1 MSDNN
6 FIVNLTAK
14 LHSKSKQQIESDAK
28 NLGDIK
34 VPLVGTLDQAKTSAQ
49 LKQDVASLKTTVDIN
64 GKVNT
69 KNITSTVQQSAK
81 QAQKTADAN
90 TIQFRTSLK
99 KDKLINDI
107 RVFGQQNSKLFKD
120 AEMSS
125 KFSSLLDNAKLAT
138 SNKEI
143 KNLRMQLSAM
153 RSEAKATNLSG
164 LTLGDSVKK
173 TFRRATELFTGTAGV
188 MMLSRQL
195 KNAWNEALD
204 LDKAFTDLIK
214 VNDELSRGDYDKY
227 LERCNE
233 KAQDLAATQKSL
245 MEGATEF
252 SKSGYNLSESNALAE
267 KSTILA
273 NVGDM
278 STSDSAKA
286 IISGVQA
293 YKDVDGFTDAV
304 NKAGALIDKY
314 NEIGNT
320 ASITSAEIAQGVQTV
335 GSVFA
340 DANTSVD
347 EFIALLSAGNRQ
359 FQNADTLA
367 LSLRTAALRIRGC
380 KSELESLGESTEN
393 VYTSSSKLA
402 DKIESLTN
410 IDGNG
415 GVKILEV
422 DNKTFRSIYDIF
434 VDLSKVYQQ
443 MSDVDQSALL
453 DLIAGKNRASGIS
466 ATLNNMSEAQDI
478 YERSL
483 HSTGSAQREYDK
495 YLESSEA
502 SLNRFKASMTETYQS
517 VINGQT
523 VTGLLNCGNAALQFA
538 NSIGLVESSLKG
550 LLTIGIIKVLTTVT
564 TAFRA
569 SAIQASNFG
578 TALSAVKSMST
589 LQSGT
594 TEYTNAL
601 NTLKAVSASLTETQL
616 KHILSNDALNE
627 SERVRILRSTGLS
640 KTQAKA
646 KLAEM
651 ELTQATQKQAVA
663 NQKASLSTFSL
674 SSAVKGLGQNI
685 KMAVMNNPVAVAV
698 MTVSA
703 IAGVVKAIKK
713 HKQAQEEAFE
723 SAKKNAQDAQS
734 KIKSLQSEIKQNADT
749 VDQAG
754 KKYAELAQGVNQL
767 TGKNISLSDDEYKEF
782 LDVSNQLAEVFPQ
795 LTKGYDD
802 NGNAILDLQGNV
814 DGITGKLKDLLE
826 IEQQLAQQEINKN
839 IDTYFENQSKVFGKE
854 AKGQNDTID
863 TQTEKIDKYKKALDN
878 FNESISNNKPA
889 SNFES
894 ELDRQTYYADFLAD
908 MEKAN
913 IDIADAIIS
922 QDGTSATEYNF
933 AKLSK
938 ETQEQIRQYYA
949 GIISTANTEMRSA
962 ESQLSTSN
970 AEFASYVNMWMQNSS
985 GSYLAMTGNDEM
997 QSALS
1002 SIVSGLNWGDILQ
1015 GDDFSGLS
1023 GEELESAI
1031 ETNILVPLQSAM
1043 ANADTGDQFKQVITD
1058 ALTISDDDIS
1068 LEESKNRIEAYVQEI
1083 NDVLGDALG
1092 KPLTASD
1099 LGMQKYLD
1107 NYEMLMDGVSANA
1120 SKFVST
1126 TDKEFSDAKRN
1137 LEGEYQKIS
1146 DWGLDEY
1153 ANKIKEKTIQTKFGN
1168 VDMDKRTIIYWS
1180 NELKKTYAD
1189 ALASWDYDPEIGS
1202 IDTVYGMSDRFGE
1215 NLNGTGWEVAFT
1227 PILPDGT
1234 FLSKDTVYQ
1243 YINSIIDKAY
1253 DNDHQITH
1261 SELKDLDKQGMKIG
1275 DTFVHGIYA
1284 AFDKNTNY
1292 DNNNNWADVVGRLMH
1307 FSGQDGAIQLAENAM
1322 ASMTTL
1328 DKSKESLMNF
1338 ANKNSINTEAEIQ
1351 TWNRIMS
1358 ESETREEAMQRYL
1371 NQSAITSYDS
1381 SFDPST
1387 AYEAMN
1393 NALSEQSS
1401 QGYLTEETLNGLK
1414 TAYGDLSKII
1424 TYTSSGIQLNTEY
1437 MANYTEQTAKAALI
1451 ANQLKEANAVDQYN
1465 KEISA
1470 LKKVISTQ
1478 VKDTNVRTK
1487 LNKAYAKGV
1496 DALKDEIKNLG
1507 KDNDSLSTHLDNISA
1522 IQDEINGY
1530 DALEQSIMATLSSLN
1545 QYKKALETPD
1555 QNDNFLYA
1563 QSQIESM
1570 QDAYDKGWTQ
1580 TDQFKEW
1587 MNYIGTFNEQLEY
1600 SDEEIQQYMARTKRY
1615 MTDDISG
1622 LYNYL
1627 DDASKLSDQII
1638 KNVDGSY
1645 DIQVQNIGKLAEQ
1658 MNMSVS
1664 QTMDILMSMSNADG
1678 FNITFDNL
1686 SDSIEK
1692 NLNEISGVNAEAR
1705 QQIEESREEIEALKK
1720 AGYDTSELEDLYNSV
1735 IQEHAGDVPEISLYA
1750 HLSSLSLDDLEKE
1763 AQDAADAISKDTSIN
1778 LDVDLNPKSAKDAQN
1793 QIDQLVAKRDNFDV
1807 GSEQWNNIQTVL
1819 TDLLVKKQEL
1829 EQPTIMKLDL
1839 TDVQDSYQQTVAI
1852 LQQYIEAKNAL
1863 ESAQTLGIDT
1873 TDAESKLS
1881 SITEKLQS
1889 LESDGKLKTIG
1900 IDAEINTDEFYKQIE
1915 ALNTDKLKKD
1925 NAKISVDANTTPYE
1939 QTKNKLIQDTNKETA
1954 SIKIKANTTNFYTNL
1969 QQQLQTHVFTVNVKG
1984 QITGVS
1990 GGTVTSHGNS
2000 RSKAIKNGVIMG
2012 NPRKKTSKSKA
2023 SAAGTTAYVDGIR
2036 NGQIAYDQQALVG
2049 EVAPELLVRNGEAQ
2063 LIGQRGAEF
2072 KNLKKGD
2079 VIFNHIDTAK
2089 LLSGD
2094 DGVRGKLI
2102 GGSFANGTTISNAYA
2117 TSTQRATGSAKANTR
2132 FHGSSGSGSSSNSS
2146 GSNDSSAQDKA
2157 DEFLETIDWIEVKIN
2172 RCEEAI
2178 ARLNKTEEN
2187 TFSGWTFRTTAL
2199 NDEIA
2204 KTADEIEWATQGYK
2218 RYLQQADSV
2227 ALSEDYKRKVRN
2239 GEINIED
2246 ITDEDLYNKI
2256 QDYQNWYEKA
2266 VELQDKIQEL
2276 NISLS
2281 ELAQKKF
2288 DNIVTQFE
2296 DMESEFTSL
2305 NDIIDKLVDYAETK
2319 GRIISKSYYEAM
2331 LQNENENNK
2340 LLVQQRDQM
2349 VAELNELVNT
2359 GKVTEYSE
2367 AWYDLQQQIDEVN
2380 GSIVESNKSIQEFYN
2395 NMRQAD
2401 WDLFDLVQDKIT
2413 GIADEIEFVQSLLD
2427 DRDNLTDGHLNR
2439 GLTNEGIAQLGNY
2452 ASKYNIYMS
2461 QAEKYASEI
2470 KKIEADIAKDPAN
2483 QDLINRKE
2491 ELVKAQRDVI
2501 LSANDERKS
2510 MIDLARDGYDAVLEV
2525 LQDLIDKK
2533 KEALSSTK
2541 DLYEYQKDIASKT
2554 KDLATLEKEAS
2565 VYENDNSEE
2574 ALKKVQQ
2581 IKVDI
2586 ESKKQEL
2593 SDAEYDKY
2601 IEDQEKMLDDLYQEY
2616 SDKIDEKFEQ
2626 TEILI
2631 QELIGVV
2638 NENQSSISDTIT
2650 TVTSDVGYTISD
2662 QMKTI
2667 WNDAGTVIS
2676 GFTGKFDTYA
2686 TTVQSAINS
2695 IQVTIDKMLQIAQ
2708 AEANK
2713 NIATANNPNGV
2724 ANGSTSNGSTAS
2736 KPQATPK
2743 ANANNNSSA
2752 TQAPKAS
2759 PNVGTRVNATGNWYY
2774 DSYGTAPTGNVNRF
2788 KPDYFEID
2796 KIANG
2801 RAYPYHIQAII
2812 KGKRAGG
2819 NGWVK
2824 GNQIGYKN
2832 GLKEATYD
2840 HLAWTQEEGAEIIR
2854 RSDGSILTPITR
2866 GTTVFTR
2873 EMTDN
2878 LWNIAKQN
2886 PEKFY
2891 QNAMPTMNTFA
2902 TTNRGGDVTVSIGD
2916 IKLDGIQNPDQF
2928 AQALIGVV
2936 KDYSKVQKVLQA
2948 ATVDLVAGKSI
2959 KDINRF

>member
-415 GVKILEV
+415 GVKILEA

-782 LDVSNQLAEVFPQ
+782 LDVSNQLADVFPQ

-863 TQTEKIDKYKKALDN
+863 TQTEKIEKYQKALDN
-878 FNESISNNKPA
+878 FNESVSNNKPA

-894 ELDRQTYYADFLAD
+894 ELEKQTYYADFLAD

-1043 ANADTGDQFKQVITD
+1043 ANADTGDQFKQIITD

-1107 NYEMLMDGVSANA
+1107 NYEMLMDGVSKYAQTL
-1120 SKFVST
+1120 K
-1126 TDKEFSDAKRN
+1126 SD
-1137 LEGEYQKIS
+1137 
-1146 DWGLDEY
+1146 
-1153 ANKIKEKTIQTKFGN
+1153 
-1168 VDMDKRTIIYWS
+1168 
-1180 NELKKTYAD
+1180 
-1189 ALASWDYDPEIGS
+1189 GS
-1202 IDTVYGMSDRFGE
+1202 IPMTMDVMKE
-1215 NLNGTGWEVAFT
+1215 
-1227 PILPDGT
+1227 
-1234 FLSKDTVYQ
+1234 SKDKLLQ
-1243 YINSIIDKAY
+1243 
-1253 DNDHQITH
+1253 
-1261 SELKDLDKQGMKIG
+1261 
-1275 DTFVHGIYA
+1275 F
-1284 AFDKNTNY
+1284 
-1292 DNNNNWADVVGRLMH
+1292 
-1307 FSGQDGAIQLAENAM
+1307 AE
-1322 ASMTTL
+1322 
-1328 DKSKESLMNF
+1328 E
-1338 ANKNSINTEAEIQ
+1338 NSINTEAEIQ

-1358 ESETREEAMQRYL
+1358 ESETREEAMKKYL
-1371 NQSAITSYDS
+1371 TQKSVYDTTYE
-1381 SFDPST
+1381 FDPAT
-1387 AYEAMN
+1387 AFDA
-1393 NALSEQSS
+1393 AKSAQSEQS
-1401 QGYLTEETLNGLK
+1401 QNGYLSTETIESLK
-1414 TAYGDLSKII
+1414 TAYGDLSKVIQ
-1424 TYTSSGIQLNTEY
+1424 YTDSGVVLNNEH
-1437 MANYTEQTAKAALI
+1437 MAEYTENVGKAALV
-1451 ANQLKEANAVDQYN
+1451 NTQLKEAFAVQEYQ
-1465 KEISA
+1465 KEAKAINDII
-1470 LKKVISTQ
+1470 KTEI
-1478 VKDTNVRTK
+1478 KDTNVRKK
-1487 LNKAYAKGV
+1487 LTSAKNKGI
-1496 DALKDEIKNLG
+1496 DALRKEISNLK
-1507 KDNDSLSTHLDNISA
+1507 KDNDGWSESLSTHLDNISA
-1522 IQDEINGY
+1522 LGEEINQY
-1530 DALEQSIMATLSSLN
+1530 DALEQSIMASLSALSN
-1545 QYKKALETPD
+1545 YKRALETPD
-1555 QNDNFLYA
+1555 NNDNFEYVQGQLDSA
-1563 QSQIESM
+1563 RKAWEN
-1570 QDAYDKGWTQ
+1570 GWTG
-1580 TDQFKEW
+1580 TDDFKTFME
-1587 MNYIGTFNEQLEY
+1587 YIGSANDELEY
-1600 SDEEIQQYMARTKRY
+1600 SDALWDKYLTRAEKYFTE
-1615 MTDDISG
+1615 DISG
-1622 LYNYL
+1622 LYTFL
-1627 DDASKLSDQII
+1627 DDASQLSDQIT
-1638 KNVDGSY
+1638 KNSDGTFKIDVQNLEQFCEDVDMSRSAVVDLFLAMTEAEGIDINFDNMSESIVDGLNAIDQKSV
-1645 DIQVQNIGKLAEQ
+1645 DARTDLADYKK
-1658 MNMSVS
+1658 
-1664 QTMDILMSMSNADG
+1664 T
-1678 FNITFDNL
+1678 
-1686 SDSIEK
+1686 
-1692 NLNEISGVNAEAR
+1692 
-1705 QQIEESREEIEALKK
+1705 IEELDKAGFDTTELWKQYDSVAGEIQPEIEF
-1720 AGYDTSELEDLYNSV
+1720 
-1735 IQEHAGDVPEISLYA
+1735 YA
-1750 HLSSLSLDDLEKE
+1750 HLADTTDLQSEAEEAAKRISEKD
-1763 AQDAADAISKDTSIN
+1763 QSVKIDFSAD
-1778 LDVDLNPKSAKDAQN
+1778 LDVDSLNKQISSLQTYRDGLEIGSDSWKDAQTV
-1793 QIDQLVAKRDNFDV
+1793 IAQLLK
-1807 GSEQWNNIQTVL
+1807 Q
-1819 TDLLVKKQEL
+1819 KQEL
-1829 EQPTIMKLDL
+1829 EQPAIMGIDASQ
-1839 TDVQDSYQQTVAI
+1839 VEEGSQTVLAV
-1852 LQQYIEAKNAL
+1852 LQSYISAKQQL
-1863 ESAQTLGIDT
+1863 EQAETLGIDT
-1873 TDAESKLS
+1873 TDAETHLANV
-1881 SITEKLQS
+1881 TTQLQN
-1889 LESDGKLKTIG
+1889 LQDQGELTKIG
-1900 IDAEINTDEFYKQIE
+1900 IDAEIDTDKFKEQLANLNPDSFLKDSDTSIKVDADMSAYDK
-1915 ALNTDKLKKD
+1915 ALNNAVSKASKQT
-1925 NAKISVDANTTPYE
+1925 AKIKVQA
-1939 QTKNKLIQDTNKETA
+1939 KLSE
-1954 SIKIKANTTNFYTNL
+1954 NFHANL
-1969 QQQLQTHVFTVNVKG
+1969 QSILNSQSFNVK
-1984 QITGVS
+1984 VNASAS
-1990 GGTVTSHGNS
+1990 GTTTTSHGNTKT
-2000 RSKAIKNGVIMG
+2000 RKTVMFGKASGTNAYNNGV
-2012 NPRKKTSKSKA
+2012 
-2023 SAAGTTAYVDGIR
+2023 R

-2049 EVAPELLVRNGEAQ
+2049 EVAPELLVRNGQAQ
-2063 LIGQRGAEF
+2063 LIGKRGAEF
-2072 KNLKKGD
+2072 MNLKKGD
-2079 VIFNHIDTAK
+2079 VIFNHIDTEK
-2089 LLSGD
+2089 LLNGI
-2094 DGVRGKLI
+2094 GGIRGKLI
-2102 GGSFANGTTISNAYA
+2102 GGGFVNGTLLSHAYGK
-2117 TSTQRATGSAKANTR
+2117 STGSKTTIIGGTNNDWTNR
-2132 FHGSSGSGSSSNSS
+2132 HNSSGSGSNSS
-2146 GSNDSSAQDKA
+2146 GSNSSSAQDKA

-2187 TFSGWTFRTTAL
+2187 TFSGWTLRTTAL

-2246 ITDEDLYNKI
+2246 ITDENLYNKI

-2296 DMESEFTSL
+2296 DMEKVFTDT
-2305 NDIIDKLVDYAETK
+2305 NDILDKLVDYAETK

>member
-1 MSDNN
+1 MGIATNDLNKNDILNIGKIPESQLNAYIQEIQSIKQANYGNFESLQIQEYANALSD
-6 FIVNLTAK
+6 LDSTQTA
-14 LHSKSKQQIESDAK
+14 L
-28 NLGDIK
+28 L
-34 VPLVGTLDQAKTSAQ
+34 
-49 LKQDVASLKTTVDIN
+49 LKTQGLTNAQIQQTLAAQGASTAAQYQAMVEA
-64 GKVNT
+64 GLLESSTKLTNT
-69 KNITSTVQQSAK
+69 KLQS
-81 QAQKTADAN
+81 
-90 TIQFRTSLK
+90 
-99 KDKLINDI
+99 
-107 RVFGQQNSKLFKD
+107 V
-120 AEMSS
+120 
-125 KFSSLLDNAKLAT
+125 LAT
-138 SNKEI
+138 
-143 KNLRMQLSAM
+143 QLE
-153 RSEAKATNLSG
+153 SEAKAEEVMTSMG
-164 LTLGDSVKK
+164 LTVAK
-173 TFRRATELFTGTAGV
+173 
-188 MMLSRQL
+188 
-195 KNAWNEALD
+195 
-204 LDKAFTDLIK
+204 
-214 VNDELSRGDYDKY
+214 
-227 LERCNE
+227 
-233 KAQDLAATQKSL
+233 
-245 MEGATEF
+245 EGE
-252 SKSGYNLSESNALAE
+252 E
-267 KSTILA
+267 
-273 NVGDM
+273 
-278 STSDSAKA
+278 
-286 IISGVQA
+286 
-293 YKDVDGFTDAV
+293 
-304 NKAGALIDKY
+304 
-314 NEIGNT
+314 
-320 ASITSAEIAQGVQTV
+320 VQTV
-335 GSVFA
+335 K
-340 DANTSVD
+340 
-347 EFIALLSAGNRQ
+347 L
-359 FQNADTLA
+359 
-367 LSLRTAALRIRGC
+367 TA
-380 KSELESLGESTEN
+380 KKLE
-393 VYTSSSKLA
+393 
-402 DKIESLTN
+402 
-410 IDGNG
+410 
-415 GVKILEV
+415 
-422 DNKTFRSIYDIF
+422 
-434 VDLSKVYQQ
+434 
-443 MSDVDQSALL
+443 
-453 DLIAGKNRASGIS
+453 
-466 ATLNNMSEAQDI
+466 
-478 YERSL
+478 
-483 HSTGSAQREYDK
+483 
-495 YLESSEA
+495 
-502 SLNRFKASMTETYQS
+502 
-517 VINGQT
+517 
-523 VTGLLNCGNAALQFA
+523 
-538 NSIGLVESSLKG
+538 
-550 LLTIGIIKVLTTVT
+550 
-564 TAFRA
+564 
-569 SAIQASNFG
+569 
-578 TALSAVKSMST
+578 
-589 LQSGT
+589 
-594 TEYTNAL
+594 
-601 NTLKAVSASLTETQL
+601 
-616 KHILSNDALNE
+616 
-627 SERVRILRSTGLS
+627 
-640 KTQAKA
+640 
-646 KLAEM
+646 
-651 ELTQATQKQAVA
+651 QAVA
-663 NQKASLSTFSL
+663 SGVLTEAQAQELAMTLGVTAAQTSQA
-674 SSAVKGLGQNI
+674 SSAMPKWIAQMKAMAAATWTQVKATGAWLITNPAGWFI
-685 KMAVMNNPVAVAV
+685 MAASA
-698 MTVSA
+698 TA
-703 IAGVVKAIKK
+703 IAVHAIKK

-723 SAKKNAQDAQS
+723 SAKKNAEDAQS

-749 VDQAG
+749 VDHAG

-863 TQTEKIDKYKKALDN
+863 TQTEKIEKYKKALDN
-878 FNESISNNKPA
+878 FNESVSNNKPA

-894 ELDRQTYYADFLAD
+894 ELERQTYYADFLAD

-970 AEFASYVNMWMQNSS
+970 AEFSSYVNMWMQNSS

-1043 ANADTGDQFKQVITD
+1043 ANTDTGDQFKQIITD

-1153 ANKIKEKTIQTKFGN
+1153 ANNIKDKTIQTKFGN
-1168 VDMDKRTIIYWS
+1168 VDMDKRTIIHWS

-1189 ALASWDYDPEIGS
+1189 ALASWDYNPEIGS

-1215 NLNGTGWEVAFT
+1215 DLNGTGWEVAFT

-1414 TAYGDLSKII
+1414 TAYGDLSKVI

-1496 DALKDEIKNLG
+1496 DALKDEIKNLD
-1507 KDNDSLSTHLDNISA
+1507 KDNDGWSDSLSTHLDNISA
-1522 IQDEINGY
+1522 LQDEINGY

-1686 SDSIEK
+1686 SDSIVK

-1720 AGYDTSELEDLYNSV
+1720 AGYDTSDLEDLYNSV

-2000 RSKAIKNGVIMG
+2000 KSKAIKNGVIMG
-2012 NPRKKTSKSKA
+2012 KPSKKSKSKA

-2157 DEFLETIDWIEVKIN
+2157 DEFSETLDWIEVKIN

-2187 TFSGWTFRTTAL
+2187 TFSGWTLRTTAL

-2218 RYLQQADSV
+2218 RYLQQANSV

-2256 QDYQNWYEKA
+2256 QDYQNWYDKA

-2296 DMESEFTSL
+2296 DMEKVFTDT
-2305 NDIIDKLVDYAETK
+2305 NDILDKLVDYAETK

-2331 LQNENENNK
+2331 LNNENENNK

-2349 VAELNELVNT
+2349 VAELNNMLNSSSVSQD
-2359 GKVTEYSE
+2359 SE
-2367 AWYDLQQQIDEVN
+2367 ALNDLKQKINEVN

-2395 NMRQAD
+2395 NIRQVD

-2413 GIADEIEFVQSLLD
+2413 GIADEIEFVQSLLE

-2439 GLTNEGIAQLGNY
+2439 GLTNEGLAQLGNY

-2483 QDLINRKE
+2483 KDLIDRKE

-2501 LSANDERKS
+2501 LSANDEKKS
-2510 MIDLARDGYDAVLEV
+2510 MIDLARDGYDAMLEV
-2525 LQDLIDKK
+2525 LQELIDKR
-2533 KEALSSTK
+2533 KEYLDNEKSI
-2541 DLYEYQKDIASKT
+2541 YEYQNTISEKTENLASLRKQ
-2554 KDLATLEKEAS
+2554 LS
-2565 VYENDNSEE
+2565 VFENDNSEE
-2574 ALKKVQQ
+2574 SLKKVQQ
-2581 IKVDI
+2581 LQSDIK
-2586 ESKKQEL
+2586 
-2593 SDAEYDKY
+2593 DAEKDLKDTEYDKY

-2713 NIATANNPNGV
+2713 NIATANNPSGV
-2724 ANGSTSNGSTAS
+2724 TSGSTSNGSTAS

-2743 ANANNNSSA
+2743 ANTSNNSSTA
-2752 TQAPKAS
+2752 QAPKAS

-2796 KIANG
+2796 KIVNG

-2812 KGKRAGG
+2812 RGKRAGG

-2840 HLAWTQEEGAEIIR
+2840 HLAWTQEDGAEIIR

-2902 TTNRGGDVTVSIGD
+2902 TNNRGGDVSVSIGD

>member
-6 FIVNLTAK
+6 FIVNLVAK

-49 LKQDVASLKTTVDIN
+49 LKQDVASLKATVDIN

-195 KNAWNEALD
+195 KNAWNEALN

-278 STSDSAKA
+278 SASDSAKA

-304 NKAGALIDKY
+304 DKAGALIDKY

-410 IDGNG
+410 VDGNG
-415 GVKILEV
+415 GVKILEA

-502 SLNRFKASMTETYQS
+502 FLNRFKASMTETYQS

-578 TALSAVKSMST
+578 TALNAVKSMST

-723 SAKKNAQDAQS
+723 SAKKNAEDAKS
-734 KIKSLQSEIKQNADT
+734 NIKSLQSEIKQNADT
-749 VDQAG
+749 VDEAG
-754 KKYAELAQGVNQL
+754 NKYAKLAQGVNQL

-854 AKGQNDTID
+854 AKTNNSTID
-863 TQTEKIDKYKKALDN
+863 AKTKDIEKYRKSLSQFNSMVEKNDAN
-878 FNESISNNKPA
+878 FQ
-889 SNFES
+889 S

-908 MEKAN
+908 MDKAG
-913 IDIADAIIS
+913 IDISDAIIS
-922 QDGTSATEYNF
+922 QDMQAVSDGISDGIESIQSATVYDF
-933 AKLSK
+933 SKLN
-938 ETQEQIRQYYA
+938 ETTQSQIRNYYS
-949 GIISTANTEMRSA
+949 GLVSTANTEMQSA
-962 ESQLSTSN
+962 KATLSTSN

-1107 NYEMLMDGVSANA
+1107 NYEMLMDGVDKYARTFNA
-1120 SKFVST
+1120 EEGTLSEADFVEARY
-1126 TDKEFSDAKRN
+1126 KLLQF
-1137 LEGEYQKIS
+1137 
-1146 DWGLDEY
+1146 
-1153 ANKIKEKTIQTKFGN
+1153 
-1168 VDMDKRTIIYWS
+1168 
-1180 NELKKTYAD
+1180 
-1189 ALASWDYDPEIGS
+1189 
-1202 IDTVYGMSDRFGE
+1202 
-1215 NLNGTGWEVAFT
+1215 
-1227 PILPDGT
+1227 
-1234 FLSKDTVYQ
+1234 
-1243 YINSIIDKAY
+1243 
-1253 DNDHQITH
+1253 
-1261 SELKDLDKQGMKIG
+1261 
-1275 DTFVHGIYA
+1275 
-1284 AFDKNTNY
+1284 
-1292 DNNNNWADVVGRLMH
+1292 
-1307 FSGQDGAIQLAENAM
+1307 AE
-1322 ASMTTL
+1322 
-1328 DKSKESLMNF
+1328 E
-1338 ANKNSINTEAEIQ
+1338 NSINTEAEIQ

-1358 ESETREEAMQRYL
+1358 ESETREEAMKKYL
-1371 NQSAITSYDS
+1371 TRKGVYDTTYEFNPATAFDVAKSAQ
-1381 SFDPST
+1381 
-1387 AYEAMN
+1387 
-1393 NALSEQSS
+1393 SEQS
-1401 QGYLTEETLNGLK
+1401 QNGYLSTETIEALK
-1414 TAYGDLSKII
+1414 TAYGDLSKVIQ
-1424 TYTSSGIQLNTEY
+1424 YTDSGVVLNNEH
-1437 MANYTEQTAKAALI
+1437 MAEYTENAGKTALV
-1451 ANQLKEANAVDQYN
+1451 NTQLKEAFAVQEYQ
-1465 KEISA
+1465 KEAKAINDII
-1470 LKKVISTQ
+1470 KTEI
-1478 VKDTNVRTK
+1478 KDTNVRKK
-1487 LNKAYAKGV
+1487 LTSAKNKGI
-1496 DALKDEIKNLG
+1496 DALRKEISNLK
-1507 KDNDSLSTHLDNISA
+1507 KDNDGWSESLSTHLDNISVLG
-1522 IQDEINGY
+1522 DEINQY
-1530 DALEQSIMATLSSLN
+1530 DALEQSIMASLSALSN
-1545 QYKKALETPD
+1545 YKRALETPD
-1555 QNDNFLYA
+1555 NNDNFEYVQGQLDSA
-1563 QSQIESM
+1563 RKAWEN
-1570 QDAYDKGWTQ
+1570 GWTG
-1580 TDQFKEW
+1580 TDDFKTFME
-1587 MNYIGTFNEQLEY
+1587 YIGSANDELEY
-1600 SDEEIQQYMARTKRY
+1600 SDALWDKYLTRAEKYFTE
-1615 MTDDISG
+1615 DISG
-1622 LYNYL
+1622 LYTFL
-1627 DDASKLSDQII
+1627 DDASQLSDQIT
-1638 KNVDGSY
+1638 KNSDGTFKIDVQNLEQFCEDVDMSRSAVVDLFLAMTEAEGIDINFDNMSESIVDGLNAIDQKSV
-1645 DIQVQNIGKLAEQ
+1645 DARTDLADYKK
-1658 MNMSVS
+1658 
-1664 QTMDILMSMSNADG
+1664 T
-1678 FNITFDNL
+1678 
-1686 SDSIEK
+1686 
-1692 NLNEISGVNAEAR
+1692 
-1705 QQIEESREEIEALKK
+1705 IEELDKAGFDTTELWKQYDSVAGEIQPEIEF
-1720 AGYDTSELEDLYNSV
+1720 
-1735 IQEHAGDVPEISLYA
+1735 YA
-1750 HLSSLSLDDLEKE
+1750 HLADTTDLQSEAEEAAKRISEKD
-1763 AQDAADAISKDTSIN
+1763 QSVKIDFSAD
-1778 LDVDLNPKSAKDAQN
+1778 LDVDSLNKQISSLQTYRDGLEIGSDSWKDAQTV
-1793 QIDQLVAKRDNFDV
+1793 IAQLLK
-1807 GSEQWNNIQTVL
+1807 Q
-1819 TDLLVKKQEL
+1819 KQEL
-1829 EQPTIMKLDL
+1829 EQPAIMGIDASQ
-1839 TDVQDSYQQTVAI
+1839 VEEGSQTVLAV
-1852 LQQYIEAKNAL
+1852 LQSYISAKQQL
-1863 ESAQTLGIDT
+1863 EQAETLGIDT
-1873 TDAESKLS
+1873 TDAETHLANV
-1881 SITEKLQS
+1881 TTQLQN
-1889 LESDGKLKTIG
+1889 LQDQGELTKIG
-1900 IDAEINTDEFYKQIE
+1900 IDAEIDTDKFKEQLANLNLDSFLKDSDTSIKVDADTSAYDK
-1915 ALNTDKLKKD
+1915 ALNNAVSKASKQT
-1925 NAKISVDANTTPYE
+1925 AKIKVQA
-1939 QTKNKLIQDTNKETA
+1939 KLSE
-1954 SIKIKANTTNFYTNL
+1954 NFHANL
-1969 QQQLQTHVFTVNVKG
+1969 QSILNSQSFNVK
-1984 QITGVS
+1984 VNASAS
-1990 GGTVTSHGNS
+1990 GTTTTSHGNT
-2000 RSKAIKNGVIMG
+2000 KT
-2012 NPRKKTSKSKA
+2012 RKTVMFGKA
-2023 SAAGTTAYVDGIR
+2023 SGTNAYNKGVR

-2049 EVAPELLVRNGEAQ
+2049 EVAPELLVRNGQAQ
-2063 LIGQRGAEF
+2063 LIGKRGAEF
-2072 KNLKKGD
+2072 MNLKKGD
-2079 VIFNHIDTAK
+2079 VIFNHIDTEK
-2089 LLSGD
+2089 LLNGI
-2094 DGVRGKLI
+2094 GGIRGKLI
-2102 GGSFANGTTISNAYA
+2102 GGGFVNGTLLSHAYGK
-2117 TSTQRATGSAKANTR
+2117 STGSKTTIIGGTNNDWTNR
-2132 FHGSSGSGSSSNSS
+2132 HNSSGSGSNSSGSS

-2187 TFSGWTFRTTAL
+2187 TFSGWTLRTTAL

-2246 ITDEDLYNKI
+2246 ITDEDLYNRV

-2296 DMESEFTSL
+2296 DMEKVFTDT
-2305 NDIIDKLVDYAETK
+2305 NDILDKLVDYAETK

-2349 VAELNELVNT
+2349 VSELNNMLNSSSVSQD
-2359 GKVTEYSE
+2359 SE
-2367 AWYDLQQQIDEVN
+2367 ALNDLKQQIDEVN

-2413 GIADEIEFVQSLLD
+2413 GIADEIEFVQSLLE

-2439 GLTNEGIAQLGNY
+2439 GLTNEGLAQLGNY

-2461 QAEKYASEI
+2461 QAEKYANEI

-2483 QDLINRKE
+2483 KDLIDRKE
-2491 ELVKAQRDVI
+2491 ELIKAQRDVI
-2501 LSANDERKS
+2501 LSANDEKKS
-2510 MIDLARDGYDAVLEV
+2510 MIDLARDGYDAMLEV
-2525 LQDLIDKK
+2525 LQELIDKR
-2533 KEALSSTK
+2533 KEYLDNEKSI
-2541 DLYEYQKDIASKT
+2541 YEYQQTISEKTENLASLRKQ
-2554 KDLATLEKEAS
+2554 LS
-2565 VYENDNSEE
+2565 VFENDNSEE
-2574 ALKKVQQ
+2574 SLKKVQQ
-2581 IKVDI
+2581 LQSDIK
-2586 ESKKQEL
+2586 
-2593 SDAEYDKY
+2593 DAEKDLKDTEYDKY

-2724 ANGSTSNGSTAS
+2724 ANGSSSTAS
-2736 KPQATPK
+2736 KPHATPK
-2743 ANANNNSSA
+2743 ANTSNNSSA
-2752 TQAPKAS
+2752 QAPKAS

-2812 KGKRAGG
+2812 RGKRAGG
-2819 NGWVK
+2819 NGWVT

-2840 HLAWTQEEGAEIIR
+2840 HLAWTQEDGAEIIR

-2902 TTNRGGDVTVSIGD
+2902 TTNRGGDVSVSIGD

>member
-415 GVKILEV
+415 GVKILEA

-782 LDVSNQLAEVFPQ
+782 LDVSNQLADVFPQ

-863 TQTEKIDKYKKALDN
+863 TQTEKIEKYQKALDN
-878 FNESISNNKPA
+878 FNESVSNNKPA

-894 ELDRQTYYADFLAD
+894 ELEKQTYYADFLAD

-1043 ANADTGDQFKQVITD
+1043 ANADTGDQFKQIITD

-1107 NYEMLMDGVSANA
+1107 NYEMLMDGVSKYAQTL
-1120 SKFVST
+1120 K
-1126 TDKEFSDAKRN
+1126 SD
-1137 LEGEYQKIS
+1137 
-1146 DWGLDEY
+1146 
-1153 ANKIKEKTIQTKFGN
+1153 
-1168 VDMDKRTIIYWS
+1168 
-1180 NELKKTYAD
+1180 
-1189 ALASWDYDPEIGS
+1189 GS
-1202 IDTVYGMSDRFGE
+1202 IPMTMDVMKE
-1215 NLNGTGWEVAFT
+1215 
-1227 PILPDGT
+1227 
-1234 FLSKDTVYQ
+1234 SKDKLLQ
-1243 YINSIIDKAY
+1243 
-1253 DNDHQITH
+1253 
-1261 SELKDLDKQGMKIG
+1261 
-1275 DTFVHGIYA
+1275 F
-1284 AFDKNTNY
+1284 
-1292 DNNNNWADVVGRLMH
+1292 
-1307 FSGQDGAIQLAENAM
+1307 AE
-1322 ASMTTL
+1322 
-1328 DKSKESLMNF
+1328 E
-1338 ANKNSINTEAEIQ
+1338 NSINTEAEIQ

-1358 ESETREEAMQRYL
+1358 ESETREEAMKKYL
-1371 NQSAITSYDS
+1371 TQKSVYDTTYE
-1381 SFDPST
+1381 FDPAT
-1387 AYEAMN
+1387 AFDA
-1393 NALSEQSS
+1393 AKSAQSEQS
-1401 QGYLTEETLNGLK
+1401 QNGYLSTETIESLK
-1414 TAYGDLSKII
+1414 TAYGDLSKVIQ
-1424 TYTSSGIQLNTEY
+1424 YTDSGVVLNNEH
-1437 MANYTEQTAKAALI
+1437 MAEYTENVGKAALV
-1451 ANQLKEANAVDQYN
+1451 NTQLKEAFAVQEYQ
-1465 KEISA
+1465 KEAKAINDII
-1470 LKKVISTQ
+1470 KTEI
-1478 VKDTNVRTK
+1478 KDTNVRKK
-1487 LNKAYAKGV
+1487 LTSAKNKGI
-1496 DALKDEIKNLG
+1496 DALRKEISNLK
-1507 KDNDSLSTHLDNISA
+1507 KDNDGWSESLSTHLDNISA
-1522 IQDEINGY
+1522 LGEEINQY
-1530 DALEQSIMATLSSLN
+1530 DALEQSIMASLSALSN
-1545 QYKKALETPD
+1545 YKRALETPD
-1555 QNDNFLYA
+1555 NNDNFEYVQGQLDSA
-1563 QSQIESM
+1563 RKAWEN
-1570 QDAYDKGWTQ
+1570 GWTG
-1580 TDQFKEW
+1580 TDDFKTFME
-1587 MNYIGTFNEQLEY
+1587 YIGSANDELEY
-1600 SDEEIQQYMARTKRY
+1600 SDALWDKYLTRAEKYFTE
-1615 MTDDISG
+1615 DISG
-1622 LYNYL
+1622 LYTFL
-1627 DDASKLSDQII
+1627 DDASQLSDQIT
-1638 KNVDGSY
+1638 KNSDGTFKIDVQNLEQFCEDVDMSRSAVVDLFLAMTEAEGIDINFDNMSESIVDGLNAIDQKSV
-1645 DIQVQNIGKLAEQ
+1645 DARTDLADYKK
-1658 MNMSVS
+1658 
-1664 QTMDILMSMSNADG
+1664 T
-1678 FNITFDNL
+1678 
-1686 SDSIEK
+1686 
-1692 NLNEISGVNAEAR
+1692 
-1705 QQIEESREEIEALKK
+1705 IEELDKAGFDTTELWKQYDSVAGEIQPEIEF
-1720 AGYDTSELEDLYNSV
+1720 
-1735 IQEHAGDVPEISLYA
+1735 YA
-1750 HLSSLSLDDLEKE
+1750 HLADTTDLQSEAEEAAKRISEKD
-1763 AQDAADAISKDTSIN
+1763 QSVKIDFSAD
-1778 LDVDLNPKSAKDAQN
+1778 LDVDSLNKQISSLQTYRDGLEIGSDSWKDAQTV
-1793 QIDQLVAKRDNFDV
+1793 IAQLLK
-1807 GSEQWNNIQTVL
+1807 Q
-1819 TDLLVKKQEL
+1819 KQEL
-1829 EQPTIMKLDL
+1829 EQPAIMGIDASQ
-1839 TDVQDSYQQTVAI
+1839 VEEGSQTVLAV
-1852 LQQYIEAKNAL
+1852 LQSYISAKQQL
-1863 ESAQTLGIDT
+1863 EQAETLGIDT
-1873 TDAESKLS
+1873 TDAETHLANV
-1881 SITEKLQS
+1881 TTQLQN
-1889 LESDGKLKTIG
+1889 LQDQGELTKIG
-1900 IDAEINTDEFYKQIE
+1900 IDAEIDTDKFKEQLANLNPDSFLKDSDTSIKVDADMSAYDK
-1915 ALNTDKLKKD
+1915 ALNNAVSKASKQT
-1925 NAKISVDANTTPYE
+1925 AKIKVQA
-1939 QTKNKLIQDTNKETA
+1939 KLSE
-1954 SIKIKANTTNFYTNL
+1954 NFHANL
-1969 QQQLQTHVFTVNVKG
+1969 QSILNSQSFNVK
-1984 QITGVS
+1984 VNASAS
-1990 GGTVTSHGNS
+1990 GTTTTSHGNTKT
-2000 RSKAIKNGVIMG
+2000 RKTVMFGKASGTNAYNNGV
-2012 NPRKKTSKSKA
+2012 
-2023 SAAGTTAYVDGIR
+2023 R

-2049 EVAPELLVRNGEAQ
+2049 EVAPELLVRNGQAQ
-2063 LIGQRGAEF
+2063 LIGKRGAEF
-2072 KNLKKGD
+2072 MNLKKGD
-2079 VIFNHIDTAK
+2079 VIFNHIDTEK
-2089 LLSGD
+2089 LLNGI
-2094 DGVRGKLI
+2094 GGIRGKLI
-2102 GGSFANGTTISNAYA
+2102 GGGFVNGTLLSHAY
-2117 TSTQRATGSAKANTR
+2117 SKSTGSKTTIIGGTNNDWTNR
-2132 FHGSSGSGSSSNSS
+2132 HSSSGSSSGSNSS

-2157 DEFLETIDWIEVKIN
+2157 DEFLETIDWIEIKIN

-2187 TFSGWTFRTTAL
+2187 TFSGWTLRTTAL

-2246 ITDEDLYNKI
+2246 ITDEDLYNRV

-2296 DMESEFTSL
+2296 DMEKVFTDT
-2305 NDIIDKLVDYAETK
+2305 NDILDKLVDYAETK

-2349 VAELNELVNT
+2349 VSELNELVNT

-2367 AWYDLQQQIDEVN
+2367 AWYDLKQQIDEVN

-2413 GIADEIEFVQSLLD
+2413 GIADEIEFVQSLLE

>member
-1 MSDNN
+1 MKIKQTITDIKELSKTINN
-6 FIVNLTAK
+6 LSSIDLLGF
-14 LHSKSKQQIESDAK
+14 SKSTILSFKGFDNDQLQAYITEIQSIKNADYGDFGALQMQEYANALSELEPTQAAVLLSTKGLTNAQIQQTLAAKGLSTEMQYQAMAEAGLLSSSTKLTNTKLQSVLATQLESDAK
-28 NLGDIK
+28 AEEVMTSMGLT
-34 VPLVGTLDQAKTSAQ
+34 VAKEGEDAVTVKLTAKKLQ
-49 LKQDVASLKTTVDIN
+49 EAVASGVLTE
-64 GKVNT
+64 
-69 KNITSTVQQSAK
+69 A
-81 QAQKTADAN
+81 QAQ
-90 TIQFRTSLK
+90 
-99 KDKLINDI
+99 
-107 RVFGQQNSKLFKD
+107 
-120 AEMSS
+120 E
-125 KFSSLLDNAKLAT
+125 LA
-138 SNKEI
+138 
-143 KNLRMQLSAM
+143 M
-153 RSEAKATNLSG
+153 
-164 LTLGDSVKK
+164 TLG
-173 TFRRATELFTGTAGV
+173 
-188 MMLSRQL
+188 
-195 KNAWNEALD
+195 
-204 LDKAFTDLIK
+204 
-214 VNDELSRGDYDKY
+214 
-227 LERCNE
+227 
-233 KAQDLAATQKSL
+233 
-245 MEGATEF
+245 
-252 SKSGYNLSESNALAE
+252 
-267 KSTILA
+267 
-273 NVGDM
+273 
-278 STSDSAKA
+278 
-286 IISGVQA
+286 
-293 YKDVDGFTDAV
+293 
-304 NKAGALIDKY
+304 
-314 NEIGNT
+314 
-320 ASITSAEIAQGVQTV
+320 
-335 GSVFA
+335 
-340 DANTSVD
+340 
-347 EFIALLSAGNRQ
+347 
-359 FQNADTLA
+359 
-367 LSLRTAALRIRGC
+367 
-380 KSELESLGESTEN
+380 
-393 VYTSSSKLA
+393 
-402 DKIESLTN
+402 
-410 IDGNG
+410 
-415 GVKILEV
+415 
-422 DNKTFRSIYDIF
+422 
-434 VDLSKVYQQ
+434 
-443 MSDVDQSALL
+443 
-453 DLIAGKNRASGIS
+453 
-466 ATLNNMSEAQDI
+466 
-478 YERSL
+478 
-483 HSTGSAQREYDK
+483 
-495 YLESSEA
+495 
-502 SLNRFKASMTETYQS
+502 
-517 VINGQT
+517 
-523 VTGLLNCGNAALQFA
+523 
-538 NSIGLVESSLKG
+538 
-550 LLTIGIIKVLTTVT
+550 VT
-564 TAFRA
+564 TA
-569 SAIQASNFG
+569 
-578 TALSAVKSMST
+578 
-589 LQSGT
+589 
-594 TEYTNAL
+594 TNAQAASVIPAWIAKM
-601 NTLKAVSASLTETQL
+601 KAMA
-616 KHILSNDALNE
+616 A
-627 SERVRILRSTGLS
+627 
-640 KTQAKA
+640 
-646 KLAEM
+646 
-651 ELTQATQKQAVA
+651 ATWAQ
-663 NQKASLSTFSL
+663 
-674 SSAVKGLGQNI
+674 
-685 KMAVMNNPVAVAV
+685 
-698 MTVSA
+698 
-703 IAGVVKAIKK
+703 VKATAVWLATNPAGWAILGATAIYSISKAISHYNKK
-713 HKQAQEEAFE
+713 QEEAFE
-723 SAKKNAQDAQS
+723 SAKKKADDAKS

-863 TQTEKIDKYKKALDN
+863 TQTEKIEKYKKALDN
-878 FNESISNNKPA
+878 FNESVSNNKPA

-894 ELDRQTYYADFLAD
+894 ELEKQTYYADFLAD

-913 IDIADAIIS
+913 IDVADAIIS

-985 GSYLAMTGNDEM
+985 GSYLAMTGNDQM

-1107 NYEMLMDGVSANA
+1107 NYEMLMDGV
-1120 SKFVST
+1120 
-1126 TDKEFSDAKRN
+1126 DKYAKTLKSD
-1137 LEGEYQKIS
+1137 
-1146 DWGLDEY
+1146 
-1153 ANKIKEKTIQTKFGN
+1153 
-1168 VDMDKRTIIYWS
+1168 
-1180 NELKKTYAD
+1180 
-1189 ALASWDYDPEIGS
+1189 GS
-1202 IDTVYGMSDRFGE
+1202 IPMTMDAMKE
-1215 NLNGTGWEVAFT
+1215 
-1227 PILPDGT
+1227 
-1234 FLSKDTVYQ
+1234 SKDKLLQ
-1243 YINSIIDKAY
+1243 FA
-1253 DNDHQITH
+1253 
-1261 SELKDLDKQGMKIG
+1261 
-1275 DTFVHGIYA
+1275 
-1284 AFDKNTNY
+1284 
-1292 DNNNNWADVVGRLMH
+1292 
-1307 FSGQDGAIQLAENAM
+1307 
-1322 ASMTTL
+1322 
-1328 DKSKESLMNF
+1328 KE
-1338 ANKNSINTEAEIQ
+1338 NSINTEAEIQ

-1358 ESETREEAMQRYL
+1358 ESATREEAMQRYL

-1414 TAYGDLSKII
+1414 TTYGDLSKVI

-1437 MANYTEQTAKAALI
+1437 MTNYTEQAAKAALI

-1496 DALKDEIKNLG
+1496 DALQDEIKNLG
-1507 KDNDSLSTHLDNISA
+1507 KDNDGWSNSLSTHLDNISA
-1522 IQDEINGY
+1522 LQDEINGY

-1686 SDSIEK
+1686 SDSIVK

-1720 AGYDTSELEDLYNSV
+1720 AGYDTSDLEDLYNSV

-1925 NAKISVDANTTPYE
+1925 NAKISVDANTSPYE
-1939 QTKNKLIQDTNKETA
+1939 QAKNKLIQDTNKETA

-2000 RSKAIKNGVIMG
+2000 KSKAIKNGVIMG
-2012 NPRKKTSKSKA
+2012 NPGKKTSKFKA
-2023 SAAGTTAYVDGIR
+2023 SAAGTTAYADGVS

-2049 EVAPELLVRNGEAQ
+2049 EVAPELLVRNGQAQ
-2063 LIGQRGAEF
+2063 LIGKRGAEF
-2072 KNLKKGD
+2072 MNLKKGD

-2094 DGVRGKLI
+2094 DDVRGKLI
-2102 GGSFANGTTISNAYA
+2102 GGGFANGTTISAYA

-2132 FHGSSGSGSSSNSS
+2132 FHGSSSSGSSSNSS

-2187 TFSGWTFRTTAL
+2187 TFSGWTLRTTAL

-2246 ITDEDLYNKI
+2246 ITDEDLYNRV

-2296 DMESEFTSL
+2296 DMEKVFTDT
-2305 NDIIDKLVDYAETK
+2305 NDILDKLVDYAETK

-2349 VAELNELVNT
+2349 VSELNNMLNSSSVSQD
-2359 GKVTEYSE
+2359 SE
-2367 AWYDLQQQIDEVN
+2367 ALNDLKQQIDEVN

-2395 NMRQAD
+2395 NIRQAD

-2413 GIADEIEFVQSLLD
+2413 GIADEIEFVQSLLE

-2439 GLTNEGIAQLGNY
+2439 GLTNEGLAQLGNY

-2461 QAEKYASEI
+2461 QAEKYANEI

-2483 QDLINRKE
+2483 KDLIDRKE
-2491 ELVKAQRDVI
+2491 ELIKAQRDVI
-2501 LSANDERKS
+2501 LSANDEKKS
-2510 MIDLARDGYDAVLEV
+2510 MIDLARDGYDAMLEV
-2525 LQDLIDKK
+2525 LQELIDKR
-2533 KEALSSTK
+2533 KEYLDNEKSI
-2541 DLYEYQKDIASKT
+2541 YEYQNTISEKTENLASLK
-2554 KDLATLEKEAS
+2554 KQLS
-2565 VYENDNSEE
+2565 VFENDNSEE
-2574 ALKKVQQ
+2574 SLKKVQQ
-2581 IKVDI
+2581 LQSDIK
-2586 ESKKQEL
+2586 
-2593 SDAEYDKY
+2593 DAEKDLKDTEYDKY

-2662 QMKTI
+2662 QMKTM

-2724 ANGSTSNGSTAS
+2724 ANGSSSTAS
-2736 KPQATPK
+2736 KPHATPK
-2743 ANANNNSSA
+2743 ANTNNHSSTA
-2752 TQAPKAS
+2752 QAPKAS

-2796 KIANG
+2796 KIVNG

-2812 KGKRAGG
+2812 RGKRAGG

>member
-1 MSDNN
+1 
-6 FIVNLTAK
+6 
-14 LHSKSKQQIESDAK
+14 
-28 NLGDIK
+28 
-34 VPLVGTLDQAKTSAQ
+34 
-49 LKQDVASLKTTVDIN
+49 
-64 GKVNT
+64 
-69 KNITSTVQQSAK
+69 
-81 QAQKTADAN
+81 
-90 TIQFRTSLK
+90 
-99 KDKLINDI
+99 
-107 RVFGQQNSKLFKD
+107 
-120 AEMSS
+120 
-125 KFSSLLDNAKLAT
+125 
-138 SNKEI
+138 
-143 KNLRMQLSAM
+143 MQLSFLELAD
-153 RSEAKATNLSG
+153 NSG
-164 LTLGDSVKK
+164 IADESFKK
-173 TFRRATELFTGTAGV
+173 FLQTTAESGTV
-188 MMLSRQL
+188 
-195 KNAWNEALD
+195 
-204 LDKAFTDLIK
+204 
-214 VNDELSRGDYDKY
+214 
-227 LERCNE
+227 
-233 KAQDLAATQKSL
+233 
-245 MEGATEF
+245 
-252 SKSGYNLSESNALAE
+252 YN
-267 KSTILA
+267 
-273 NVGDM
+273 
-278 STSDSAKA
+278 
-286 IISGVQA
+286 
-293 YKDVDGFTDAV
+293 
-304 NKAGALIDKY
+304 
-314 NEIGNT
+314 
-320 ASITSAEIAQGVQTV
+320 TSAEALKGYESFLQSSGRSAAIAATK
-335 GSVFA
+335 
-340 DANTSVD
+340 TK
-347 EFIALLSAGNRQ
+347 
-359 FQNADTLA
+359 A
-367 LSLRTAALRIRGC
+367 LS
-380 KSELESLGESTEN
+380 
-393 VYTSSSKLA
+393 
-402 DKIESLTN
+402 
-410 IDGNG
+410 
-415 GVKILEV
+415 
-422 DNKTFRSIYDIF
+422 
-434 VDLSKVYQQ
+434 
-443 MSDVDQSALL
+443 
-453 DLIAGKNRASGIS
+453 
-466 ATLNNMSEAQDI
+466 
-478 YERSL
+478 
-483 HSTGSAQREYDK
+483 
-495 YLESSEA
+495 
-502 SLNRFKASMTETYQS
+502 
-517 VINGQT
+517 
-523 VTGLLNCGNAALQFA
+523 FA
-538 NSIGLVESSLKG
+538 
-550 LLTIGIIKVLTTVT
+550 
-564 TAFRA
+564 
-569 SAIQASNFG
+569 
-578 TALSAVKSMST
+578 M
-589 LQSGT
+589 
-594 TEYTNAL
+594 
-601 NTLKAVSASLTETQL
+601 KAVSSVGWMMLITGVTKL
-616 KHILSNDALNE
+616 IGVGFKALDKYVLNRDKYE
-627 SERVRILRSTGLS
+627 AEALEKMSE
-640 KTQAKA
+640 K
-646 KLAEM
+646 
-651 ELTQATQKQAVA
+651 
-663 NQKASLSTFSL
+663 
-674 SSAVKGLGQNI
+674 
-685 KMAVMNNPVAVAV
+685 
-698 MTVSA
+698 
-703 IAGVVKAIKK
+703 
-713 HKQAQEEAFE
+713 
-723 SAKKNAQDAQS
+723 AQDAQS

-749 VDQAG
+749 VDEAG

-839 IDTYFENQSKVFGKE
+839 IDTYFENEPAVLKKTEQSYQQTKE
-854 AKGQNDTID
+854 TLDS
-863 TQTEKIDKYKKALDN
+863 YK
-878 FNESISNNKPA
+878 
-889 SNFES
+889 
-894 ELDRQTYYADFLAD
+894 QGYADLLSLIKSGKNVEIEQGTMGYQSYKDMMAFLQ
-908 MEKAN
+908 KSGVSYS
-913 IDIADAIIS
+913 DAMLSTRSPNNTSVVYTYDFSKLTEEAQQAIS
-922 QDGTSATEYNF
+922 DYYYDVVKTAENEVTDSEV
-933 AKLSK
+933 KLS
-938 ETQEQIRQYYA
+938 A
-949 GIISTANTEMRSA
+949 
-962 ESQLSTSN
+962 SN
-970 AEFASYVNMWMQNSS
+970 AEFASYVNMWMQNNSIAFTA
-985 GSYLAMTGNDEM
+985 LTGNDEM
-997 QSALS
+997 QSALNDL
-1002 SIVSGLNWGDILQ
+1002 VSGLNWGEVLQ
-1015 GDDFSGLS
+1015 EDNFKGLS
-1023 GEELESAI
+1023 GEDLQNAI
-1031 ETNILVPLQSAM
+1031 EENILKPLQSAM
-1043 ANADTGDQFKQVITD
+1043 SDADTGDQFKQIITD
-1058 ALTISDDDIS
+1058 ALTISDNDIS

-1083 NDVLGDALG
+1083 NDVLGDTLG

-1107 NYEMLMDGVSANA
+1107 NYEMLMDGVDKYARTLNA
-1120 SKFVST
+1120 EEGTLSEADFVEARYKLLQFA
-1126 TDKEFSDAKRN
+1126 KE
-1137 LEGEYQKIS
+1137 
-1146 DWGLDEY
+1146 
-1153 ANKIKEKTIQTKFGN
+1153 
-1168 VDMDKRTIIYWS
+1168 
-1180 NELKKTYAD
+1180 
-1189 ALASWDYDPEIGS
+1189 
-1202 IDTVYGMSDRFGE
+1202 
-1215 NLNGTGWEVAFT
+1215 
-1227 PILPDGT
+1227 
-1234 FLSKDTVYQ
+1234 
-1243 YINSIIDKAY
+1243 
-1253 DNDHQITH
+1253 
-1261 SELKDLDKQGMKIG
+1261 
-1275 DTFVHGIYA
+1275 
-1284 AFDKNTNY
+1284 
-1292 DNNNNWADVVGRLMH
+1292 
-1307 FSGQDGAIQLAENAM
+1307 
-1322 ASMTTL
+1322 
-1328 DKSKESLMNF
+1328 
-1338 ANKNSINTEAEIQ
+1338 NSINTEAEIQ

-1414 TAYGDLSKII
+1414 TVYGDLSKVI

-1437 MANYTEQTAKAALI
+1437 MANYTEQAAKAALI

-1507 KDNDSLSTHLDNISA
+1507 KDNDGWSDSLSTHLDNISA
-1522 IQDEINGY
+1522 LQDEINGY

-1622 LYNYL
+1622 LYNFL
-1627 DDASKLSDQII
+1627 DDASQLSDQII

-1692 NLNEISGVNAEAR
+1692 NLSEISGVNAEAR

-1720 AGYDTSELEDLYNSV
+1720 AGYDTSKLEDLYNSV

-1778 LDVDLNPKSAKDAQN
+1778 LDVDLNPKSAKEAQN

-2000 RSKAIKNGVIMG
+2000 KSKAIKNGVIMG
-2012 NPRKKTSKSKA
+2012 NPGKKTSKFKA
-2023 SAAGTTAYVDGIR
+2023 SAAGTTAYADGVS

-2049 EVAPELLVRNGEAQ
+2049 EVAPELLVRNGQAQ
-2063 LIGQRGAEF
+2063 LIGKRGAEF
-2072 KNLKKGD
+2072 MNLKKGD

-2094 DGVRGKLI
+2094 DDVRGKLI
-2102 GGSFANGTTISNAYA
+2102 GGGFANGTTISAYA

-2132 FHGSSGSGSSSNSS
+2132 FHGSSGSGSNSSGSS

-2172 RCEEAI
+2172 RCEEVI

-2187 TFSGWTFRTTAL
+2187 TFSGWILRTTAL

-2246 ITDEDLYNKI
+2246 ITDEDLYNRV

-2296 DMESEFTSL
+2296 DMEKVFTDT
-2305 NDIIDKLVDYAETK
+2305 NDILDKLVDYAETK

-2349 VAELNELVNT
+2349 VSELNELVNT

-2367 AWYDLQQQIDEVN
+2367 AWYDLKQQIDEVN

-2413 GIADEIEFVQSLLD
+2413 GIADEIEFVQSLLE

-2439 GLTNEGIAQLGNY
+2439 GLTNEGLAQLGNY

-2461 QAEKYASEI
+2461 QAEKYANEI

-2483 QDLINRKE
+2483 KDLIDRKE
-2491 ELVKAQRDVI
+2491 ELIKAQRDVI
-2501 LSANDERKS
+2501 LSANDEKKS
-2510 MIDLARDGYDAVLEV
+2510 MIDLARDGYDAMLEV
-2525 LQDLIDKK
+2525 LQELIDKR
-2533 KEALSSTK
+2533 KEYLDNEKSI
-2541 DLYEYQKDIASKT
+2541 YEYQQTISEKTENLASLRKQ
-2554 KDLATLEKEAS
+2554 LS
-2565 VYENDNSEE
+2565 VFENDNSEE
-2574 ALKKVQQ
+2574 SLKKVQQ
-2581 IKVDI
+2581 LQSDIK
-2586 ESKKQEL
+2586 
-2593 SDAEYDKY
+2593 DAEKDLKDTEYDKY

-2724 ANGSTSNGSTAS
+2724 ANGSSSTAS
-2736 KPQATPK
+2736 KPHATPK
-2743 ANANNNSSA
+2743 ANTSNNSSA
-2752 TQAPKAS
+2752 QAPKAS

-2796 KIANG
+2796 KIVNG

-2812 KGKRAGG
+2812 RGKRAGG

>member
-415 GVKILEV
+415 GVKILEA

-782 LDVSNQLAEVFPQ
+782 LDVSNQLADVFPQ

-863 TQTEKIDKYKKALDN
+863 TQTEKIEKYQKALDN
-878 FNESISNNKPA
+878 FNESVSNNKPA

-894 ELDRQTYYADFLAD
+894 ELEKQTYYADFLAD

-1043 ANADTGDQFKQVITD
+1043 ANADTGDQFKQIITD

-1126 TDKEFSDAKRN
+1126 TDKEFSDAQRN

-1153 ANKIKEKTIQTKFGN
+1153 ANKIKDKTIQTKFGN
-1168 VDMDKRTIIYWS
+1168 VDMDKRTIIHWS

-1292 DNNNNWADVVGRLMH
+1292 DNNSNWADVVGRLMH

-1358 ESETREEAMQRYL
+1358 ESETREEAMKKYL
-1371 NQSAITSYDS
+1371 TQKSVYDTTYE
-1381 SFDPST
+1381 FDPAT
-1387 AYEAMN
+1387 AFDA
-1393 NALSEQSS
+1393 AKSAQSEQS
-1401 QGYLTEETLNGLK
+1401 QNGYLSTETIESLK
-1414 TAYGDLSKII
+1414 TAYGDLSKVIQ
-1424 TYTSSGIQLNTEY
+1424 YTDSGVVLNNEH
-1437 MANYTEQTAKAALI
+1437 MAEYTENVGKAALV
-1451 ANQLKEANAVDQYN
+1451 NTQLKEAFAVQEYQ
-1465 KEISA
+1465 KEAKAINDII
-1470 LKKVISTQ
+1470 KTEI
-1478 VKDTNVRTK
+1478 KDTNVRKK
-1487 LNKAYAKGV
+1487 LTSAKNKGI
-1496 DALKDEIKNLG
+1496 DALRKEISNLK
-1507 KDNDSLSTHLDNISA
+1507 KDNDGWSESLSTHLDNISA
-1522 IQDEINGY
+1522 LGEEINQY
-1530 DALEQSIMATLSSLN
+1530 DALEQSIMASLSALSN
-1545 QYKKALETPD
+1545 YKRALETPD
-1555 QNDNFLYA
+1555 NNDNFEYVQGQLDSA
-1563 QSQIESM
+1563 RKAWEN
-1570 QDAYDKGWTQ
+1570 GWTG
-1580 TDQFKEW
+1580 TDDFKTFME
-1587 MNYIGTFNEQLEY
+1587 YIGSANDELEY
-1600 SDEEIQQYMARTKRY
+1600 SDALWDKYLTRAEKYFTE
-1615 MTDDISG
+1615 DISG
-1622 LYNYL
+1622 LYTFL
-1627 DDASKLSDQII
+1627 DDASQLSDQIT
-1638 KNVDGSY
+1638 KNSDGTFKIDVQNLEQFCEDVDMSRSAVVDLFLAMTEAEGIDINFDNMSESIVDGLNAIDQKSV
-1645 DIQVQNIGKLAEQ
+1645 DARTDLADYKK
-1658 MNMSVS
+1658 
-1664 QTMDILMSMSNADG
+1664 T
-1678 FNITFDNL
+1678 
-1686 SDSIEK
+1686 
-1692 NLNEISGVNAEAR
+1692 
-1705 QQIEESREEIEALKK
+1705 IEELDKAGFDTTELWKQYDSVAGEIQPEIEF
-1720 AGYDTSELEDLYNSV
+1720 
-1735 IQEHAGDVPEISLYA
+1735 YA
-1750 HLSSLSLDDLEKE
+1750 HLADTTDLQSEAEEAAKRISEKD
-1763 AQDAADAISKDTSIN
+1763 QSVKIDFSAD
-1778 LDVDLNPKSAKDAQN
+1778 LDVDSLNKQISSLQTYRDGLEIGSDSWKDAQTV
-1793 QIDQLVAKRDNFDV
+1793 IAQLLK
-1807 GSEQWNNIQTVL
+1807 Q
-1819 TDLLVKKQEL
+1819 KQEL
-1829 EQPTIMKLDL
+1829 EQPAIMGIDASQ
-1839 TDVQDSYQQTVAI
+1839 VEEGSQTVLAV
-1852 LQQYIEAKNAL
+1852 LQSYISAKQQL
-1863 ESAQTLGIDT
+1863 EQAETLGIDT
-1873 TDAESKLS
+1873 TDAETHLANV
-1881 SITEKLQS
+1881 TTQLQN
-1889 LESDGKLKTIG
+1889 LQDQGELTKIG
-1900 IDAEINTDEFYKQIE
+1900 IDAEIDTDKFKEQLANLNPDSFLKDSDTSIKVDADMSAYDK
-1915 ALNTDKLKKD
+1915 ALNNAVSKASKQT
-1925 NAKISVDANTTPYE
+1925 AKIKVQA
-1939 QTKNKLIQDTNKETA
+1939 KLSE
-1954 SIKIKANTTNFYTNL
+1954 NFHANL
-1969 QQQLQTHVFTVNVKG
+1969 QSILNSQSFNVK
-1984 QITGVS
+1984 VNASAS
-1990 GGTVTSHGNS
+1990 GTTTTSHGNTKT
-2000 RSKAIKNGVIMG
+2000 RKTVMFGKASGTNAYNNGV
-2012 NPRKKTSKSKA
+2012 
-2023 SAAGTTAYVDGIR
+2023 R

-2049 EVAPELLVRNGEAQ
+2049 EVAPELLVRNGQAQ
-2063 LIGQRGAEF
+2063 LIGKRGAEF
-2072 KNLKKGD
+2072 MNLKKGD
-2079 VIFNHIDTAK
+2079 VIFNHIDTEK
-2089 LLSGD
+2089 LLNGI
-2094 DGVRGKLI
+2094 GGIRGKLI
-2102 GGSFANGTTISNAYA
+2102 GGGFVNGTLLSHAY
-2117 TSTQRATGSAKANTR
+2117 SKSTGSKTTVIGGTNSNWTNR
-2132 FHGSSGSGSSSNSS
+2132 HNSSGSSSNSS

-2157 DEFLETIDWIEVKIN
+2157 DEFSETLDWIEVKIN

-2187 TFSGWTFRTTAL
+2187 TFSGWTLRTTAL

-2256 QDYQNWYEKA
+2256 QDYQNWYDKA

-2296 DMESEFTSL
+2296 DMEKVFTDT
-2305 NDIIDKLVDYAETK
+2305 NDILDKLVDYAETK

-2349 VAELNELVNT
+2349 VSELNELVNT

-2367 AWYDLQQQIDEVN
+2367 AWYDLKQQIDEVN

-2395 NMRQAD
+2395 NIRQAD

-2413 GIADEIEFVQSLLD
+2413 GIADEIEFVQSLLE

-2439 GLTNEGIAQLGNY
+2439 GLTNEGLAQLGNY

-2461 QAEKYASEI
+2461 QAEKYANEI

-2483 QDLINRKE
+2483 KDLIDRKE
-2491 ELVKAQRDVI
+2491 ELIKAQRDVI
-2501 LSANDERKS
+2501 LSANDEKKS
-2510 MIDLARDGYDAVLEV
+2510 MIDLARDGYDAMLEV
-2525 LQDLIDKK
+2525 LQELIDKR
-2533 KEALSSTK
+2533 KEYLDNEKSI
-2541 DLYEYQKDIASKT
+2541 YEYQNTISEKTENLASLK
-2554 KDLATLEKEAS
+2554 KQLS
-2565 VYENDNSEE
+2565 VFENDNSEE
-2574 ALKKVQQ
+2574 SLKKVQQ
-2581 IKVDI
+2581 LQSDIK
-2586 ESKKQEL
+2586 
-2593 SDAEYDKY
+2593 DAEKDLKDTEYDKY

-2724 ANGSTSNGSTAS
+2724 ANGSSSTAS
-2736 KPQATPK
+2736 KPHATPK
-2743 ANANNNSSA
+2743 ANTSNNSSA
-2752 TQAPKAS
+2752 QAPKAS

-2796 KIANG
+2796 KIVNG

-2812 KGKRAGG
+2812 RGKRAGG

>member
-153 RSEAKATNLSG
+153 RSEAKATNLSD

-415 GVKILEV
+415 GVKILEA

-863 TQTEKIDKYKKALDN
+863 TQTEKIEKYQKALDN
-878 FNESISNNKPA
+878 FNESVSNNKPA

-894 ELDRQTYYADFLAD
+894 ELEKQTYYADFLAD

-1043 ANADTGDQFKQVITD
+1043 ANADTGDQFKQIITD

-1107 NYEMLMDGVSANA
+1107 NYEMLMDGVSKYAQTL
-1120 SKFVST
+1120 K
-1126 TDKEFSDAKRN
+1126 SD
-1137 LEGEYQKIS
+1137 
-1146 DWGLDEY
+1146 
-1153 ANKIKEKTIQTKFGN
+1153 
-1168 VDMDKRTIIYWS
+1168 
-1180 NELKKTYAD
+1180 
-1189 ALASWDYDPEIGS
+1189 GS
-1202 IDTVYGMSDRFGE
+1202 IPMTMDVMKE
-1215 NLNGTGWEVAFT
+1215 
-1227 PILPDGT
+1227 
-1234 FLSKDTVYQ
+1234 SKDKLLQ
-1243 YINSIIDKAY
+1243 
-1253 DNDHQITH
+1253 
-1261 SELKDLDKQGMKIG
+1261 
-1275 DTFVHGIYA
+1275 F
-1284 AFDKNTNY
+1284 
-1292 DNNNNWADVVGRLMH
+1292 
-1307 FSGQDGAIQLAENAM
+1307 AE
-1322 ASMTTL
+1322 
-1328 DKSKESLMNF
+1328 E
-1338 ANKNSINTEAEIQ
+1338 NSINTEAEIQ

-1358 ESETREEAMQRYL
+1358 ESETREEAMKKYL
-1371 NQSAITSYDS
+1371 TQKSVYDTTYE
-1381 SFDPST
+1381 FDPAT
-1387 AYEAMN
+1387 AFDA
-1393 NALSEQSS
+1393 AKSAQSEQS
-1401 QGYLTEETLNGLK
+1401 QNGYLSTETIESLK
-1414 TAYGDLSKII
+1414 TAYGDLSKVIQ
-1424 TYTSSGIQLNTEY
+1424 YTDSGVVLNNEH
-1437 MANYTEQTAKAALI
+1437 MAEYTENVGKAALV
-1451 ANQLKEANAVDQYN
+1451 NTQLKEAFAVQEYQ
-1465 KEISA
+1465 KEAKAINDII
-1470 LKKVISTQ
+1470 KTEI
-1478 VKDTNVRTK
+1478 KDTNVRKK
-1487 LNKAYAKGV
+1487 LTSAKNKGI
-1496 DALKDEIKNLG
+1496 DALRKEISNLK
-1507 KDNDSLSTHLDNISA
+1507 KDNDGWSESLSTHLDNISA
-1522 IQDEINGY
+1522 LGEEINQY
-1530 DALEQSIMATLSSLN
+1530 DALEQSIMASLSALSN
-1545 QYKKALETPD
+1545 YKRALETPD
-1555 QNDNFLYA
+1555 NNDNFEYVQGQLDSA
-1563 QSQIESM
+1563 RKAWEN
-1570 QDAYDKGWTQ
+1570 GWTG
-1580 TDQFKEW
+1580 TDDFKTFME
-1587 MNYIGTFNEQLEY
+1587 YIGSANDELEY
-1600 SDEEIQQYMARTKRY
+1600 SDALWDKYLTRAEKYFTE
-1615 MTDDISG
+1615 DISG
-1622 LYNYL
+1622 LYTFL
-1627 DDASKLSDQII
+1627 DDASQLSDQIT
-1638 KNVDGSY
+1638 KNSDGTFKIDVQNLEQFCEDVDMSRSAVVDLFLAMTEAEGIDINFDNMSESIVDGLNAIDQKSV
-1645 DIQVQNIGKLAEQ
+1645 DARTDLADYKK
-1658 MNMSVS
+1658 
-1664 QTMDILMSMSNADG
+1664 T
-1678 FNITFDNL
+1678 
-1686 SDSIEK
+1686 
-1692 NLNEISGVNAEAR
+1692 
-1705 QQIEESREEIEALKK
+1705 IEELDKAGFDTTELWKQYDSVAGEIQPEIEF
-1720 AGYDTSELEDLYNSV
+1720 
-1735 IQEHAGDVPEISLYA
+1735 YA
-1750 HLSSLSLDDLEKE
+1750 HLADTTDLQSEAEEAAKRISEKD
-1763 AQDAADAISKDTSIN
+1763 QSVKIDFSAD
-1778 LDVDLNPKSAKDAQN
+1778 LDVDSLNKQISSLQTYRDGLEIGSDSWKDAQTV
-1793 QIDQLVAKRDNFDV
+1793 IAQLLK
-1807 GSEQWNNIQTVL
+1807 Q
-1819 TDLLVKKQEL
+1819 KQEL
-1829 EQPTIMKLDL
+1829 EQPAIMGIDASQ
-1839 TDVQDSYQQTVAI
+1839 VEEGSQTVLAV
-1852 LQQYIEAKNAL
+1852 LQSYISAKQQL
-1863 ESAQTLGIDT
+1863 EQAETLGIDT
-1873 TDAESKLS
+1873 TDAETHLANV
-1881 SITEKLQS
+1881 TTQLQN
-1889 LESDGKLKTIG
+1889 LQDQGELTKIG
-1900 IDAEINTDEFYKQIE
+1900 IDAEIDTDKFKEQLANLNPDSFLKDSDTSIKVDADMSAYDK
-1915 ALNTDKLKKD
+1915 ALNNAVSKASKQT
-1925 NAKISVDANTTPYE
+1925 AKIKVQA
-1939 QTKNKLIQDTNKETA
+1939 KLSE
-1954 SIKIKANTTNFYTNL
+1954 NFHANL
-1969 QQQLQTHVFTVNVKG
+1969 QSILNSQSFNVK
-1984 QITGVS
+1984 VNASAS
-1990 GGTVTSHGNS
+1990 GTTTTSHGNTKT
-2000 RSKAIKNGVIMG
+2000 RKTVMFGKASGTNAYNNGV
-2012 NPRKKTSKSKA
+2012 
-2023 SAAGTTAYVDGIR
+2023 R

-2049 EVAPELLVRNGEAQ
+2049 EVAPELLVRNGQAQ
-2063 LIGQRGAEF
+2063 LIGKRGAEF
-2072 KNLKKGD
+2072 MNLKKGD
-2079 VIFNHIDTAK
+2079 VIFNHIDTEK
-2089 LLSGD
+2089 LLNGI
-2094 DGVRGKLI
+2094 GGIRGKLI
-2102 GGSFANGTTISNAYA
+2102 GGGFVNGTLLSHAY
-2117 TSTQRATGSAKANTR
+2117 SKSTGSKTTIIGGTNNDWTNR
-2132 FHGSSGSGSSSNSS
+2132 HSSSGSSSGSNSS

-2187 TFSGWTFRTTAL
+2187 TFSGWTLRTTAL

-2246 ITDEDLYNKI
+2246 ITDEDLYNRV

-2296 DMESEFTSL
+2296 DMEKVFTDT
-2305 NDIIDKLVDYAETK
+2305 NDILDKLVDYAETK

-2331 LQNENENNK
+2331 LNNENENNK

-2349 VAELNELVNT
+2349 VSELNELVNT

-2367 AWYDLQQQIDEVN
+2367 AWYDLKQQIDEVN

-2413 GIADEIEFVQSLLD
+2413 GIADEIEFVQSLLE

-2439 GLTNEGIAQLGNY
+2439 GLTNEGLAQLGNY

-2461 QAEKYASEI
+2461 QAEKYANEI

-2483 QDLINRKE
+2483 KDLIDRKE
-2491 ELVKAQRDVI
+2491 ELIKAQRDVI
-2501 LSANDERKS
+2501 LSANDEKKS
-2510 MIDLARDGYDAVLEV
+2510 MIDLARDGYDAMLEV
-2525 LQDLIDKK
+2525 LQELIDKR
-2533 KEALSSTK
+2533 KEYLDNEKSI
-2541 DLYEYQKDIASKT
+2541 YEYQQTISEKTENLASLRKQ
-2554 KDLATLEKEAS
+2554 LS
-2565 VYENDNSEE
+2565 VFENDNSEE
-2574 ALKKVQQ
+2574 SLKKVQQ
-2581 IKVDI
+2581 LQSDIK
-2586 ESKKQEL
+2586 
-2593 SDAEYDKY
+2593 DAEKDLKDTEYDKY

-2667 WNDAGTVIS
+2667 WSDAGTVIS

-2695 IQVTIDKMLQIAQ
+2695 IQITIDKMLQIAQ

-2713 NIATANNPNGV
+2713 NIATANNPSGV
-2724 ANGSTSNGSTAS
+2724 TSGSTSNGSTAS
-2736 KPQATPK
+2736 KQQATPK
-2743 ANANNNSSA
+2743 ANTSNNSSTA
-2752 TQAPKAS
+2752 QAPKAS
-2759 PNVGTRVNATGNWYY
+2759 PNVGTKVNATGNWYY

-2812 KGKRAGG
+2812 RGKRAGG

-2902 TTNRGGDVTVSIGD
+2902 TTNRGGDVSVSIGD

>member
-415 GVKILEV
+415 GVKILEA

-578 TALSAVKSMST
+578 TALSVVKSMST

-713 HKQAQEEAFE
+713 HKQAQKEAFE

-782 LDVSNQLAEVFPQ
+782 LDVSNQLADVFPQ

-863 TQTEKIDKYKKALDN
+863 TQTEKIEKYQKALDN
-878 FNESISNNKPA
+878 FNESVSNNKPA

-894 ELDRQTYYADFLAD
+894 ELEKQTYYADFLAD

-1043 ANADTGDQFKQVITD
+1043 ANADTGDQFKQIITD

-1107 NYEMLMDGVSANA
+1107 NYEMLMDGVSKYAQTL
-1120 SKFVST
+1120 K
-1126 TDKEFSDAKRN
+1126 SD
-1137 LEGEYQKIS
+1137 
-1146 DWGLDEY
+1146 
-1153 ANKIKEKTIQTKFGN
+1153 
-1168 VDMDKRTIIYWS
+1168 
-1180 NELKKTYAD
+1180 
-1189 ALASWDYDPEIGS
+1189 GS
-1202 IDTVYGMSDRFGE
+1202 IPMTMDVMKE
-1215 NLNGTGWEVAFT
+1215 
-1227 PILPDGT
+1227 
-1234 FLSKDTVYQ
+1234 SKDKLLQ
-1243 YINSIIDKAY
+1243 
-1253 DNDHQITH
+1253 
-1261 SELKDLDKQGMKIG
+1261 
-1275 DTFVHGIYA
+1275 F
-1284 AFDKNTNY
+1284 
-1292 DNNNNWADVVGRLMH
+1292 
-1307 FSGQDGAIQLAENAM
+1307 AE
-1322 ASMTTL
+1322 
-1328 DKSKESLMNF
+1328 E
-1338 ANKNSINTEAEIQ
+1338 NSINTEAEIQ

-1358 ESETREEAMQRYL
+1358 ESETREEAMKKYL
-1371 NQSAITSYDS
+1371 TQKSVYDTTYE
-1381 SFDPST
+1381 FDPAT
-1387 AYEAMN
+1387 AFDA
-1393 NALSEQSS
+1393 AKSAQSEQS
-1401 QGYLTEETLNGLK
+1401 QNGYLSTETIESLK
-1414 TAYGDLSKII
+1414 TAYGDLSKVIQ
-1424 TYTSSGIQLNTEY
+1424 YTDSGVVLNNEH
-1437 MANYTEQTAKAALI
+1437 MAEYTENVGKAALV
-1451 ANQLKEANAVDQYN
+1451 NTQLKEAFAVQEYQ
-1465 KEISA
+1465 KEAKAINDII
-1470 LKKVISTQ
+1470 KTEI
-1478 VKDTNVRTK
+1478 KDTNVRKK
-1487 LNKAYAKGV
+1487 LTSAKNKGI
-1496 DALKDEIKNLG
+1496 DALRKEISNLK
-1507 KDNDSLSTHLDNISA
+1507 KDNDGWSESLSTHLDNISA
-1522 IQDEINGY
+1522 LGEEINQY
-1530 DALEQSIMATLSSLN
+1530 DALEQSIMASLSALSN
-1545 QYKKALETPD
+1545 YKRALETPD
-1555 QNDNFLYA
+1555 NNDNFEYVQGQLDSA
-1563 QSQIESM
+1563 RKAWEN
-1570 QDAYDKGWTQ
+1570 GWTG
-1580 TDQFKEW
+1580 TDDFKTFME
-1587 MNYIGTFNEQLEY
+1587 YIGSANDELEY
-1600 SDEEIQQYMARTKRY
+1600 SDALWDKYLTRAEKYFTE
-1615 MTDDISG
+1615 DISG
-1622 LYNYL
+1622 LYTFL
-1627 DDASKLSDQII
+1627 DDASQLSDQIT
-1638 KNVDGSY
+1638 KNSDGTFKIDVQNLEQFCEDVDMSRSAVVDLFLAMTEAEGIDINFDNMSESIVDGLNAIDQKSV
-1645 DIQVQNIGKLAEQ
+1645 DARTDLADYKK
-1658 MNMSVS
+1658 
-1664 QTMDILMSMSNADG
+1664 T
-1678 FNITFDNL
+1678 
-1686 SDSIEK
+1686 
-1692 NLNEISGVNAEAR
+1692 
-1705 QQIEESREEIEALKK
+1705 IEELDKAGFDTTELWKQYDSVAGEIQPEIEF
-1720 AGYDTSELEDLYNSV
+1720 
-1735 IQEHAGDVPEISLYA
+1735 YA
-1750 HLSSLSLDDLEKE
+1750 HLADTTDLQSEAEEAAKRISEKD
-1763 AQDAADAISKDTSIN
+1763 QSVKIDFSAD
-1778 LDVDLNPKSAKDAQN
+1778 LDVDSLNKQISSLQTYRDGLEIGSDSWKDAQTV
-1793 QIDQLVAKRDNFDV
+1793 IAQLLK
-1807 GSEQWNNIQTVL
+1807 Q
-1819 TDLLVKKQEL
+1819 KQEL
-1829 EQPTIMKLDL
+1829 EQPAIMGIDASQ
-1839 TDVQDSYQQTVAI
+1839 VEEGSQTVLAV
-1852 LQQYIEAKNAL
+1852 LQSYISAKQQL
-1863 ESAQTLGIDT
+1863 EQAETLGIDT
-1873 TDAESKLS
+1873 TDAETHLANV
-1881 SITEKLQS
+1881 TTQLQN
-1889 LESDGKLKTIG
+1889 LQDQGELTKIG
-1900 IDAEINTDEFYKQIE
+1900 IDAEIDTDKFKEQLANLNPDSFLKDSDTSIKVDADMSAYDK
-1915 ALNTDKLKKD
+1915 ALNNAVSKASKQT
-1925 NAKISVDANTTPYE
+1925 AKIKVQA
-1939 QTKNKLIQDTNKETA
+1939 KLSE
-1954 SIKIKANTTNFYTNL
+1954 NFHANL
-1969 QQQLQTHVFTVNVKG
+1969 QSILNSQSFNVK
-1984 QITGVS
+1984 VNASAS
-1990 GGTVTSHGNS
+1990 GTTTTSHGNTKT
-2000 RSKAIKNGVIMG
+2000 RKTVMFGKASGTNAYNNGV
-2012 NPRKKTSKSKA
+2012 
-2023 SAAGTTAYVDGIR
+2023 R

-2049 EVAPELLVRNGEAQ
+2049 EVAPELLVRNGQAQ
-2063 LIGQRGAEF
+2063 LIGKRGAEF
-2072 KNLKKGD
+2072 MNLKKGD
-2079 VIFNHIDTAK
+2079 VIFNHIDTEK
-2089 LLSGD
+2089 LLNGI
-2094 DGVRGKLI
+2094 GGIRGKLI
-2102 GGSFANGTTISNAYA
+2102 GGGFVNGTLLSHAY
-2117 TSTQRATGSAKANTR
+2117 SKSTGSKTTIIGGTNNDWTNR
-2132 FHGSSGSGSSSNSS
+2132 HSSSGSSSGSNSS

-2157 DEFLETIDWIEVKIN
+2157 DEFLETIDWIEIKIN

-2187 TFSGWTFRTTAL
+2187 TFSGWTLRTTAL

-2218 RYLQQADSV
+2218 RYLQQANSV

-2246 ITDEDLYNKI
+2246 ITDEDLYNRV

-2296 DMESEFTSL
+2296 DMEKVFTDT
-2305 NDIIDKLVDYAETK
+2305 NDILDKLVDYAETK

-2724 ANGSTSNGSTAS
+2724 ANGSSSTAS
-2736 KPQATPK
+2736 KPHATPK
-2743 ANANNNSSA
+2743 ANTNNHSSTA
-2752 TQAPKAS
+2752 QAPKAS

-2796 KIANG
+2796 KIVNG

-2812 KGKRAGG
+2812 RGKRAGG

-2902 TTNRGGDVTVSIGD
+2902 TTNRGGDVSVSIGD

>member
-415 GVKILEV
+415 GVKILEA

-782 LDVSNQLAEVFPQ
+782 LDVSNQLADVFPQ

-863 TQTEKIDKYKKALDN
+863 TQTEKIEKYQKALDN
-878 FNESISNNKPA
+878 FNESVSNNKPA

-894 ELDRQTYYADFLAD
+894 ELEKQTYYADFLAD

-1043 ANADTGDQFKQVITD
+1043 ANADTGDQFKQIITD

-1107 NYEMLMDGVSANA
+1107 NYEMLMDGVSKYAQTL
-1120 SKFVST
+1120 K
-1126 TDKEFSDAKRN
+1126 SD
-1137 LEGEYQKIS
+1137 
-1146 DWGLDEY
+1146 
-1153 ANKIKEKTIQTKFGN
+1153 
-1168 VDMDKRTIIYWS
+1168 
-1180 NELKKTYAD
+1180 
-1189 ALASWDYDPEIGS
+1189 GS
-1202 IDTVYGMSDRFGE
+1202 IPMTMDVMKE
-1215 NLNGTGWEVAFT
+1215 
-1227 PILPDGT
+1227 
-1234 FLSKDTVYQ
+1234 SKDKLLQ
-1243 YINSIIDKAY
+1243 
-1253 DNDHQITH
+1253 
-1261 SELKDLDKQGMKIG
+1261 
-1275 DTFVHGIYA
+1275 F
-1284 AFDKNTNY
+1284 
-1292 DNNNNWADVVGRLMH
+1292 
-1307 FSGQDGAIQLAENAM
+1307 AE
-1322 ASMTTL
+1322 
-1328 DKSKESLMNF
+1328 E
-1338 ANKNSINTEAEIQ
+1338 NSINTEAEIQ

-1358 ESETREEAMQRYL
+1358 ESETREEAMKKYL
-1371 NQSAITSYDS
+1371 TQKSVYDTTYE
-1381 SFDPST
+1381 FDPAT
-1387 AYEAMN
+1387 AFDA
-1393 NALSEQSS
+1393 AKSAQSEQS
-1401 QGYLTEETLNGLK
+1401 QNGYLSTETIESLK
-1414 TAYGDLSKII
+1414 TAYGDLSKVIQ
-1424 TYTSSGIQLNTEY
+1424 YTDSGVVLNNEH
-1437 MANYTEQTAKAALI
+1437 MAEYTENVGKAALV
-1451 ANQLKEANAVDQYN
+1451 NTQLKEAFAVQEYQ
-1465 KEISA
+1465 KEAKAINDII
-1470 LKKVISTQ
+1470 KTEI
-1478 VKDTNVRTK
+1478 KDTNVRKK
-1487 LNKAYAKGV
+1487 LTSAKNKGI
-1496 DALKDEIKNLG
+1496 DALRKEISNLK
-1507 KDNDSLSTHLDNISA
+1507 KDNDGWSESLSTHLDNISA
-1522 IQDEINGY
+1522 LGEEINQY
-1530 DALEQSIMATLSSLN
+1530 DALEQSIMASLSALSN
-1545 QYKKALETPD
+1545 YKRALETPD
-1555 QNDNFLYA
+1555 NNDNFEYVQGQLDSA
-1563 QSQIESM
+1563 RKAWEN
-1570 QDAYDKGWTQ
+1570 GWTG
-1580 TDQFKEW
+1580 TDDFKTFME
-1587 MNYIGTFNEQLEY
+1587 YIGSANDELEY
-1600 SDEEIQQYMARTKRY
+1600 SDALWDKYLTRAEKYFTE
-1615 MTDDISG
+1615 DISG
-1622 LYNYL
+1622 LYTFL
-1627 DDASKLSDQII
+1627 DDASQLSDQIT
-1638 KNVDGSY
+1638 KNSDGTFKIDVQNLEQFCEDVDMSRSAVVDLFLAMTEAEGIDINFDNMSESIVDGLNAIDQKSV
-1645 DIQVQNIGKLAEQ
+1645 DARTDLADYKK
-1658 MNMSVS
+1658 
-1664 QTMDILMSMSNADG
+1664 T
-1678 FNITFDNL
+1678 
-1686 SDSIEK
+1686 
-1692 NLNEISGVNAEAR
+1692 
-1705 QQIEESREEIEALKK
+1705 IEELDKAGFDTTELWKQYDSVAGEIQPEIEF
-1720 AGYDTSELEDLYNSV
+1720 
-1735 IQEHAGDVPEISLYA
+1735 YA
-1750 HLSSLSLDDLEKE
+1750 HLADTTDLQSEAEEAAKRISEKD
-1763 AQDAADAISKDTSIN
+1763 QSVKIDFSAD
-1778 LDVDLNPKSAKDAQN
+1778 LDVDSLNKQISSLQTYRDGLEIGSDSWKDAQTV
-1793 QIDQLVAKRDNFDV
+1793 IAQLLK
-1807 GSEQWNNIQTVL
+1807 Q
-1819 TDLLVKKQEL
+1819 KQEL
-1829 EQPTIMKLDL
+1829 EQPAIMGIDASQ
-1839 TDVQDSYQQTVAI
+1839 VEEGSQTVLAV
-1852 LQQYIEAKNAL
+1852 LQSYISAKQQL
-1863 ESAQTLGIDT
+1863 EQAETLGIDT
-1873 TDAESKLS
+1873 TDAETHLANV
-1881 SITEKLQS
+1881 TTQLQN
-1889 LESDGKLKTIG
+1889 LQDQGELTKIG
-1900 IDAEINTDEFYKQIE
+1900 IDAEIDTDKFKEQLANLNPDSFLKDSDTSIKVDADMSAYDK
-1915 ALNTDKLKKD
+1915 ALNNAVSKASKQT
-1925 NAKISVDANTTPYE
+1925 AKIKVQA
-1939 QTKNKLIQDTNKETA
+1939 KLSE
-1954 SIKIKANTTNFYTNL
+1954 NFHANL
-1969 QQQLQTHVFTVNVKG
+1969 QSILNSQSFNVK
-1984 QITGVS
+1984 VNASAS
-1990 GGTVTSHGNS
+1990 GTTTTSHGNTKT
-2000 RSKAIKNGVIMG
+2000 RKTVMFGKASGTNAYNNGV
-2012 NPRKKTSKSKA
+2012 
-2023 SAAGTTAYVDGIR
+2023 R

-2049 EVAPELLVRNGEAQ
+2049 EVAPELLVRNGQAQ
-2063 LIGQRGAEF
+2063 LIGKRGAEF
-2072 KNLKKGD
+2072 MNLKKGD
-2079 VIFNHIDTAK
+2079 VIFNHIDTEK
-2089 LLSGD
+2089 LLNGI
-2094 DGVRGKLI
+2094 GGIRGKLI
-2102 GGSFANGTTISNAYA
+2102 GGGFVNGTLLSHAY
-2117 TSTQRATGSAKANTR
+2117 SKSTGSKTTIIGGTNNDWTNR
-2132 FHGSSGSGSSSNSS
+2132 HSSSGSSSGSNSS

-2187 TFSGWTFRTTAL
+2187 TFSGWTLRTTAL

-2246 ITDEDLYNKI
+2246 ITDEDLYNRV

-2296 DMESEFTSL
+2296 DMEKVFTDT
-2305 NDIIDKLVDYAETK
+2305 NDILDKLVDYAETK

-2349 VAELNELVNT
+2349 VSELNELVNT

-2367 AWYDLQQQIDEVN
+2367 AWYDLKQQIDEVN

-2395 NMRQAD
+2395 NIRQAD

-2413 GIADEIEFVQSLLD
+2413 GIADEIEFVQSLLE

-2439 GLTNEGIAQLGNY
+2439 GLTNEGLAQLGNY

-2461 QAEKYASEI
+2461 QAEKYANEI

-2483 QDLINRKE
+2483 KDLIDRKE
-2491 ELVKAQRDVI
+2491 ELIKAQRDVI
-2501 LSANDERKS
+2501 LSANDEKKS
-2510 MIDLARDGYDAVLEV
+2510 MIDLARDGYDAMLEV
-2525 LQDLIDKK
+2525 LQELIDKR
-2533 KEALSSTK
+2533 KEYLDNEKSI
-2541 DLYEYQKDIASKT
+2541 YEYQQTISEKTENLASLRKQ
-2554 KDLATLEKEAS
+2554 LS
-2565 VYENDNSEE
+2565 VFENDNSEE
-2574 ALKKVQQ
+2574 SLKKVQQ
-2581 IKVDI
+2581 LQSDIK
-2586 ESKKQEL
+2586 
-2593 SDAEYDKY
+2593 DAEKDLKDTEYDKY

-2667 WNDAGTVIS
+2667 WSDAGTVIS

-2695 IQVTIDKMLQIAQ
+2695 IQITIDKMLQIAQ

-2713 NIATANNPNGV
+2713 NIATANNPSGV
-2724 ANGSTSNGSTAS
+2724 TSGSTSNGSTAS
-2736 KPQATPK
+2736 KQQATPK
-2743 ANANNNSSA
+2743 ANTSNNSSTA
-2752 TQAPKAS
+2752 QAPKAS
-2759 PNVGTRVNATGNWYY
+2759 PNVGTKVNATGNWYY

-2796 KIANG
+2796 KIVNG

-2812 KGKRAGG
+2812 RGKRAGG
-2819 NGWVK
+2819 NGWVT

>member
-415 GVKILEV
+415 GVKILEA

-782 LDVSNQLAEVFPQ
+782 LDVSNQLADVFPQ

-863 TQTEKIDKYKKALDN
+863 TQTEKIEKYQKALDN
-878 FNESISNNKPA
+878 FNESVSNNKPA

-894 ELDRQTYYADFLAD
+894 ELEKQTYYADFLAD

-1015 GDDFSGLS
+1015 GDDFCGLS

-1043 ANADTGDQFKQVITD
+1043 ANADTGNQFKQIITD

-1107 NYEMLMDGVSANA
+1107 NYEMLMDGVSKYAQTL
-1120 SKFVST
+1120 K
-1126 TDKEFSDAKRN
+1126 SD
-1137 LEGEYQKIS
+1137 
-1146 DWGLDEY
+1146 
-1153 ANKIKEKTIQTKFGN
+1153 
-1168 VDMDKRTIIYWS
+1168 
-1180 NELKKTYAD
+1180 
-1189 ALASWDYDPEIGS
+1189 GS
-1202 IDTVYGMSDRFGE
+1202 IPMTMDVMKE
-1215 NLNGTGWEVAFT
+1215 
-1227 PILPDGT
+1227 
-1234 FLSKDTVYQ
+1234 SKDKLLQ
-1243 YINSIIDKAY
+1243 
-1253 DNDHQITH
+1253 
-1261 SELKDLDKQGMKIG
+1261 
-1275 DTFVHGIYA
+1275 F
-1284 AFDKNTNY
+1284 
-1292 DNNNNWADVVGRLMH
+1292 
-1307 FSGQDGAIQLAENAM
+1307 AE
-1322 ASMTTL
+1322 
-1328 DKSKESLMNF
+1328 E
-1338 ANKNSINTEAEIQ
+1338 NSINTEAEIQ

-1358 ESETREEAMQRYL
+1358 ESETREEAMKKYL
-1371 NQSAITSYDS
+1371 TQKSVYDTTYE
-1381 SFDPST
+1381 FDPAT
-1387 AYEAMN
+1387 AFDA
-1393 NALSEQSS
+1393 AKSAQSEQS
-1401 QGYLTEETLNGLK
+1401 QNGYLSTETIESLK
-1414 TAYGDLSKII
+1414 TAYGDLSKVIQ
-1424 TYTSSGIQLNTEY
+1424 YTDSGVVLNNEH
-1437 MANYTEQTAKAALI
+1437 MAEYTENVGKAALV
-1451 ANQLKEANAVDQYN
+1451 NTQLKEAFAVQEYQ
-1465 KEISA
+1465 KEAKAINDII
-1470 LKKVISTQ
+1470 KTEI
-1478 VKDTNVRTK
+1478 KDTNVRKK
-1487 LNKAYAKGV
+1487 LTSAKNKGI
-1496 DALKDEIKNLG
+1496 DALRKEISNLK
-1507 KDNDSLSTHLDNISA
+1507 KDNDGWSESLSTHLDNISA
-1522 IQDEINGY
+1522 LGEEINQY
-1530 DALEQSIMATLSSLN
+1530 DALEQSIMASLSALSN
-1545 QYKKALETPD
+1545 YKRALETPD
-1555 QNDNFLYA
+1555 NNDNFEYVQGQLDSA
-1563 QSQIESM
+1563 RKAWEN
-1570 QDAYDKGWTQ
+1570 GWTG
-1580 TDQFKEW
+1580 TDDFKTFME
-1587 MNYIGTFNEQLEY
+1587 YIGSANDELEY
-1600 SDEEIQQYMARTKRY
+1600 SDALWDKYLTRAEKYFTE
-1615 MTDDISG
+1615 DISG
-1622 LYNYL
+1622 LYTFL
-1627 DDASKLSDQII
+1627 DDASQLSDQIT
-1638 KNVDGSY
+1638 KNSDGTFKIDVQNLEQFCEDVDMSRSAVVDLFLAMTEAEGIDINFDNMSESIVDGLNAIDQKSV
-1645 DIQVQNIGKLAEQ
+1645 DARTDLADYKK
-1658 MNMSVS
+1658 
-1664 QTMDILMSMSNADG
+1664 T
-1678 FNITFDNL
+1678 
-1686 SDSIEK
+1686 
-1692 NLNEISGVNAEAR
+1692 
-1705 QQIEESREEIEALKK
+1705 IEELDKAGFDTTELWKQYDSVAGEIQPEIEF
-1720 AGYDTSELEDLYNSV
+1720 
-1735 IQEHAGDVPEISLYA
+1735 YA
-1750 HLSSLSLDDLEKE
+1750 HLADTTDLQSEAEEAAKRISEKD
-1763 AQDAADAISKDTSIN
+1763 QSVKIDFSAD
-1778 LDVDLNPKSAKDAQN
+1778 LDVDSLNKQISSLQTYRDGLEIGSDSWKDAQTV
-1793 QIDQLVAKRDNFDV
+1793 IAQLLK
-1807 GSEQWNNIQTVL
+1807 Q
-1819 TDLLVKKQEL
+1819 KQEL
-1829 EQPTIMKLDL
+1829 EQPAIMGIDASQ
-1839 TDVQDSYQQTVAI
+1839 VEEGSQTVLAV
-1852 LQQYIEAKNAL
+1852 LQSYISAKQQL
-1863 ESAQTLGIDT
+1863 EQAETLGIDT
-1873 TDAESKLS
+1873 TDAETHLANV
-1881 SITEKLQS
+1881 TTQLQN
-1889 LESDGKLKTIG
+1889 LQDQGELTKIG
-1900 IDAEINTDEFYKQIE
+1900 IDAEIDTDKFKEQLANLNPDSFLKDSDTSIKVDADMSAYDK
-1915 ALNTDKLKKD
+1915 ALNNAVSKASKQT
-1925 NAKISVDANTTPYE
+1925 AKIKVQA
-1939 QTKNKLIQDTNKETA
+1939 KLSE
-1954 SIKIKANTTNFYTNL
+1954 NFHANL
-1969 QQQLQTHVFTVNVKG
+1969 QSILNSQSFNVK
-1984 QITGVS
+1984 VNASAS
-1990 GGTVTSHGNS
+1990 GTTTTSHGNTKT
-2000 RSKAIKNGVIMG
+2000 RKTVMFGKASGTNAYNNGV
-2012 NPRKKTSKSKA
+2012 
-2023 SAAGTTAYVDGIR
+2023 R

-2049 EVAPELLVRNGEAQ
+2049 EVAPELLVRNGQAQ
-2063 LIGQRGAEF
+2063 LIGKRGAEF
-2072 KNLKKGD
+2072 MNLKKGD
-2079 VIFNHIDTAK
+2079 VIFNHIDTEK
-2089 LLSGD
+2089 LLNGI
-2094 DGVRGKLI
+2094 GGIRGKLI
-2102 GGSFANGTTISNAYA
+2102 GGGFVNGTLLSHAY
-2117 TSTQRATGSAKANTR
+2117 SKSTGSKTTIIGGTNNDWTNR
-2132 FHGSSGSGSSSNSS
+2132 HSSSGSSSGSNSS

-2157 DEFLETIDWIEVKIN
+2157 DEFLETIDWIEIKIN

-2187 TFSGWTFRTTAL
+2187 TFSGWTLRTTAL

-2218 RYLQQADSV
+2218 RYLQQANSV

-2246 ITDEDLYNKI
+2246 ITDEDLYNRV

-2296 DMESEFTSL
+2296 DMEKVFTDT
-2305 NDIIDKLVDYAETK
+2305 NDILDKLVDYAETK

-2349 VAELNELVNT
+2349 VSELNELVNT

-2367 AWYDLQQQIDEVN
+2367 AWYDLKQQIDEVN

-2413 GIADEIEFVQSLLD
+2413 GIADEIEFVQSLLE

-2439 GLTNEGIAQLGNY
+2439 GLTNEGLAQLGNY

-2483 QDLINRKE
+2483 KDLIDRKE
-2491 ELVKAQRDVI
+2491 ELIKAQRDVI
-2501 LSANDERKS
+2501 LSANDEKKS
-2510 MIDLARDGYDAVLEV
+2510 MIDLARDGYDAMLEV
-2525 LQDLIDKK
+2525 LQELIDKR
-2533 KEALSSTK
+2533 KEYLDNEKSI
-2541 DLYEYQKDIASKT
+2541 YEYQNTISEKTENLASLRKQ
-2554 KDLATLEKEAS
+2554 LS
-2565 VYENDNSEE
+2565 VFENDNSEE
-2574 ALKKVQQ
+2574 SLKKVQQ
-2581 IKVDI
+2581 LQSDIK
-2586 ESKKQEL
+2586 
-2593 SDAEYDKY
+2593 DAEKDLKDTEYDKY

-2695 IQVTIDKMLQIAQ
+2695 IQITIDKMLQIAQ

-2713 NIATANNPNGV
+2713 NIATANNPSGV
-2724 ANGSTSNGSTAS
+2724 TSGSTSNGSTAS
-2736 KPQATPK
+2736 KQQATPK
-2743 ANANNNSSA
+2743 ANTSNNSSTA
-2752 TQAPKAS
+2752 QAPKAS
-2759 PNVGTRVNATGNWYY
+2759 PNVGTKVNATGNWYY

-2796 KIANG
+2796 KIVNG

-2812 KGKRAGG
+2812 RGKRAGG

-2902 TTNRGGDVTVSIGD
+2902 TTNRGGDVSVSIGD

>member
-6 FIVNLTAK
+6 FIVNLVAK

-49 LKQDVASLKTTVDIN
+49 LKQDVASLKATVDIN

-267 KSTILA
+267 KSTILT

-278 STSDSAKA
+278 SASDSAKA

-415 GVKILEV
+415 GVKILEA

-578 TALSAVKSMST
+578 TALNAVKSMST

-640 KTQAKA
+640 KNQAKA

-723 SAKKNAQDAQS
+723 SAKKNAEDAKS
-734 KIKSLQSEIKQNADT
+734 NIKSLQSEIKQNADT

-782 LDVSNQLAEVFPQ
+782 LDVSNQLADVFPQ

-863 TQTEKIDKYKKALDN
+863 TQTEKIEKYQKALDN
-878 FNESISNNKPA
+878 FNESVSNNKPA

-894 ELDRQTYYADFLAD
+894 ELEKQTYYADFLAD

-938 ETQEQIRQYYA
+938 ETQKQIRQYYA

-1043 ANADTGDQFKQVITD
+1043 ANADTGDQFKQIITD

-1107 NYEMLMDGVSANA
+1107 NYEMLMDGVS
-1120 SKFVST
+1120 K
-1126 TDKEFSDAKRN
+1126 
-1137 LEGEYQKIS
+1137 
-1146 DWGLDEY
+1146 Y
-1153 ANKIKEKTIQTKFGN
+1153 AQTLK
-1168 VDMDKRTIIYWS
+1168 S
-1180 NELKKTYAD
+1180 N
-1189 ALASWDYDPEIGS
+1189 GS
-1202 IDTVYGMSDRFGE
+1202 IPMTMDAMKE
-1215 NLNGTGWEVAFT
+1215 
-1227 PILPDGT
+1227 
-1234 FLSKDTVYQ
+1234 SKDKLLQ
-1243 YINSIIDKAY
+1243 
-1253 DNDHQITH
+1253 
-1261 SELKDLDKQGMKIG
+1261 
-1275 DTFVHGIYA
+1275 F
-1284 AFDKNTNY
+1284 
-1292 DNNNNWADVVGRLMH
+1292 
-1307 FSGQDGAIQLAENAM
+1307 AE
-1322 ASMTTL
+1322 
-1328 DKSKESLMNF
+1328 E
-1338 ANKNSINTEAEIQ
+1338 NSINTEAEIQ

-1358 ESETREEAMQRYL
+1358 ESETREEAMKKYL
-1371 NQSAITSYDS
+1371 TQKSVYDTTYE
-1381 SFDPST
+1381 FDPAT
-1387 AYEAMN
+1387 AFDA
-1393 NALSEQSS
+1393 AKSAQSEQS
-1401 QGYLTEETLNGLK
+1401 QNGYLSTETIESLK
-1414 TAYGDLSKII
+1414 TAYGDLSKVIQ
-1424 TYTSSGIQLNTEY
+1424 YTDSGVVLNNEH
-1437 MANYTEQTAKAALI
+1437 MAEYTENAGKAALV
-1451 ANQLKEANAVDQYN
+1451 NTQLKEAFAVQEYQ
-1465 KEISA
+1465 KEAKAINDII
-1470 LKKVISTQ
+1470 KTEI
-1478 VKDTNVRTK
+1478 KDTNVRKK
-1487 LNKAYAKGV
+1487 LTSAKNKGI
-1496 DALKDEIKNLG
+1496 DALRKEISNLK
-1507 KDNDSLSTHLDNISA
+1507 KDNDGWSESLSTHLDNISA
-1522 IQDEINGY
+1522 LGEEINQY
-1530 DALEQSIMATLSSLN
+1530 DALEQSIMASLSALSN
-1545 QYKKALETPD
+1545 YKRALETPD
-1555 QNDNFLYA
+1555 NNDNFEYVQGQLDSA
-1563 QSQIESM
+1563 RKAWEN
-1570 QDAYDKGWTQ
+1570 GWTG
-1580 TDQFKEW
+1580 TDDFKTFME
-1587 MNYIGTFNEQLEY
+1587 YIGSANDELEY
-1600 SDEEIQQYMARTKRY
+1600 SDALWDKYLTRAEKYFTE
-1615 MTDDISG
+1615 DISG
-1622 LYNYL
+1622 LYTFL
-1627 DDASKLSDQII
+1627 DDASQLSDQIT
-1638 KNVDGSY
+1638 KNSDGTFKIDVQNLEQFCEDVDMSRSAVVDLFLAMTEAEGIDINFDNMSESIVDGLNAIDQKSV
-1645 DIQVQNIGKLAEQ
+1645 DARTDLADYKK
-1658 MNMSVS
+1658 
-1664 QTMDILMSMSNADG
+1664 T
-1678 FNITFDNL
+1678 
-1686 SDSIEK
+1686 
-1692 NLNEISGVNAEAR
+1692 
-1705 QQIEESREEIEALKK
+1705 IEELDKAGFDTTELWKQYDSVAGEIQPEIEF
-1720 AGYDTSELEDLYNSV
+1720 
-1735 IQEHAGDVPEISLYA
+1735 YA
-1750 HLSSLSLDDLEKE
+1750 HLADTTDLQSEAEEAAKRISEKD
-1763 AQDAADAISKDTSIN
+1763 QSVKIDFSAD
-1778 LDVDLNPKSAKDAQN
+1778 LDVDSLNKQISSLQTYRDGLEIGSDSWKDAQTV
-1793 QIDQLVAKRDNFDV
+1793 IAQLLK
-1807 GSEQWNNIQTVL
+1807 Q
-1819 TDLLVKKQEL
+1819 KQEL
-1829 EQPTIMKLDL
+1829 EQPAIMGIDASQ
-1839 TDVQDSYQQTVAI
+1839 VEEGSQTVLAV
-1852 LQQYIEAKNAL
+1852 LQSYISAKQQL
-1863 ESAQTLGIDT
+1863 EQAETLGIDT
-1873 TDAESKLS
+1873 TDAETHLANV
-1881 SITEKLQS
+1881 TTQLQN
-1889 LESDGKLKTIG
+1889 LQDQGELTKIG
-1900 IDAEINTDEFYKQIE
+1900 IDAEIDTDKFKEQLANLNPDSFLKDSDTSIKVDADMSAYDK
-1915 ALNTDKLKKD
+1915 ALNNAVSKASKQT
-1925 NAKISVDANTTPYE
+1925 AKIKVQA
-1939 QTKNKLIQDTNKETA
+1939 KLSE
-1954 SIKIKANTTNFYTNL
+1954 NFHANL
-1969 QQQLQTHVFTVNVKG
+1969 QSILNSQSFNVK
-1984 QITGVS
+1984 VNASAS
-1990 GGTVTSHGNS
+1990 GTTTTSHGNTKT
-2000 RSKAIKNGVIMG
+2000 RKTVMFGKASGTNAYNNGV
-2012 NPRKKTSKSKA
+2012 
-2023 SAAGTTAYVDGIR
+2023 R

-2049 EVAPELLVRNGEAQ
+2049 EVAPELLVRNGQAQ
-2063 LIGQRGAEF
+2063 LIGKRGAEF
-2072 KNLKKGD
+2072 MNLKKGD
-2079 VIFNHIDTAK
+2079 VIFNHIDTEK
-2089 LLSGD
+2089 LLNGI
-2094 DGVRGKLI
+2094 GGIRGKLI
-2102 GGSFANGTTISNAYA
+2102 GGGFVNGTLLSHAYGK
-2117 TSTQRATGSAKANTR
+2117 STGSKTTIIGGTNNDWTNR
-2132 FHGSSGSGSSSNSS
+2132 HNSSGSGSNSS
-2146 GSNDSSAQDKA
+2146 GSNSSSAQDKA

-2187 TFSGWTFRTTAL
+2187 TFSGWTLRTTAL

-2246 ITDEDLYNKI
+2246 ITDENLYNKI

-2296 DMESEFTSL
+2296 DMEKVFTDT
-2305 NDIIDKLVDYAETK
+2305 NDILDKLVDYAETK

>member
-28 NLGDIK
+28 NLEDIK

-49 LKQDVASLKTTVDIN
+49 LKQDVASLKATVDIN

-69 KNITSTVQQSAK
+69 KNIISTVQKSAK

-195 KNAWNEALD
+195 KNAWDEALD

-267 KSTILA
+267 KSTIFA

-278 STSDSAKA
+278 SASDSAKA

-304 NKAGALIDKY
+304 DKAGALIDKY

-347 EFIALLSAGNRQ
+347 GFISLLSAGNRQ

-380 KSELESLGESTEN
+380 KSELESLGESTDN

-415 GVKILEV
+415 GVKILEA

-578 TALSAVKSMST
+578 TALNAVKSMST

-723 SAKKNAQDAQS
+723 SAKKNAEDAKS
-734 KIKSLQSEIKQNADT
+734 NIKSLQSEIKSNADT

-782 LDVSNQLAEVFPQ
+782 LDVSNQLADVFPQ

-863 TQTEKIDKYKKALDN
+863 TQTEKIEKYQKALDN
-878 FNESISNNKPA
+878 FNESVSNNKPA

-894 ELDRQTYYADFLAD
+894 ELEKQTYYADFLAD

-938 ETQEQIRQYYA
+938 ETQKQIRQYYA

-1043 ANADTGDQFKQVITD
+1043 ANADTGDQFKQIITD

-1107 NYEMLMDGVSANA
+1107 NYEMLMDGVS
-1120 SKFVST
+1120 K
-1126 TDKEFSDAKRN
+1126 
-1137 LEGEYQKIS
+1137 
-1146 DWGLDEY
+1146 Y
-1153 ANKIKEKTIQTKFGN
+1153 AQTLK
-1168 VDMDKRTIIYWS
+1168 S
-1180 NELKKTYAD
+1180 N
-1189 ALASWDYDPEIGS
+1189 GS
-1202 IDTVYGMSDRFGE
+1202 IPMTMDAMKE
-1215 NLNGTGWEVAFT
+1215 
-1227 PILPDGT
+1227 
-1234 FLSKDTVYQ
+1234 SKDKLLQ
-1243 YINSIIDKAY
+1243 
-1253 DNDHQITH
+1253 
-1261 SELKDLDKQGMKIG
+1261 
-1275 DTFVHGIYA
+1275 F
-1284 AFDKNTNY
+1284 
-1292 DNNNNWADVVGRLMH
+1292 
-1307 FSGQDGAIQLAENAM
+1307 AE
-1322 ASMTTL
+1322 
-1328 DKSKESLMNF
+1328 E
-1338 ANKNSINTEAEIQ
+1338 NSINTEAEIQ

-1358 ESETREEAMQRYL
+1358 ESETREEAIKKYL
-1371 NQSAITSYDS
+1371 TQKSVYDTTYE
-1381 SFDPST
+1381 FDPAT
-1387 AYEAMN
+1387 AFDA
-1393 NALSEQSS
+1393 AKSAQSEQS
-1401 QGYLTEETLNGLK
+1401 QNGYLSTETIESLK
-1414 TAYGDLSKII
+1414 TAYGDLSKVIQ
-1424 TYTSSGIQLNTEY
+1424 YTDSGVVLNNEH
-1437 MANYTEQTAKAALI
+1437 MAEYTENAGKAALV
-1451 ANQLKEANAVDQYN
+1451 NTQLKEAFAVQEYQ
-1465 KEISA
+1465 KEAKAINDII
-1470 LKKVISTQ
+1470 KTEI
-1478 VKDTNVRTK
+1478 KDTNVRKK
-1487 LNKAYAKGV
+1487 LTSAKNKGI
-1496 DALKDEIKNLG
+1496 DALRKEISNLK
-1507 KDNDSLSTHLDNISA
+1507 KDNDGWSESLSTHLDNISA
-1522 IQDEINGY
+1522 LGEEINQY
-1530 DALEQSIMATLSSLN
+1530 DALEQSIMTSLSALSN
-1545 QYKKALETPD
+1545 YKRALETPD
-1555 QNDNFLYA
+1555 NNDNFEYVQGQLDSA
-1563 QSQIESM
+1563 RKAWEN
-1570 QDAYDKGWTQ
+1570 GWTG
-1580 TDQFKEW
+1580 TDDFKTFME
-1587 MNYIGTFNEQLEY
+1587 YIGSANDELEY
-1600 SDEEIQQYMARTKRY
+1600 SDALWDKYLTRAEKYFTE
-1615 MTDDISG
+1615 DISG
-1622 LYNYL
+1622 LYTFL
-1627 DDASKLSDQII
+1627 DDASQLSDQIT
-1638 KNVDGSY
+1638 KNSDGTFKIDVQNLEQFCEDVDMSRSAVVDLFLAMTEAEGIDINFDNMSESIVDGLNAIDQKSV
-1645 DIQVQNIGKLAEQ
+1645 DARTDLADYKK
-1658 MNMSVS
+1658 
-1664 QTMDILMSMSNADG
+1664 T
-1678 FNITFDNL
+1678 
-1686 SDSIEK
+1686 
-1692 NLNEISGVNAEAR
+1692 
-1705 QQIEESREEIEALKK
+1705 IEELDKAGFDTTELWKQYDSVAGEIQPEIEF
-1720 AGYDTSELEDLYNSV
+1720 
-1735 IQEHAGDVPEISLYA
+1735 YA
-1750 HLSSLSLDDLEKE
+1750 HLADTTDLHSE
-1763 AQDAADAISKDTSIN
+1763 AEEAAKRISADNKDIKIDFSAD
-1778 LDVDLNPKSAKDAQN
+1778 LDVDSLNKQISSLQTYRDGLEIGSDSWKDAQTV
-1793 QIDQLVAKRDNFDV
+1793 IAQLLK
-1807 GSEQWNNIQTVL
+1807 Q
-1819 TDLLVKKQEL
+1819 KQEL
-1829 EQPTIMKLDL
+1829 EQPAIMGI
-1839 TDVQDSYQQTVAI
+1839 DVSQVEEGSQTVLAV
-1852 LQQYIEAKNAL
+1852 LQSYISAKQQL
-1863 ESAQTLGIDT
+1863 EQAETLGIDT
-1873 TDAESKLS
+1873 TDAETHLANV
-1881 SITEKLQS
+1881 TTQLQN
-1889 LESDGKLKTIG
+1889 LQDQGELTKIG
-1900 IDAEINTDEFYKQIE
+1900 IDAEIDTDKFKEQLANLNPDSFLKDSDTSIKVDADMSAYDK
-1915 ALNTDKLKKD
+1915 ALNNAVSKASKQT
-1925 NAKISVDANTTPYE
+1925 AKIKIQA
-1939 QTKNKLIQDTNKETA
+1939 KLSE
-1954 SIKIKANTTNFYTNL
+1954 NFHANL
-1969 QQQLQTHVFTVNVKG
+1969 QSILNSQSFNVK
-1984 QITGVS
+1984 VNASAS
-1990 GGTVTSHGNS
+1990 GTTTTSHGNTKT
-2000 RSKAIKNGVIMG
+2000 RKTVMFGKASGTNAYNNGV
-2012 NPRKKTSKSKA
+2012 
-2023 SAAGTTAYVDGIR
+2023 R

-2049 EVAPELLVRNGEAQ
+2049 EVAPELLVRNGQAQ
-2063 LIGQRGAEF
+2063 LIGKRGAEF
-2072 KNLKKGD
+2072 MNLKKGD
-2079 VIFNHIDTAK
+2079 VIFNHIDTEK
-2089 LLSGD
+2089 LLNGI
-2094 DGVRGKLI
+2094 GGIRGKLI
-2102 GGSFANGTTISNAYA
+2102 GGGFVNGTLLSHAY
-2117 TSTQRATGSAKANTR
+2117 SKSTGSKTTIIGGTNNDWTNR
-2132 FHGSSGSGSSSNSS
+2132 HNSSGSGSGSNSS
-2146 GSNDSSAQDKA
+2146 SSNDSRAQDKA
-2157 DEFLETIDWIEVKIN
+2157 DEFLETIDWIEIKIN
-2172 RCEEAI
+2172 RCEEAV

-2187 TFSGWTFRTTAL
+2187 TFSGWTLRTTAL

-2256 QDYQNWYEKA
+2256 QDYQNWYDKA

-2288 DNIVTQFE
+2288 DNIITQFE
-2296 DMESEFTSL
+2296 DMEKVFTDT
-2305 NDIIDKLVDYAETK
+2305 NDILDKLVDYAETK

-2367 AWYDLQQQIDEVN
+2367 AWYDLQQQIEEVN

-2461 QAEKYASEI
+2461 QAEKYANEI
-2470 KKIEADIAKDPAN
+2470 KKLEVDIAKDPAN

-2510 MIDLARDGYDAVLEV
+2510 MIDLCRDGYDAMLEV
-2525 LQDLIDKK
+2525 LQELINKR
-2533 KEALSSTK
+2533 KEYLDNEKSI
-2541 DLYEYQKDIASKT
+2541 YEYQNTISEKTENLASLRKQ
-2554 KDLATLEKEAS
+2554 LS
-2565 VYENDNSEE
+2565 VFENDNSEE
-2574 ALKKVQQ
+2574 SLKKVQQ
-2581 IKVDI
+2581 LQSDIK
-2586 ESKKQEL
+2586 
-2593 SDAEYDKY
+2593 DAEKDLKDTEYDKY

-2676 GFTGKFDTYA
+2676 GFTGKFDTYT

-2695 IQVTIDKMLQIAQ
+2695 IQITIDKMLQIAQ

-2713 NIATANNPNGV
+2713 NIATANNPSGV
-2724 ANGSTSNGSTAS
+2724 TSGSTSNGSTAS
-2736 KPQATPK
+2736 KQQATPK
-2743 ANANNNSSA
+2743 ANTSNNSSTA
-2752 TQAPKAS
+2752 QAPKAS

-2774 DSYGTAPTGNVNRF
+2774 DSYGTTPTGNVNRF

-2812 KGKRAGG
+2812 RGKRAGG

-2916 IKLDGIQNPDQF
+2916 IKLDGIKNPDQF

>member
-1 MSDNN
+1 M
-6 FIVNLTAK
+6 
-14 LHSKSKQQIESDAK
+14 
-28 NLGDIK
+28 
-34 VPLVGTLDQAKTSAQ
+34 
-49 LKQDVASLKTTVDIN
+49 
-64 GKVNT
+64 
-69 KNITSTVQQSAK
+69 
-81 QAQKTADAN
+81 
-90 TIQFRTSLK
+90 
-99 KDKLINDI
+99 
-107 RVFGQQNSKLFKD
+107 
-120 AEMSS
+120 
-125 KFSSLLDNAKLAT
+125 
-138 SNKEI
+138 
-143 KNLRMQLSAM
+143 
-153 RSEAKATNLSG
+153 
-164 LTLGDSVKK
+164 
-173 TFRRATELFTGTAGV
+173 
-188 MMLSRQL
+188 
-195 KNAWNEALD
+195 
-204 LDKAFTDLIK
+204 
-214 VNDELSRGDYDKY
+214 
-227 LERCNE
+227 
-233 KAQDLAATQKSL
+233 
-245 MEGATEF
+245 
-252 SKSGYNLSESNALAE
+252 
-267 KSTILA
+267 
-273 NVGDM
+273 
-278 STSDSAKA
+278 
-286 IISGVQA
+286 
-293 YKDVDGFTDAV
+293 
-304 NKAGALIDKY
+304 
-314 NEIGNT
+314 
-320 ASITSAEIAQGVQTV
+320 
-335 GSVFA
+335 
-340 DANTSVD
+340 
-347 EFIALLSAGNRQ
+347 
-359 FQNADTLA
+359 
-367 LSLRTAALRIRGC
+367 
-380 KSELESLGESTEN
+380 
-393 VYTSSSKLA
+393 
-402 DKIESLTN
+402 
-410 IDGNG
+410 
-415 GVKILEV
+415 
-422 DNKTFRSIYDIF
+422 
-434 VDLSKVYQQ
+434 
-443 MSDVDQSALL
+443 
-453 DLIAGKNRASGIS
+453 
-466 ATLNNMSEAQDI
+466 
-478 YERSL
+478 
-483 HSTGSAQREYDK
+483 
-495 YLESSEA
+495 
-502 SLNRFKASMTETYQS
+502 
-517 VINGQT
+517 
-523 VTGLLNCGNAALQFA
+523 QFA

-734 KIKSLQSEIKQNADT
+734 KIKSLQSEIKQNTDT

-782 LDVSNQLAEVFPQ
+782 LDVSNQLADVFPQ

-863 TQTEKIDKYKKALDN
+863 TQTEKIEKYQKALDN
-878 FNESISNNKPA
+878 FNESVSNNKPA

-894 ELDRQTYYADFLAD
+894 ELEKQTYYADFLAD

-1043 ANADTGDQFKQVITD
+1043 ANADTGDQFKQIITD

-1107 NYEMLMDGVSANA
+1107 NYEMLMDGVSKYAQTL
-1120 SKFVST
+1120 K
-1126 TDKEFSDAKRN
+1126 SD
-1137 LEGEYQKIS
+1137 
-1146 DWGLDEY
+1146 
-1153 ANKIKEKTIQTKFGN
+1153 
-1168 VDMDKRTIIYWS
+1168 
-1180 NELKKTYAD
+1180 
-1189 ALASWDYDPEIGS
+1189 GS
-1202 IDTVYGMSDRFGE
+1202 IPMTMDVMKE
-1215 NLNGTGWEVAFT
+1215 
-1227 PILPDGT
+1227 
-1234 FLSKDTVYQ
+1234 SKDKLLQ
-1243 YINSIIDKAY
+1243 
-1253 DNDHQITH
+1253 
-1261 SELKDLDKQGMKIG
+1261 
-1275 DTFVHGIYA
+1275 F
-1284 AFDKNTNY
+1284 
-1292 DNNNNWADVVGRLMH
+1292 
-1307 FSGQDGAIQLAENAM
+1307 AE
-1322 ASMTTL
+1322 
-1328 DKSKESLMNF
+1328 E
-1338 ANKNSINTEAEIQ
+1338 NSINTEAEIQ

-1358 ESETREEAMQRYL
+1358 ESETREEAMKKYL
-1371 NQSAITSYDS
+1371 TQKSVYDTTYE
-1381 SFDPST
+1381 FDPAT
-1387 AYEAMN
+1387 AFDA
-1393 NALSEQSS
+1393 AKSAQSEQS
-1401 QGYLTEETLNGLK
+1401 QNGYLSTETIESLK
-1414 TAYGDLSKII
+1414 TAYGDLSKVIQ
-1424 TYTSSGIQLNTEY
+1424 YTDSGVVLNNEH
-1437 MANYTEQTAKAALI
+1437 MAEYTENVGKAALV
-1451 ANQLKEANAVDQYN
+1451 NTQLKEAFAVQEYQ
-1465 KEISA
+1465 KEAKAINDII
-1470 LKKVISTQ
+1470 KTEI
-1478 VKDTNVRTK
+1478 KDTNVRKK
-1487 LNKAYAKGV
+1487 LTSAKNKGI
-1496 DALKDEIKNLG
+1496 DALRKEISNLK
-1507 KDNDSLSTHLDNISA
+1507 KDNDGWSESLSTHLDNISA
-1522 IQDEINGY
+1522 LGEEINQY
-1530 DALEQSIMATLSSLN
+1530 DALEQSIMASLSALSN
-1545 QYKKALETPD
+1545 YKRALETPD
-1555 QNDNFLYA
+1555 NNDNFEYVQGQLDSA
-1563 QSQIESM
+1563 RKAWEN
-1570 QDAYDKGWTQ
+1570 GWTG
-1580 TDQFKEW
+1580 TDDFKTFME
-1587 MNYIGTFNEQLEY
+1587 YIGSANDELEY
-1600 SDEEIQQYMARTKRY
+1600 SDALWDKYLTRAEKYFTE
-1615 MTDDISG
+1615 DISG
-1622 LYNYL
+1622 LYTFL
-1627 DDASKLSDQII
+1627 DDASQLSDQIT
-1638 KNVDGSY
+1638 KNSDGTFKIDVQNLEQFCEDVDMSRSAVVDLFLAMTEAEGIDINFDNMSESIVDGLNAIDQKSV
-1645 DIQVQNIGKLAEQ
+1645 DARTDLADYKK
-1658 MNMSVS
+1658 
-1664 QTMDILMSMSNADG
+1664 T
-1678 FNITFDNL
+1678 
-1686 SDSIEK
+1686 
-1692 NLNEISGVNAEAR
+1692 
-1705 QQIEESREEIEALKK
+1705 IEELDKAGFDTTELWKQYDSVAGEIQPEIEF
-1720 AGYDTSELEDLYNSV
+1720 
-1735 IQEHAGDVPEISLYA
+1735 YA
-1750 HLSSLSLDDLEKE
+1750 HLADTTDLQSEAEEAAKRISEKD
-1763 AQDAADAISKDTSIN
+1763 QSVKIDFSAD
-1778 LDVDLNPKSAKDAQN
+1778 LDVDSLNKQISSLQTYRDGLEIGSDSWKDAQTV
-1793 QIDQLVAKRDNFDV
+1793 IAQLLK
-1807 GSEQWNNIQTVL
+1807 Q
-1819 TDLLVKKQEL
+1819 KQEL
-1829 EQPTIMKLDL
+1829 EQPAIMGIDASQ
-1839 TDVQDSYQQTVAI
+1839 VEEGSQTVLAV
-1852 LQQYIEAKNAL
+1852 LQSYISAKQQL
-1863 ESAQTLGIDT
+1863 EQAETLGIDT
-1873 TDAESKLS
+1873 TDAETHLANV
-1881 SITEKLQS
+1881 TTQLQN
-1889 LESDGKLKTIG
+1889 LQDQGELTKIG
-1900 IDAEINTDEFYKQIE
+1900 IDAEIDTDKFKEQLANLNPDSFLKDSDTSIKVDADTSAYDK
-1915 ALNTDKLKKD
+1915 ALNNAVSKASKQT
-1925 NAKISVDANTTPYE
+1925 AKIKVQA
-1939 QTKNKLIQDTNKETA
+1939 KLSE
-1954 SIKIKANTTNFYTNL
+1954 NFHANL
-1969 QQQLQTHVFTVNVKG
+1969 QSILNSQSFNVK
-1984 QITGVS
+1984 VNASAS
-1990 GGTVTSHGNS
+1990 GTTTTSHGNT
-2000 RSKAIKNGVIMG
+2000 KT
-2012 NPRKKTSKSKA
+2012 RKTVMFGKA
-2023 SAAGTTAYVDGIR
+2023 SGTNAYNKGVR

-2049 EVAPELLVRNGEAQ
+2049 EVAPELLVRNGQAQ
-2063 LIGQRGAEF
+2063 LIGKRGAEF
-2072 KNLKKGD
+2072 MNLKKGD
-2079 VIFNHIDTAK
+2079 VIFNHIDTEK
-2089 LLSGD
+2089 LLNGI
-2094 DGVRGKLI
+2094 GGIRGKLI
-2102 GGSFANGTTISNAYA
+2102 GGGFVNGTLLSHAYGK
-2117 TSTQRATGSAKANTR
+2117 STGSKTTIIGGTNNDWTNR
-2132 FHGSSGSGSSSNSS
+2132 HNSSGSGSNSSGSS
-2146 GSNDSSAQDKA
+2146 GSNDSSTQDKA

-2187 TFSGWTFRTTAL
+2187 TFSGWTLRTTAL

-2246 ITDEDLYNKI
+2246 ITDEDLYNRV

-2296 DMESEFTSL
+2296 DMEKVFTDT
-2305 NDIIDKLVDYAETK
+2305 NDILDKMVDYAETK

-2349 VAELNELVNT
+2349 VSELNNMLNSSSVSQD
-2359 GKVTEYSE
+2359 SE
-2367 AWYDLQQQIDEVN
+2367 ALNDLKQQIDEVN

-2413 GIADEIEFVQSLLD
+2413 GIADEIEFVQSLLE

-2439 GLTNEGIAQLGNY
+2439 GLTNEGLAQLGNY

-2483 QDLINRKE
+2483 KDLIDRKE
-2491 ELVKAQRDVI
+2491 ELIKAQRDVI
-2501 LSANDERKS
+2501 LSANDEKKS
-2510 MIDLARDGYDAVLEV
+2510 MIDLARDGYDAMLEV
-2525 LQDLIDKK
+2525 LQELIDKR
-2533 KEALSSTK
+2533 KEYLDNEKSI
-2541 DLYEYQKDIASKT
+2541 YEYQNTISEKTENLASLRKQ
-2554 KDLATLEKEAS
+2554 LS
-2565 VYENDNSEE
+2565 VFENDNSEE
-2574 ALKKVQQ
+2574 SLKKVQQ
-2581 IKVDI
+2581 LQSDIK
-2586 ESKKQEL
+2586 
-2593 SDAEYDKY
+2593 DAEKDLKDTEYDKY

-2724 ANGSTSNGSTAS
+2724 ANGSSSTAS
-2736 KPQATPK
+2736 KPHATPK
-2743 ANANNNSSA
+2743 ANTNNHSSTA
-2752 TQAPKAS
+2752 QAPKAS

-2796 KIANG
+2796 KIVNG

-2812 KGKRAGG
+2812 RGKRAGG

-2902 TTNRGGDVTVSIGD
+2902 TTNRGGDVSVSIGD

>member
-6 FIVNLTAK
+6 FIVNLVAK

-49 LKQDVASLKTTVDIN
+49 LKQDVASLKATVDIN

-267 KSTILA
+267 KSTILT

-278 STSDSAKA
+278 SASDSAKA

-415 GVKILEV
+415 GVKILEA

-578 TALSAVKSMST
+578 TALNAVKSMST

-640 KTQAKA
+640 KNQAKA

-723 SAKKNAQDAQS
+723 SAKKNAEDAKS
-734 KIKSLQSEIKQNADT
+734 NIKSLQSEIKQNADT

-782 LDVSNQLAEVFPQ
+782 LDVSNQLADVFPQ

-863 TQTEKIDKYKKALDN
+863 TQTEKIEKYQKALDN
-878 FNESISNNKPA
+878 FNESVSNNKPA

-894 ELDRQTYYADFLAD
+894 ELEKQTYYADFLAD

-938 ETQEQIRQYYA
+938 ETQKQIRQYYA

-1043 ANADTGDQFKQVITD
+1043 ANADTGDQFKQIITD

-1107 NYEMLMDGVSANA
+1107 NYEMLMDGVS
-1120 SKFVST
+1120 K
-1126 TDKEFSDAKRN
+1126 
-1137 LEGEYQKIS
+1137 
-1146 DWGLDEY
+1146 Y
-1153 ANKIKEKTIQTKFGN
+1153 AQTLK
-1168 VDMDKRTIIYWS
+1168 S
-1180 NELKKTYAD
+1180 N
-1189 ALASWDYDPEIGS
+1189 GS
-1202 IDTVYGMSDRFGE
+1202 IPMTMDAMKE
-1215 NLNGTGWEVAFT
+1215 
-1227 PILPDGT
+1227 
-1234 FLSKDTVYQ
+1234 SKDKLLQ
-1243 YINSIIDKAY
+1243 
-1253 DNDHQITH
+1253 
-1261 SELKDLDKQGMKIG
+1261 
-1275 DTFVHGIYA
+1275 F
-1284 AFDKNTNY
+1284 
-1292 DNNNNWADVVGRLMH
+1292 
-1307 FSGQDGAIQLAENAM
+1307 AE
-1322 ASMTTL
+1322 
-1328 DKSKESLMNF
+1328 E
-1338 ANKNSINTEAEIQ
+1338 NSINTEAEIQ

-1358 ESETREEAMQRYL
+1358 ESETREEAMKKYL
-1371 NQSAITSYDS
+1371 TQKSVYDTTYE
-1381 SFDPST
+1381 FDPAT
-1387 AYEAMN
+1387 AFDA
-1393 NALSEQSS
+1393 AKSAQSEQS
-1401 QGYLTEETLNGLK
+1401 QNGYLSTETIESLK
-1414 TAYGDLSKII
+1414 TAYGDLSKVIQ
-1424 TYTSSGIQLNTEY
+1424 YTDSGVVLNNEH
-1437 MANYTEQTAKAALI
+1437 MAEYTENAGKAALV
-1451 ANQLKEANAVDQYN
+1451 NTQLKEAFAVQEYQ
-1465 KEISA
+1465 KEAKAINDII
-1470 LKKVISTQ
+1470 KTEI
-1478 VKDTNVRTK
+1478 KDTNVRKK
-1487 LNKAYAKGV
+1487 LTSAKNKGI
-1496 DALKDEIKNLG
+1496 DALRKEISNLK
-1507 KDNDSLSTHLDNISA
+1507 KDNDGWSESLSTHLDNISA
-1522 IQDEINGY
+1522 LGEEINQY
-1530 DALEQSIMATLSSLN
+1530 DALEQSIMASLSALSN
-1545 QYKKALETPD
+1545 YKRALETPD
-1555 QNDNFLYA
+1555 NNDNFEYVQGQLDSA
-1563 QSQIESM
+1563 RKAWEN
-1570 QDAYDKGWTQ
+1570 GWTG
-1580 TDQFKEW
+1580 TDDFKTFME
-1587 MNYIGTFNEQLEY
+1587 YIGSANDELEY
-1600 SDEEIQQYMARTKRY
+1600 SDALWDKYLTRAEKYFTE
-1615 MTDDISG
+1615 DISG
-1622 LYNYL
+1622 LYTFL
-1627 DDASKLSDQII
+1627 DDASQLSDQIT
-1638 KNVDGSY
+1638 KNSDGTFKIDVQNLEQFCEDVDMSRSAVVDLFLAMTEAEGIDINFDNMSESIVDGLNAIDQKSV
-1645 DIQVQNIGKLAEQ
+1645 DARTDLADYKK
-1658 MNMSVS
+1658 
-1664 QTMDILMSMSNADG
+1664 T
-1678 FNITFDNL
+1678 
-1686 SDSIEK
+1686 
-1692 NLNEISGVNAEAR
+1692 
-1705 QQIEESREEIEALKK
+1705 IEELDKAGFDTTELWKQYDSVAGEIQPEIEF
-1720 AGYDTSELEDLYNSV
+1720 
-1735 IQEHAGDVPEISLYA
+1735 YA
-1750 HLSSLSLDDLEKE
+1750 HLADTTDLHSE
-1763 AQDAADAISKDTSIN
+1763 AEEAAKRISADNKDIKIDFSAD
-1778 LDVDLNPKSAKDAQN
+1778 LDVDSLNKQISSLQTYRDGLEIGSDSWKDAQTV
-1793 QIDQLVAKRDNFDV
+1793 IAQLLK
-1807 GSEQWNNIQTVL
+1807 Q
-1819 TDLLVKKQEL
+1819 KQEL
-1829 EQPTIMKLDL
+1829 EQPAIMGI
-1839 TDVQDSYQQTVAI
+1839 DVSQVEEGSQTVLAV
-1852 LQQYIEAKNAL
+1852 LQSYISAKQQL
-1863 ESAQTLGIDT
+1863 EQAETLGIDT
-1873 TDAESKLS
+1873 TDAETHLANV
-1881 SITEKLQS
+1881 TTQLQN
-1889 LESDGKLKTIG
+1889 LQDQGELTKIG
-1900 IDAEINTDEFYKQIE
+1900 IDAEIDTDKFKEQLANLNPDSFLKDSDTSIKVDADMSAYDK
-1915 ALNTDKLKKD
+1915 ALNNAVSKASKQT
-1925 NAKISVDANTTPYE
+1925 AKIKIQA
-1939 QTKNKLIQDTNKETA
+1939 KLSE
-1954 SIKIKANTTNFYTNL
+1954 NFHANL
-1969 QQQLQTHVFTVNVKG
+1969 QSILNSQSFNVK
-1984 QITGVS
+1984 VNASAS
-1990 GGTVTSHGNS
+1990 GTTTTSHGNTKT
-2000 RSKAIKNGVIMG
+2000 RKTVMFGKASGTNAYNNGV
-2012 NPRKKTSKSKA
+2012 
-2023 SAAGTTAYVDGIR
+2023 R

-2049 EVAPELLVRNGEAQ
+2049 EVAPELLVRNGQAQ
-2063 LIGQRGAEF
+2063 LIGKRGAEF
-2072 KNLKKGD
+2072 MNLKKGD
-2079 VIFNHIDTAK
+2079 VIFNHIDTEK
-2089 LLSGD
+2089 LLNGI
-2094 DGVRGKLI
+2094 GGIRGKLI
-2102 GGSFANGTTISNAYA
+2102 GGGFVNGTLLSHAY
-2117 TSTQRATGSAKANTR
+2117 SKSTGSKTTIIGGTNNDWTNR
-2132 FHGSSGSGSSSNSS
+2132 HNSSGSGSGSNSS
-2146 GSNDSSAQDKA
+2146 SSNDSRAQDKA
-2157 DEFLETIDWIEVKIN
+2157 DEFLETIDWIEIKIN
-2172 RCEEAI
+2172 RCEEAV

-2187 TFSGWTFRTTAL
+2187 TFSGWTLRTTAL

-2246 ITDEDLYNKI
+2246 ITDEDLYNRV
-2256 QDYQNWYEKA
+2256 QDYTNWYEKA

-2296 DMESEFTSL
+2296 DMEKVFTDT
-2305 NDIIDKLVDYAETK
+2305 NDILDKLVDYAETK

-2331 LQNENENNK
+2331 LNNENENNK

-2413 GIADEIEFVQSLLD
+2413 GIADEIEFVQSLLE

-2439 GLTNEGIAQLGNY
+2439 GLTNEGLAQLGNY
-2452 ASKYNIYMS
+2452 ASQYNIYMS
-2461 QAEKYASEI
+2461 QAEKYANEI

-2510 MIDLARDGYDAVLEV
+2510 MIDLARDAYDAMLEV
-2525 LQDLIDKK
+2525 LQELIDKR
-2533 KEALSSTK
+2533 KEYLDNEKSI
-2541 DLYEYQKDIASKT
+2541 YEYQNTISEKTENLASLRKQ
-2554 KDLATLEKEAS
+2554 LS
-2565 VYENDNSEE
+2565 VFENDNSEE
-2574 ALKKVQQ
+2574 SLKKVQQ
-2581 IKVDI
+2581 LQSDIK
-2586 ESKKQEL
+2586 
-2593 SDAEYDKY
+2593 DAEKDLKDTEYDKY

-2713 NIATANNPNGV
+2713 NIVTANNPNGV
-2724 ANGSTSNGSTAS
+2724 ANGSSSTAS
-2736 KPQATPK
+2736 KPHATPK
-2743 ANANNNSSA
+2743 ANTSNNSSA
-2752 TQAPKAS
+2752 QAPKAS

-2796 KIANG
+2796 KIVNG

-2812 KGKRAGG
+2812 RGKRAGG

-2902 TTNRGGDVTVSIGD
+2902 TTNRGGDVSVSIGD

>member
-1 MSDNN
+1 
-6 FIVNLTAK
+6 
-14 LHSKSKQQIESDAK
+14 
-28 NLGDIK
+28 
-34 VPLVGTLDQAKTSAQ
+34 
-49 LKQDVASLKTTVDIN
+49 
-64 GKVNT
+64 
-69 KNITSTVQQSAK
+69 
-81 QAQKTADAN
+81 
-90 TIQFRTSLK
+90 
-99 KDKLINDI
+99 
-107 RVFGQQNSKLFKD
+107 
-120 AEMSS
+120 
-125 KFSSLLDNAKLAT
+125 
-138 SNKEI
+138 
-143 KNLRMQLSAM
+143 MQLS
-153 RSEAKATNLSG
+153 
-164 LTLGDSVKK
+164 
-173 TFRRATELFTGTAGV
+173 F
-188 MMLSRQL
+188 
-195 KNAWNEALD
+195 
-204 LDKAFTDLIK
+204 
-214 VNDELSRGDYDKY
+214 
-227 LERCNE
+227 LE
-233 KAQDLAATQKSL
+233 
-245 MEGATEF
+245 
-252 SKSGYNLSESNALAE
+252 
-267 KSTILA
+267 LA
-273 NVGDM
+273 NN
-278 STSDSAKA
+278 
-286 IISGVQA
+286 SGIADESFKKFLQTTAESGTV
-293 YKDVDGFTDAV
+293 
-304 NKAGALIDKY
+304 Y
-314 NEIGNT
+314 N
-320 ASITSAEIAQGVQTV
+320 TSAEALKGYESFLQSSGRSAAIAATK
-335 GSVFA
+335 
-340 DANTSVD
+340 TK
-347 EFIALLSAGNRQ
+347 
-359 FQNADTLA
+359 A
-367 LSLRTAALRIRGC
+367 LS
-380 KSELESLGESTEN
+380 
-393 VYTSSSKLA
+393 
-402 DKIESLTN
+402 
-410 IDGNG
+410 
-415 GVKILEV
+415 
-422 DNKTFRSIYDIF
+422 
-434 VDLSKVYQQ
+434 
-443 MSDVDQSALL
+443 
-453 DLIAGKNRASGIS
+453 
-466 ATLNNMSEAQDI
+466 
-478 YERSL
+478 
-483 HSTGSAQREYDK
+483 
-495 YLESSEA
+495 
-502 SLNRFKASMTETYQS
+502 
-517 VINGQT
+517 
-523 VTGLLNCGNAALQFA
+523 FA
-538 NSIGLVESSLKG
+538 
-550 LLTIGIIKVLTTVT
+550 
-564 TAFRA
+564 
-569 SAIQASNFG
+569 
-578 TALSAVKSMST
+578 M
-589 LQSGT
+589 
-594 TEYTNAL
+594 
-601 NTLKAVSASLTETQL
+601 KAVSSVGWMMLITGVTKLVGAGF
-616 KHILSNDALNE
+616 KALDKYVLNRDKYE
-627 SERVRILRSTGLS
+627 AEALEKMSE
-640 KTQAKA
+640 
-646 KLAEM
+646 
-651 ELTQATQKQAVA
+651 
-663 NQKASLSTFSL
+663 
-674 SSAVKGLGQNI
+674 
-685 KMAVMNNPVAVAV
+685 
-698 MTVSA
+698 
-703 IAGVVKAIKK
+703 
-713 HKQAQEEAFE
+713 
-723 SAKKNAQDAQS
+723 NAQDAQS

-782 LDVSNQLAEVFPQ
+782 LDVSNQLADVFPQ

-863 TQTEKIDKYKKALDN
+863 TQTEKIEKYQKALDN
-878 FNESISNNKPA
+878 FNESVSNNKPA

-894 ELDRQTYYADFLAD
+894 ELEKQTYYADFLAD

-1043 ANADTGDQFKQVITD
+1043 ANADTGDQFKQIITD

-1107 NYEMLMDGVSANA
+1107 NYEMLMDGVSKYAQTL
-1120 SKFVST
+1120 K
-1126 TDKEFSDAKRN
+1126 SD
-1137 LEGEYQKIS
+1137 
-1146 DWGLDEY
+1146 
-1153 ANKIKEKTIQTKFGN
+1153 
-1168 VDMDKRTIIYWS
+1168 
-1180 NELKKTYAD
+1180 
-1189 ALASWDYDPEIGS
+1189 GS
-1202 IDTVYGMSDRFGE
+1202 IPMTMDVMKE
-1215 NLNGTGWEVAFT
+1215 
-1227 PILPDGT
+1227 
-1234 FLSKDTVYQ
+1234 SKDKLLQ
-1243 YINSIIDKAY
+1243 
-1253 DNDHQITH
+1253 
-1261 SELKDLDKQGMKIG
+1261 
-1275 DTFVHGIYA
+1275 F
-1284 AFDKNTNY
+1284 
-1292 DNNNNWADVVGRLMH
+1292 
-1307 FSGQDGAIQLAENAM
+1307 AE
-1322 ASMTTL
+1322 
-1328 DKSKESLMNF
+1328 E
-1338 ANKNSINTEAEIQ
+1338 NSINTEAEIQ

-1358 ESETREEAMQRYL
+1358 ESETREEAMKKYL
-1371 NQSAITSYDS
+1371 TQKSVYDTTYE
-1381 SFDPST
+1381 FDPAT
-1387 AYEAMN
+1387 AFDA
-1393 NALSEQSS
+1393 AKSAQSEQS
-1401 QGYLTEETLNGLK
+1401 QNGYLSTETIESLK
-1414 TAYGDLSKII
+1414 TAYGDLSKVIQ
-1424 TYTSSGIQLNTEY
+1424 YTDSGVVLNNEH
-1437 MANYTEQTAKAALI
+1437 MAEYTENVGKAALV
-1451 ANQLKEANAVDQYN
+1451 NTQLKEAFAVQEYQ
-1465 KEISA
+1465 KEAKAINDII
-1470 LKKVISTQ
+1470 KTEI
-1478 VKDTNVRTK
+1478 KDTNVRKK
-1487 LNKAYAKGV
+1487 LTSAKNKGI
-1496 DALKDEIKNLG
+1496 DALRKEISNLK
-1507 KDNDSLSTHLDNISA
+1507 KDNDGWSESLSTHLDNISVLG
-1522 IQDEINGY
+1522 DEINQY
-1530 DALEQSIMATLSSLN
+1530 DALEQSIMASLSALSN
-1545 QYKKALETPD
+1545 YKRALETPD
-1555 QNDNFLYA
+1555 NNDNFEYVQGQLDSA
-1563 QSQIESM
+1563 RKAWEN
-1570 QDAYDKGWTQ
+1570 GWTG
-1580 TDQFKEW
+1580 TDDFKTFME
-1587 MNYIGTFNEQLEY
+1587 YIGSANDELEY
-1600 SDEEIQQYMARTKRY
+1600 SDALWDKYLTRAEKYFTE
-1615 MTDDISG
+1615 DISG
-1622 LYNYL
+1622 LYTFL
-1627 DDASKLSDQII
+1627 DDASQLSDQIT
-1638 KNVDGSY
+1638 KNSDGTFKIDVQNLEQFCEDVDMSRSAVVDLFLAMTEAEGIDINFDNMSESIVDGLNAIDQKSV
-1645 DIQVQNIGKLAEQ
+1645 DARTDLADYKK
-1658 MNMSVS
+1658 
-1664 QTMDILMSMSNADG
+1664 T
-1678 FNITFDNL
+1678 
-1686 SDSIEK
+1686 
-1692 NLNEISGVNAEAR
+1692 
-1705 QQIEESREEIEALKK
+1705 IEELDKAGFDTTELWKQYDSVAGEIQPEIEF
-1720 AGYDTSELEDLYNSV
+1720 
-1735 IQEHAGDVPEISLYA
+1735 YA
-1750 HLSSLSLDDLEKE
+1750 HLADTTDLQSEAEEAAKRISEKD
-1763 AQDAADAISKDTSIN
+1763 QSVKIDFSAD
-1778 LDVDLNPKSAKDAQN
+1778 LDVDSLNKQISSLQTYRDGLEIGSDSWKDAQTV
-1793 QIDQLVAKRDNFDV
+1793 IAQLLK
-1807 GSEQWNNIQTVL
+1807 Q
-1819 TDLLVKKQEL
+1819 KQEL
-1829 EQPTIMKLDL
+1829 EQPAIMGIDASQ
-1839 TDVQDSYQQTVAI
+1839 VEEGSQTVLAV
-1852 LQQYIEAKNAL
+1852 LQSYISAKQQL
-1863 ESAQTLGIDT
+1863 EQAETLGIDT
-1873 TDAESKLS
+1873 TDAETHLANV
-1881 SITEKLQS
+1881 TTQLQN
-1889 LESDGKLKTIG
+1889 LQDQGELTKIG
-1900 IDAEINTDEFYKQIE
+1900 IDAEIDTDKFKEQLANLNPDNFLKDSDTSIKVDADMSAYDK
-1915 ALNTDKLKKD
+1915 ALNNAVSKASKQT
-1925 NAKISVDANTTPYE
+1925 AKIKVQA
-1939 QTKNKLIQDTNKETA
+1939 KLSE
-1954 SIKIKANTTNFYTNL
+1954 NFHANL
-1969 QQQLQTHVFTVNVKG
+1969 QSILNSQSFNVK
-1984 QITGVS
+1984 VNASAS
-1990 GGTVTSHGNS
+1990 GTTTTSHGNTKT
-2000 RSKAIKNGVIMG
+2000 RKTVMFGKASGTNAYNNGV
-2012 NPRKKTSKSKA
+2012 
-2023 SAAGTTAYVDGIR
+2023 R

-2049 EVAPELLVRNGEAQ
+2049 EVAPELLVRNGQAQ
-2063 LIGQRGAEF
+2063 LIGKRGAEF
-2072 KNLKKGD
+2072 MNLKKGD
-2079 VIFNHIDTAK
+2079 VIFNHIDTEK
-2089 LLSGD
+2089 LLNGI
-2094 DGVRGKLI
+2094 GGIRGKLI
-2102 GGSFANGTTISNAYA
+2102 GGGFVNGTLLSHAYGK
-2117 TSTQRATGSAKANTR
+2117 STGSKTTIIGGTNNDWTNR
-2132 FHGSSGSGSSSNSS
+2132 HNSSGSGSNSS

-2157 DEFLETIDWIEVKIN
+2157 DEFLETIDWIEIKIN

-2187 TFSGWTFRTTAL
+2187 TFSGWTLRTTAL

-2296 DMESEFTSL
+2296 DMEKVFTDT
-2305 NDIIDKLVDYAETK
+2305 NDILDKLVDYAETK

-2349 VAELNELVNT
+2349 VAELNALVNT

-2395 NMRQAD
+2395 NIRQAD

-2413 GIADEIEFVQSLLD
+2413 GIADEIEFVQSLLE

-2439 GLTNEGIAQLGNY
+2439 GLTNEGLAQLGNY
-2452 ASKYNIYMS
+2452 ASKYNIYML
-2461 QAEKYASEI
+2461 QAEKYAGEI

>member
-1 MSDNN
+1 
-6 FIVNLTAK
+6 
-14 LHSKSKQQIESDAK
+14 
-28 NLGDIK
+28 
-34 VPLVGTLDQAKTSAQ
+34 
-49 LKQDVASLKTTVDIN
+49 
-64 GKVNT
+64 
-69 KNITSTVQQSAK
+69 
-81 QAQKTADAN
+81 
-90 TIQFRTSLK
+90 
-99 KDKLINDI
+99 
-107 RVFGQQNSKLFKD
+107 
-120 AEMSS
+120 
-125 KFSSLLDNAKLAT
+125 
-138 SNKEI
+138 
-143 KNLRMQLSAM
+143 MQLS
-153 RSEAKATNLSG
+153 
-164 LTLGDSVKK
+164 
-173 TFRRATELFTGTAGV
+173 F
-188 MMLSRQL
+188 
-195 KNAWNEALD
+195 
-204 LDKAFTDLIK
+204 
-214 VNDELSRGDYDKY
+214 
-227 LERCNE
+227 LE
-233 KAQDLAATQKSL
+233 
-245 MEGATEF
+245 
-252 SKSGYNLSESNALAE
+252 
-267 KSTILA
+267 LA
-273 NVGDM
+273 NN
-278 STSDSAKA
+278 
-286 IISGVQA
+286 SGIADESFKKFLQTTAESGTV
-293 YKDVDGFTDAV
+293 
-304 NKAGALIDKY
+304 Y
-314 NEIGNT
+314 N
-320 ASITSAEIAQGVQTV
+320 TSAEALKGYESFLQSSGRSAAIAATK
-335 GSVFA
+335 
-340 DANTSVD
+340 TK
-347 EFIALLSAGNRQ
+347 
-359 FQNADTLA
+359 A
-367 LSLRTAALRIRGC
+367 LS
-380 KSELESLGESTEN
+380 
-393 VYTSSSKLA
+393 
-402 DKIESLTN
+402 
-410 IDGNG
+410 
-415 GVKILEV
+415 
-422 DNKTFRSIYDIF
+422 
-434 VDLSKVYQQ
+434 
-443 MSDVDQSALL
+443 
-453 DLIAGKNRASGIS
+453 
-466 ATLNNMSEAQDI
+466 
-478 YERSL
+478 
-483 HSTGSAQREYDK
+483 
-495 YLESSEA
+495 
-502 SLNRFKASMTETYQS
+502 
-517 VINGQT
+517 
-523 VTGLLNCGNAALQFA
+523 FA
-538 NSIGLVESSLKG
+538 
-550 LLTIGIIKVLTTVT
+550 
-564 TAFRA
+564 
-569 SAIQASNFG
+569 
-578 TALSAVKSMST
+578 M
-589 LQSGT
+589 
-594 TEYTNAL
+594 
-601 NTLKAVSASLTETQL
+601 KAVSSVGWMMLITGVTKLVGAGF
-616 KHILSNDALNE
+616 KALDKYVLNRDKYE
-627 SERVRILRSTGLS
+627 AEALEKMSE
-640 KTQAKA
+640 K
-646 KLAEM
+646 
-651 ELTQATQKQAVA
+651 
-663 NQKASLSTFSL
+663 
-674 SSAVKGLGQNI
+674 
-685 KMAVMNNPVAVAV
+685 
-698 MTVSA
+698 
-703 IAGVVKAIKK
+703 
-713 HKQAQEEAFE
+713 
-723 SAKKNAQDAQS
+723 AQDAQS

-863 TQTEKIDKYKKALDN
+863 TQTEKIEKYKKALDN
-878 FNESISNNKPA
+878 FNESVSNNKPA

-894 ELDRQTYYADFLAD
+894 ELEKQTYYADFLAD

-949 GIISTANTEMRSA
+949 GIISTANTEMQSA
-962 ESQLSTSN
+962 KATLSTSN

-1043 ANADTGDQFKQVITD
+1043 ANADTGNQFKQIITD

-1068 LEESKNRIEAYVQEI
+1068 LEESKNRIVAYVQEI

-1107 NYEMLMDGVSANA
+1107 NYEMLMDGVSKYAQTL
-1120 SKFVST
+1120 K
-1126 TDKEFSDAKRN
+1126 SD
-1137 LEGEYQKIS
+1137 
-1146 DWGLDEY
+1146 
-1153 ANKIKEKTIQTKFGN
+1153 
-1168 VDMDKRTIIYWS
+1168 
-1180 NELKKTYAD
+1180 
-1189 ALASWDYDPEIGS
+1189 GS
-1202 IDTVYGMSDRFGE
+1202 IPMTMDVMKE
-1215 NLNGTGWEVAFT
+1215 
-1227 PILPDGT
+1227 
-1234 FLSKDTVYQ
+1234 SKDKLLQ
-1243 YINSIIDKAY
+1243 
-1253 DNDHQITH
+1253 
-1261 SELKDLDKQGMKIG
+1261 
-1275 DTFVHGIYA
+1275 F
-1284 AFDKNTNY
+1284 
-1292 DNNNNWADVVGRLMH
+1292 
-1307 FSGQDGAIQLAENAM
+1307 AE
-1322 ASMTTL
+1322 
-1328 DKSKESLMNF
+1328 E
-1338 ANKNSINTEAEIQ
+1338 NSINTEAEIQ

-1358 ESETREEAMQRYL
+1358 ESETREEAMKKYL
-1371 NQSAITSYDS
+1371 TQKSVYDTTYE
-1381 SFDPST
+1381 FDPAT
-1387 AYEAMN
+1387 AFDA
-1393 NALSEQSS
+1393 AKSAQSEQS
-1401 QGYLTEETLNGLK
+1401 QNGYLSTETIESLK
-1414 TAYGDLSKII
+1414 TAYGDLSKVIQ
-1424 TYTSSGIQLNTEY
+1424 YTDSGVVLNNEH
-1437 MANYTEQTAKAALI
+1437 MAEYTENVGKAALV
-1451 ANQLKEANAVDQYN
+1451 NTQLKEAFAVQEYQ
-1465 KEISA
+1465 KEAKAINDII
-1470 LKKVISTQ
+1470 KTEI
-1478 VKDTNVRTK
+1478 KDTNVRKK
-1487 LNKAYAKGV
+1487 LTSAKNKGI
-1496 DALKDEIKNLG
+1496 DALRKEISNLK
-1507 KDNDSLSTHLDNISA
+1507 KDNDGWSESLSTHLDNISA
-1522 IQDEINGY
+1522 LGEEINQY
-1530 DALEQSIMATLSSLN
+1530 DALEQSIMASLSALSN
-1545 QYKKALETPD
+1545 YKRALETPD
-1555 QNDNFLYA
+1555 NNDNFEYVQGQLDSA
-1563 QSQIESM
+1563 RKAWEN
-1570 QDAYDKGWTQ
+1570 GWTG
-1580 TDQFKEW
+1580 TDDFKTFME
-1587 MNYIGTFNEQLEY
+1587 YIGSANDELEY
-1600 SDEEIQQYMARTKRY
+1600 SDALWDKYLTRAEKYFTE
-1615 MTDDISG
+1615 DISG
-1622 LYNYL
+1622 LYTFL
-1627 DDASKLSDQII
+1627 DDASQLSDQIT
-1638 KNVDGSY
+1638 KNSDGTFKIDVQNLEQFCEDVDMSRSAVVDLFLAMTEAEGIDINFDNMSESIVDGLNAIDQKSV
-1645 DIQVQNIGKLAEQ
+1645 DARTDLADYKK
-1658 MNMSVS
+1658 
-1664 QTMDILMSMSNADG
+1664 T
-1678 FNITFDNL
+1678 
-1686 SDSIEK
+1686 
-1692 NLNEISGVNAEAR
+1692 
-1705 QQIEESREEIEALKK
+1705 IEELDKAGFDTTELWKQYDSVAGEIQPEIEF
-1720 AGYDTSELEDLYNSV
+1720 
-1735 IQEHAGDVPEISLYA
+1735 YA
-1750 HLSSLSLDDLEKE
+1750 HLADTTDLQSEAEEAAKRISEKD
-1763 AQDAADAISKDTSIN
+1763 QSVKIDFSAD
-1778 LDVDLNPKSAKDAQN
+1778 LDVDSLNKQISSLQTYRDGLEIGSDSWKDAQTV
-1793 QIDQLVAKRDNFDV
+1793 IAQLLK
-1807 GSEQWNNIQTVL
+1807 Q
-1819 TDLLVKKQEL
+1819 KQEL
-1829 EQPTIMKLDL
+1829 EQPAIMGIDASQ
-1839 TDVQDSYQQTVAI
+1839 VEEGSQTVLAV
-1852 LQQYIEAKNAL
+1852 LQSYISAKQQL
-1863 ESAQTLGIDT
+1863 EQAETLGIDT
-1873 TDAESKLS
+1873 TDAETHLANV
-1881 SITEKLQS
+1881 TTQLQN
-1889 LESDGKLKTIG
+1889 LQDQGELTKIG
-1900 IDAEINTDEFYKQIE
+1900 IDAEIDTDKFKEQLANLNPDSFLKDSDTSIKVDADTSAYDK
-1915 ALNTDKLKKD
+1915 ALNNAVSKASKQT
-1925 NAKISVDANTTPYE
+1925 AKIKVQA
-1939 QTKNKLIQDTNKETA
+1939 KLSE
-1954 SIKIKANTTNFYTNL
+1954 NFHANL
-1969 QQQLQTHVFTVNVKG
+1969 QSILNSQSFNVK
-1984 QITGVS
+1984 VNASAS
-1990 GGTVTSHGNS
+1990 GTTTTSHGNTKT
-2000 RSKAIKNGVIMG
+2000 RKTVMFGKASGTNAYNNGV
-2012 NPRKKTSKSKA
+2012 
-2023 SAAGTTAYVDGIR
+2023 R

-2049 EVAPELLVRNGEAQ
+2049 EVAPELLVRNGQAQ
-2063 LIGQRGAEF
+2063 LIGKRGAEF
-2072 KNLKKGD
+2072 MNLKKGD
-2079 VIFNHIDTAK
+2079 VIFNHIDTEK
-2089 LLSGD
+2089 LLNGI
-2094 DGVRGKLI
+2094 GGIRGKLI
-2102 GGSFANGTTISNAYA
+2102 GGGFVNGTLLSHAY
-2117 TSTQRATGSAKANTR
+2117 SKSTGSKTTIIGGTNNDWTNR
-2132 FHGSSGSGSSSNSS
+2132 HSSSGSSSGSNSS

-2157 DEFLETIDWIEVKIN
+2157 DEFSETLDWIEVKIN

-2187 TFSGWTFRTTAL
+2187 TFSGWTLRTTAL

-2246 ITDEDLYNKI
+2246 ITDEDLYNRV

-2296 DMESEFTSL
+2296 DMEKVFTDT
-2305 NDIIDKLVDYAETK
+2305 NDILDKLVDYAETK

-2349 VAELNELVNT
+2349 VSELNELVNT

-2367 AWYDLQQQIDEVN
+2367 AWYDLKQQIDEVN

-2395 NMRQAD
+2395 NIRQAD

-2413 GIADEIEFVQSLLD
+2413 GIADEIEFVQSLLE

-2439 GLTNEGIAQLGNY
+2439 GLTNEGLAQLGNY

-2483 QDLINRKE
+2483 KDLIDRKE
-2491 ELVKAQRDVI
+2491 ELIKAQRDVI
-2501 LSANDERKS
+2501 LSANDEKKS

>member
-1 MSDNN
+1 MQEYANALSELKPTQAA
-6 FIVNLTAK
+6 VLLSTQGLTNAQIQQTLAAQGASTAAQYQAMVEAGLLESSTK
-14 LHSKSKQQIESDAK
+14 L
-28 NLGDIK
+28 
-34 VPLVGTLDQAKTSAQ
+34 T
-49 LKQDVASLKTTVDIN
+49 
-64 GKVNT
+64 NT
-69 KNITSTVQQSAK
+69 KLQS
-81 QAQKTADAN
+81 
-90 TIQFRTSLK
+90 
-99 KDKLINDI
+99 
-107 RVFGQQNSKLFKD
+107 V
-120 AEMSS
+120 
-125 KFSSLLDNAKLAT
+125 LAT
-138 SNKEI
+138 
-143 KNLRMQLSAM
+143 QLE
-153 RSEAKATNLSG
+153 SEAKAEEVMTSMG
-164 LTLGDSVKK
+164 LTVAK
-173 TFRRATELFTGTAGV
+173 
-188 MMLSRQL
+188 
-195 KNAWNEALD
+195 
-204 LDKAFTDLIK
+204 
-214 VNDELSRGDYDKY
+214 
-227 LERCNE
+227 
-233 KAQDLAATQKSL
+233 
-245 MEGATEF
+245 EGE
-252 SKSGYNLSESNALAE
+252 E
-267 KSTILA
+267 
-273 NVGDM
+273 
-278 STSDSAKA
+278 
-286 IISGVQA
+286 
-293 YKDVDGFTDAV
+293 
-304 NKAGALIDKY
+304 
-314 NEIGNT
+314 
-320 ASITSAEIAQGVQTV
+320 VQTV
-335 GSVFA
+335 K
-340 DANTSVD
+340 
-347 EFIALLSAGNRQ
+347 L
-359 FQNADTLA
+359 
-367 LSLRTAALRIRGC
+367 TA
-380 KSELESLGESTEN
+380 KKLE
-393 VYTSSSKLA
+393 
-402 DKIESLTN
+402 
-410 IDGNG
+410 
-415 GVKILEV
+415 
-422 DNKTFRSIYDIF
+422 
-434 VDLSKVYQQ
+434 
-443 MSDVDQSALL
+443 
-453 DLIAGKNRASGIS
+453 
-466 ATLNNMSEAQDI
+466 
-478 YERSL
+478 
-483 HSTGSAQREYDK
+483 
-495 YLESSEA
+495 
-502 SLNRFKASMTETYQS
+502 
-517 VINGQT
+517 
-523 VTGLLNCGNAALQFA
+523 
-538 NSIGLVESSLKG
+538 
-550 LLTIGIIKVLTTVT
+550 
-564 TAFRA
+564 
-569 SAIQASNFG
+569 
-578 TALSAVKSMST
+578 
-589 LQSGT
+589 
-594 TEYTNAL
+594 
-601 NTLKAVSASLTETQL
+601 
-616 KHILSNDALNE
+616 
-627 SERVRILRSTGLS
+627 
-640 KTQAKA
+640 
-646 KLAEM
+646 
-651 ELTQATQKQAVA
+651 QAVA
-663 NQKASLSTFSL
+663 SGVLTEAQAQELAMTLGVTAAQTSQA
-674 SSAVKGLGQNI
+674 SSAMPKWIAQMKAMTAATWAQVKATGAWLITNPAGWLILG
-685 KMAVMNNPVAVAV
+685 ASA
-698 MTVSA
+698 TA
-703 IAGVVKAIKK
+703 IAVHAIKK

-723 SAKKNAQDAQS
+723 SAKKNAEDAKS

-749 VDQAG
+749 VDEAG
-754 KKYAELAQGVNQL
+754 NKYAKLAQGVNQL

-795 LTKGYDD
+795 LTNGYDD

-863 TQTEKIDKYKKALDN
+863 TQTEKIEKYQKALDN

-894 ELDRQTYYADFLAD
+894 ELEKQTYYADFLAD

-949 GIISTANTEMRSA
+949 GIISTANTEMQSA
-962 ESQLSTSN
+962 KATLSTSN

-1068 LEESKNRIEAYVQEI
+1068 SEESKNRIEAYVQEI

-1153 ANKIKEKTIQTKFGN
+1153 ANKIKDKTIQTKFGN
-1168 VDMDKRTIIYWS
+1168 VDMDKRTIIHWS

-1292 DNNNNWADVVGRLMH
+1292 DNNSNWADVVGRLMH

-1414 TAYGDLSKII
+1414 TAYGDLSKVI

-1437 MANYTEQTAKAALI
+1437 MTNYTEQAAKAALI

-1507 KDNDSLSTHLDNISA
+1507 KDNDGWSDSLSTHLDNISA

-1778 LDVDLNPKSAKDAQN
+1778 IDVDLNPKSAKEAQN

-1939 QTKNKLIQDTNKETA
+1939 RAKNTLIQDTNKETA

-2132 FHGSSGSGSSSNSS
+2132 FHGSSGSGSHSNGSNGSNS
-2146 GSNDSSAQDKA
+2146 SSAQDKA

-2187 TFSGWTFRTTAL
+2187 TFSGWTLRTTAL

-2218 RYLQQADSV
+2218 RYLQQADNV

-2246 ITDEDLYNKI
+2246 ITDEDLYNRV

-2296 DMESEFTSL
+2296 DIEKVFTDT
-2305 NDIIDKLVDYAETK
+2305 NDILDKLVDYAETK

-2349 VAELNELVNT
+2349 VSELNELVNT

-2367 AWYDLQQQIDEVN
+2367 TWYDLKQQIDEVN

-2439 GLTNEGIAQLGNY
+2439 GLTNEGLAQLGNY

-2483 QDLINRKE
+2483 KDLIDRKE
-2491 ELVKAQRDVI
+2491 ELIKAQRDVI
-2501 LSANDERKS
+2501 LSANDEKKS
-2510 MIDLARDGYDAVLEV
+2510 MIDLARDGYDAMLEV
-2525 LQDLIDKK
+2525 LQELIDKR
-2533 KEALSSTK
+2533 KEYLDNEKSI
-2541 DLYEYQKDIASKT
+2541 YEYQNTISEKTENLASLRKQ
-2554 KDLATLEKEAS
+2554 LS
-2565 VYENDNSEE
+2565 VFENDNSEE
-2574 ALKKVQQ
+2574 SLKKVQQ
-2581 IKVDI
+2581 LQSDIK
-2586 ESKKQEL
+2586 
-2593 SDAEYDKY
+2593 DAEKDLKDTEYDKY

-2638 NENQSSISDTIT
+2638 NDNQGAISEVINTA
-2650 TVTSDVGYTISD
+2650 TSDVGYTISD

-2667 WNDAGTVIS
+2667 WSDAGTVIS
-2676 GFTGKFDTYA
+2676 GFSGKFDTYA

-2695 IQVTIDKMLQIAQ
+2695 IQITIDKMLQIAQ

-2713 NIATANNPNGV
+2713 NIATANNTSGV
-2724 ANGSTSNGSTAS
+2724 TSGSTSHGSTAP

-2743 ANANNNSSA
+2743 ANTNNNSSTA
-2752 TQAPKAS
+2752 QAPKAS

-2796 KIANG
+2796 KVANG

-2812 KGKRAGG
+2812 RGKRAGG

-2840 HLAWTQEEGAEIIR
+2840 HLAWTQEDGAEIIR

-2959 KDINRF
+2959 KGLNRF

>member
-415 GVKILEV
+415 GVKILEA

-782 LDVSNQLAEVFPQ
+782 LDVSNQLADVFPQ

-863 TQTEKIDKYKKALDN
+863 TQTEKIEKYQKALDN
-878 FNESISNNKPA
+878 FNESVSNNKPA

-894 ELDRQTYYADFLAD
+894 ELEKQTYYADFLAD

-1043 ANADTGDQFKQVITD
+1043 ANADTGDQFKQIITD

-1107 NYEMLMDGVSANA
+1107 NYEMLMDGVSKYAQTL
-1120 SKFVST
+1120 K
-1126 TDKEFSDAKRN
+1126 SD
-1137 LEGEYQKIS
+1137 
-1146 DWGLDEY
+1146 
-1153 ANKIKEKTIQTKFGN
+1153 
-1168 VDMDKRTIIYWS
+1168 
-1180 NELKKTYAD
+1180 
-1189 ALASWDYDPEIGS
+1189 GS
-1202 IDTVYGMSDRFGE
+1202 IPMTMDVMKE
-1215 NLNGTGWEVAFT
+1215 
-1227 PILPDGT
+1227 
-1234 FLSKDTVYQ
+1234 SKDKLLQ
-1243 YINSIIDKAY
+1243 
-1253 DNDHQITH
+1253 
-1261 SELKDLDKQGMKIG
+1261 
-1275 DTFVHGIYA
+1275 F
-1284 AFDKNTNY
+1284 
-1292 DNNNNWADVVGRLMH
+1292 
-1307 FSGQDGAIQLAENAM
+1307 AE
-1322 ASMTTL
+1322 
-1328 DKSKESLMNF
+1328 E
-1338 ANKNSINTEAEIQ
+1338 NSINTEAEIQ

-1358 ESETREEAMQRYL
+1358 ESETREEAMKKYL
-1371 NQSAITSYDS
+1371 TQKSVYDTTYE
-1381 SFDPST
+1381 FDPAT
-1387 AYEAMN
+1387 AFDA
-1393 NALSEQSS
+1393 AKSAQSEQS
-1401 QGYLTEETLNGLK
+1401 QNGYLSTETIESLK
-1414 TAYGDLSKII
+1414 TAYGDLSKVIQ
-1424 TYTSSGIQLNTEY
+1424 YTDSGVVLNNEH
-1437 MANYTEQTAKAALI
+1437 MAEYTENVGKAALV
-1451 ANQLKEANAVDQYN
+1451 NTQLKEAFAVQEYQ
-1465 KEISA
+1465 KEAKAINDII
-1470 LKKVISTQ
+1470 KTEI
-1478 VKDTNVRTK
+1478 KDTNVRKK
-1487 LNKAYAKGV
+1487 LTSAKNKGI
-1496 DALKDEIKNLG
+1496 DALRKEISNLK
-1507 KDNDSLSTHLDNISA
+1507 KDNDGWSESLSTHLDNISA
-1522 IQDEINGY
+1522 LGEEINQY
-1530 DALEQSIMATLSSLN
+1530 DALEQSIMASLSALSN
-1545 QYKKALETPD
+1545 YKRALETPD
-1555 QNDNFLYA
+1555 NNDNFEYVQGQLDSA
-1563 QSQIESM
+1563 RKAWEN
-1570 QDAYDKGWTQ
+1570 GWTG
-1580 TDQFKEW
+1580 TDDFKTFME
-1587 MNYIGTFNEQLEY
+1587 YIGSANDELEY
-1600 SDEEIQQYMARTKRY
+1600 SDALWDKYLTRAEKYFTE
-1615 MTDDISG
+1615 DISG
-1622 LYNYL
+1622 LYTFL
-1627 DDASKLSDQII
+1627 DDASQLSDQIT
-1638 KNVDGSY
+1638 KNSDGTFKIDVQNLEQFCEDVDMSRSAVVDLFLAMTEAEGIDINFDNMSESIVDGLNAIDQKSV
-1645 DIQVQNIGKLAEQ
+1645 DARTDLADYKK
-1658 MNMSVS
+1658 
-1664 QTMDILMSMSNADG
+1664 T
-1678 FNITFDNL
+1678 
-1686 SDSIEK
+1686 
-1692 NLNEISGVNAEAR
+1692 
-1705 QQIEESREEIEALKK
+1705 IEELDKAGFDTTELWKQYDSVAGEIQPEIEF
-1720 AGYDTSELEDLYNSV
+1720 
-1735 IQEHAGDVPEISLYA
+1735 YA
-1750 HLSSLSLDDLEKE
+1750 HLADTTDLQSEAEEAAKRISEKD
-1763 AQDAADAISKDTSIN
+1763 QSVKIDFSAD
-1778 LDVDLNPKSAKDAQN
+1778 LDVDSLNKQISSLQTYRDGLEIGSDSWKDAQTV
-1793 QIDQLVAKRDNFDV
+1793 IAQLLK
-1807 GSEQWNNIQTVL
+1807 Q
-1819 TDLLVKKQEL
+1819 KQEL
-1829 EQPTIMKLDL
+1829 EQPAIMGIDASQ
-1839 TDVQDSYQQTVAI
+1839 VEEGSQTVLAV
-1852 LQQYIEAKNAL
+1852 LQSYISAKQQL
-1863 ESAQTLGIDT
+1863 EQAETLGIDT
-1873 TDAESKLS
+1873 TDAETHLANV
-1881 SITEKLQS
+1881 TTQLQN
-1889 LESDGKLKTIG
+1889 LQDQGELTKIG
-1900 IDAEINTDEFYKQIE
+1900 IDAEIDTDKFKEQLANLNPDSFLKDSDTSIKVDADTSAYDK
-1915 ALNTDKLKKD
+1915 ALNNAVSKASKQT
-1925 NAKISVDANTTPYE
+1925 AKIKVQA
-1939 QTKNKLIQDTNKETA
+1939 KLSE
-1954 SIKIKANTTNFYTNL
+1954 NFHANL
-1969 QQQLQTHVFTVNVKG
+1969 QSILNSQSFNVK
-1984 QITGVS
+1984 VNASAS
-1990 GGTVTSHGNS
+1990 GTTTTSHGNTKT
-2000 RSKAIKNGVIMG
+2000 RKTVMFGKASGTNAYNNGV
-2012 NPRKKTSKSKA
+2012 
-2023 SAAGTTAYVDGIR
+2023 R

-2049 EVAPELLVRNGEAQ
+2049 EVAPELLVRNGQAQ
-2063 LIGQRGAEF
+2063 LIGKRGAEF
-2072 KNLKKGD
+2072 MNLKKGD
-2079 VIFNHIDTAK
+2079 VIFNHIDTEK
-2089 LLSGD
+2089 LLNGI
-2094 DGVRGKLI
+2094 GGIRGKLI
-2102 GGSFANGTTISNAYA
+2102 GGGFVNGTLLSHAYGK
-2117 TSTQRATGSAKANTR
+2117 STGSKTTIIGGTNNDWTNR
-2132 FHGSSGSGSSSNSS
+2132 HNSSGSGSNSSGSS
-2146 GSNDSSAQDKA
+2146 GSNDSSTQDKA

-2187 TFSGWTFRTTAL
+2187 TFSGWTLRTTAL

-2246 ITDEDLYNKI
+2246 ITDEDLYNRV
-2256 QDYQNWYEKA
+2256 QDYQTWYNKA

-2296 DMESEFTSL
+2296 DMEKVFTDT
-2305 NDIIDKLVDYAETK
+2305 NDILDKLVDYAETK

-2349 VAELNELVNT
+2349 VSELNELVNT

-2367 AWYDLQQQIDEVN
+2367 AWYDLKQQIDEVN

-2413 GIADEIEFVQSLLD
+2413 GIADEIEFVQSLLE

-2667 WNDAGTVIS
+2667 WSDVGTVIS

-2724 ANGSTSNGSTAS
+2724 ANGSSSTAS

-2743 ANANNNSSA
+2743 ANTNNNSTA
-2752 TQAPKAS
+2752 QAPKAS

-2796 KIANG
+2796 KIVNG

-2812 KGKRAGG
+2812 RGKRAGG

-2902 TTNRGGDVTVSIGD
+2902 TTNRGGDVSVSIGD

>member
-28 NLGDIK
+28 NLEDIK

-49 LKQDVASLKTTVDIN
+49 LKQDVASLKATVDIN

-195 KNAWNEALD
+195 KNAWNEALN

-278 STSDSAKA
+278 SASDSAKA

-304 NKAGALIDKY
+304 DKAGALIDKY

-410 IDGNG
+410 VDGNG
-415 GVKILEV
+415 GVKILEA

-578 TALSAVKSMST
+578 TALNAVKSMST

-723 SAKKNAQDAQS
+723 SAKKNAENAKS
-734 KIKSLQSEIKQNADT
+734 NIKSLQSEIKQNADT

-782 LDVSNQLAEVFPQ
+782 LDVSNQLADVFPQ

-854 AKGQNDTID
+854 AKTNNSTID
-863 TQTEKIDKYKKALDN
+863 AKTKDIEKYRKSLSQFNSMVEKNDAN
-878 FNESISNNKPA
+878 FQ
-889 SNFES
+889 S

-949 GIISTANTEMRSA
+949 GIISTANTEIRSA

-970 AEFASYVNMWMQNSS
+970 TEFASYVNMWMQNFS

-1107 NYEMLMDGVSANA
+1107 NYEMLMDGVDKYARTFNA
-1120 SKFVST
+1120 EEGTLSEADFVEARY
-1126 TDKEFSDAKRN
+1126 KLLQF
-1137 LEGEYQKIS
+1137 
-1146 DWGLDEY
+1146 
-1153 ANKIKEKTIQTKFGN
+1153 
-1168 VDMDKRTIIYWS
+1168 
-1180 NELKKTYAD
+1180 
-1189 ALASWDYDPEIGS
+1189 
-1202 IDTVYGMSDRFGE
+1202 
-1215 NLNGTGWEVAFT
+1215 
-1227 PILPDGT
+1227 
-1234 FLSKDTVYQ
+1234 
-1243 YINSIIDKAY
+1243 
-1253 DNDHQITH
+1253 
-1261 SELKDLDKQGMKIG
+1261 
-1275 DTFVHGIYA
+1275 
-1284 AFDKNTNY
+1284 
-1292 DNNNNWADVVGRLMH
+1292 
-1307 FSGQDGAIQLAENAM
+1307 AE
-1322 ASMTTL
+1322 
-1328 DKSKESLMNF
+1328 E
-1338 ANKNSINTEAEIQ
+1338 NSINTEAEIQ

-1358 ESETREEAMQRYL
+1358 ESETREEAMKKYL
-1371 NQSAITSYDS
+1371 TRKGVYDTTYE
-1381 SFDPST
+1381 FDPAT
-1387 AYEAMN
+1387 AFDA
-1393 NALSEQSS
+1393 AKSAQSEQS
-1401 QGYLTEETLNGLK
+1401 QNGYLSTETIESLK
-1414 TAYGDLSKII
+1414 TAYGDLSKVIQ
-1424 TYTSSGIQLNTEY
+1424 YTDSGVVLNNEH
-1437 MANYTEQTAKAALI
+1437 MAEYTENVGKAALV
-1451 ANQLKEANAVDQYN
+1451 NTQLKEAFAVQEYQ
-1465 KEISA
+1465 KEAKAINDII
-1470 LKKVISTQ
+1470 KTEI
-1478 VKDTNVRTK
+1478 KDTNVRKK
-1487 LNKAYAKGV
+1487 LTSAKNKGI
-1496 DALKDEIKNLG
+1496 DALRKEISNLK
-1507 KDNDSLSTHLDNISA
+1507 KDNDGWSESLSTHLDNISA
-1522 IQDEINGY
+1522 LGEEINQY
-1530 DALEQSIMATLSSLN
+1530 DALEQSIMASLSALSN
-1545 QYKKALETPD
+1545 YKRALETPD
-1555 QNDNFLYA
+1555 NNDNFEYVQGQLDSA
-1563 QSQIESM
+1563 RKAWEN
-1570 QDAYDKGWTQ
+1570 GWTG
-1580 TDQFKEW
+1580 TDDFKTFME
-1587 MNYIGTFNEQLEY
+1587 YIGSANDELEY
-1600 SDEEIQQYMARTKRY
+1600 SDALWDKYLTRAEKYFTE
-1615 MTDDISG
+1615 DISG
-1622 LYNYL
+1622 LYTFL
-1627 DDASKLSDQII
+1627 DDASQLSDQIT
-1638 KNVDGSY
+1638 KNSDGTFKIDVQNLEQFCEDVDMSRSAVVDLFLAMTEAEGIDINFDNMSESIVDGLNAIDQKSV
-1645 DIQVQNIGKLAEQ
+1645 DARTDLADYKK
-1658 MNMSVS
+1658 
-1664 QTMDILMSMSNADG
+1664 T
-1678 FNITFDNL
+1678 
-1686 SDSIEK
+1686 
-1692 NLNEISGVNAEAR
+1692 
-1705 QQIEESREEIEALKK
+1705 IEELDKAGFDTTELWKQYDSVAGEIQPEIEF
-1720 AGYDTSELEDLYNSV
+1720 
-1735 IQEHAGDVPEISLYA
+1735 YA
-1750 HLSSLSLDDLEKE
+1750 HLADITDLQSEAEEAAKRISEKD
-1763 AQDAADAISKDTSIN
+1763 QSVKIDFSAD
-1778 LDVDLNPKSAKDAQN
+1778 LDVDSLNKQISSLQTYRDGLEIGSDSWKDAQTV
-1793 QIDQLVAKRDNFDV
+1793 IAQLLK
-1807 GSEQWNNIQTVL
+1807 Q
-1819 TDLLVKKQEL
+1819 KQEL
-1829 EQPTIMKLDL
+1829 EQPAIMGIDASQ
-1839 TDVQDSYQQTVAI
+1839 VEEGSQTVLAV
-1852 LQQYIEAKNAL
+1852 LQSYISAKQQL
-1863 ESAQTLGIDT
+1863 EQAETLGIDT
-1873 TDAESKLS
+1873 TDAETHLANV
-1881 SITEKLQS
+1881 TTQLQN
-1889 LESDGKLKTIG
+1889 LQDHGELTKIG
-1900 IDAEINTDEFYKQIE
+1900 IDAEIDTDKFKEQLANLNLDSFLKDSDTSIKVDADTSAYDK
-1915 ALNTDKLKKD
+1915 ALNNAVSKASKQT
-1925 NAKISVDANTTPYE
+1925 AKIKVQA
-1939 QTKNKLIQDTNKETA
+1939 KLSE
-1954 SIKIKANTTNFYTNL
+1954 NFHANL
-1969 QQQLQTHVFTVNVKG
+1969 QSILNSQSFNVK
-1984 QITGVS
+1984 VNASAS
-1990 GGTVTSHGNS
+1990 GTTTTSHGNT
-2000 RSKAIKNGVIMG
+2000 KT
-2012 NPRKKTSKSKA
+2012 RKTVMFGKA
-2023 SAAGTTAYVDGIR
+2023 SGTNAYNKGVR

-2049 EVAPELLVRNGEAQ
+2049 EVAPELLVRNGQAQ
-2063 LIGQRGAEF
+2063 LIGKRGAEF
-2072 KNLKKGD
+2072 MNLKKGD
-2079 VIFNHIDTAK
+2079 VIFNHIDTEK
-2089 LLSGD
+2089 LLNGI
-2094 DGVRGKLI
+2094 GGIRGKLI
-2102 GGSFANGTTISNAYA
+2102 GGGFVNGTLLSHAYGK
-2117 TSTQRATGSAKANTR
+2117 STGSKTTIIGGTNNDWTNR
-2132 FHGSSGSGSSSNSS
+2132 HNSSGSGSNSSGSS
-2146 GSNDSSAQDKA
+2146 GSNDSSTQDKA

-2187 TFSGWTFRTTAL
+2187 TFSGWTLRTTAL

-2296 DMESEFTSL
+2296 DMEKVFTDT
-2305 NDIIDKLVDYAETK
+2305 NDILDKLVDYAETK

-2349 VAELNELVNT
+2349 VSELNELVNT

-2367 AWYDLQQQIDEVN
+2367 AWYDLKQQIDEVN

-2413 GIADEIEFVQSLLD
+2413 GIADEIEFVQSLLE

-2439 GLTNEGIAQLGNY
+2439 GLTNEGLAQLGNY

-2483 QDLINRKE
+2483 KDLIDRKE
-2491 ELVKAQRDVI
+2491 ELIKAQRDVI
-2501 LSANDERKS
+2501 LSANDEKKS
-2510 MIDLARDGYDAVLEV
+2510 MIDLARNGYDAMLEV
-2525 LQDLIDKK
+2525 LQELIDKR
-2533 KEALSSTK
+2533 KEYLDNEKSI
-2541 DLYEYQKDIASKT
+2541 YEYQNTISEKTENLASLRKQ
-2554 KDLATLEKEAS
+2554 LS
-2565 VYENDNSEE
+2565 VFENDNSEE
-2574 ALKKVQQ
+2574 SLKKVQQ
-2581 IKVDI
+2581 LQSDIK
-2586 ESKKQEL
+2586 
-2593 SDAEYDKY
+2593 DAEKDLKDTEYDKY

-2713 NIATANNPNGV
+2713 NIATANNPSGV
-2724 ANGSTSNGSTAS
+2724 TSGSTSNGSTAS

-2743 ANANNNSSA
+2743 ANTSNNSSTA
-2752 TQAPKAS
+2752 QAPKAS

-2796 KIANG
+2796 KIVNG

-2812 KGKRAGG
+2812 RGKRAGG
-2819 NGWVK
+2819 NGWVT

-2840 HLAWTQEEGAEIIR
+2840 HLAWTQEDGAEIIR

-2959 KDINRF
+2959 KGLNRF

>member
-1 MSDNN
+1 MGIATNDLNKNDILNIGKIPESQLNAYIQEIQSIKQANYGNFESLQIQEYANALSD
-6 FIVNLTAK
+6 LDSTQTA
-14 LHSKSKQQIESDAK
+14 L
-28 NLGDIK
+28 L
-34 VPLVGTLDQAKTSAQ
+34 
-49 LKQDVASLKTTVDIN
+49 LKTQGLTNAQIQQTLATQGASTATQYQAMVEA
-64 GKVNT
+64 GLLESSTKLTNT
-69 KNITSTVQQSAK
+69 KLQS
-81 QAQKTADAN
+81 
-90 TIQFRTSLK
+90 
-99 KDKLINDI
+99 
-107 RVFGQQNSKLFKD
+107 V
-120 AEMSS
+120 
-125 KFSSLLDNAKLAT
+125 LAT
-138 SNKEI
+138 
-143 KNLRMQLSAM
+143 QLE
-153 RSEAKATNLSG
+153 SEAKAEEVMTSMG
-164 LTLGDSVKK
+164 LTVAK
-173 TFRRATELFTGTAGV
+173 
-188 MMLSRQL
+188 
-195 KNAWNEALD
+195 
-204 LDKAFTDLIK
+204 
-214 VNDELSRGDYDKY
+214 
-227 LERCNE
+227 
-233 KAQDLAATQKSL
+233 
-245 MEGATEF
+245 EGE
-252 SKSGYNLSESNALAE
+252 E
-267 KSTILA
+267 
-273 NVGDM
+273 
-278 STSDSAKA
+278 
-286 IISGVQA
+286 
-293 YKDVDGFTDAV
+293 
-304 NKAGALIDKY
+304 
-314 NEIGNT
+314 
-320 ASITSAEIAQGVQTV
+320 VQTV
-335 GSVFA
+335 K
-340 DANTSVD
+340 
-347 EFIALLSAGNRQ
+347 L
-359 FQNADTLA
+359 
-367 LSLRTAALRIRGC
+367 TA
-380 KSELESLGESTEN
+380 KKLE
-393 VYTSSSKLA
+393 
-402 DKIESLTN
+402 
-410 IDGNG
+410 
-415 GVKILEV
+415 
-422 DNKTFRSIYDIF
+422 
-434 VDLSKVYQQ
+434 
-443 MSDVDQSALL
+443 
-453 DLIAGKNRASGIS
+453 
-466 ATLNNMSEAQDI
+466 
-478 YERSL
+478 
-483 HSTGSAQREYDK
+483 
-495 YLESSEA
+495 
-502 SLNRFKASMTETYQS
+502 
-517 VINGQT
+517 
-523 VTGLLNCGNAALQFA
+523 
-538 NSIGLVESSLKG
+538 
-550 LLTIGIIKVLTTVT
+550 
-564 TAFRA
+564 
-569 SAIQASNFG
+569 
-578 TALSAVKSMST
+578 
-589 LQSGT
+589 
-594 TEYTNAL
+594 
-601 NTLKAVSASLTETQL
+601 
-616 KHILSNDALNE
+616 
-627 SERVRILRSTGLS
+627 
-640 KTQAKA
+640 
-646 KLAEM
+646 
-651 ELTQATQKQAVA
+651 QAVA
-663 NQKASLSTFSL
+663 SGVLTEAQAQELAMTLGVTAAQTSQA
-674 SSAVKGLGQNI
+674 SSAMPKWIAQMKAMAAATWAQVKATGAWLIMNPAGWFI
-685 KMAVMNNPVAVAV
+685 MAASA
-698 MTVSA
+698 TA
-703 IAGVVKAIKK
+703 IAVHAIKK

-723 SAKKNAQDAQS
+723 SAKKNAEDAKS
-734 KIKSLQSEIKQNADT
+734 NIKSLQSEIKQNADT
-749 VDQAG
+749 VDEAG

-795 LTKGYDD
+795 LTKGYDN

-863 TQTEKIDKYKKALDN
+863 TQTEKIEKYKKALDN
-878 FNESISNNKPA
+878 FNESVSNNKPA

-894 ELDRQTYYADFLAD
+894 ELEKQTYYADFLAD

-949 GIISTANTEMRSA
+949 GIISTANTEMQSA
-962 ESQLSTSN
+962 KATLSTSN

-1043 ANADTGDQFKQVITD
+1043 ANADTGNQFKQIITD

-1107 NYEMLMDGVSANA
+1107 NYEMLMDGVGKYAQTL
-1120 SKFVST
+1120 K
-1126 TDKEFSDAKRN
+1126 SD
-1137 LEGEYQKIS
+1137 
-1146 DWGLDEY
+1146 
-1153 ANKIKEKTIQTKFGN
+1153 
-1168 VDMDKRTIIYWS
+1168 
-1180 NELKKTYAD
+1180 
-1189 ALASWDYDPEIGS
+1189 GS
-1202 IDTVYGMSDRFGE
+1202 IPMTMDAMKE
-1215 NLNGTGWEVAFT
+1215 
-1227 PILPDGT
+1227 
-1234 FLSKDTVYQ
+1234 SKDKLLQ
-1243 YINSIIDKAY
+1243 FA
-1253 DNDHQITH
+1253 
-1261 SELKDLDKQGMKIG
+1261 
-1275 DTFVHGIYA
+1275 
-1284 AFDKNTNY
+1284 
-1292 DNNNNWADVVGRLMH
+1292 
-1307 FSGQDGAIQLAENAM
+1307 
-1322 ASMTTL
+1322 
-1328 DKSKESLMNF
+1328 KE
-1338 ANKNSINTEAEIQ
+1338 NSINTEAEIQ

-1414 TAYGDLSKII
+1414 TAYGDLSKVI

-1437 MANYTEQTAKAALI
+1437 MANYTEQAAKAALI

-1507 KDNDSLSTHLDNISA
+1507 KDNDGWSDSLSTHLDNISA
-1522 IQDEINGY
+1522 LQDEINGY

-1622 LYNYL
+1622 LYNFL

-1686 SDSIEK
+1686 SDSIVK

-1720 AGYDTSELEDLYNSV
+1720 AGYDTSDLEDLYNSV

-2000 RSKAIKNGVIMG
+2000 KSKAIKNGVIMG
-2012 NPRKKTSKSKA
+2012 NPGKKTSKFKA
-2023 SAAGTTAYVDGIR
+2023 SAAGTTAYADGVS

-2157 DEFLETIDWIEVKIN
+2157 DEFSETLDWIEVKIN

-2187 TFSGWTFRTTAL
+2187 TFSGWTLRTTAL

-2246 ITDEDLYNKI
+2246 ITNEDLYNKI

-2296 DMESEFTSL
+2296 DMEKVFTDT
-2305 NDIIDKLVDYAETK
+2305 NDILDKLVDYAETK

-2331 LQNENENNK
+2331 LKNDNENNK

-2349 VAELNELVNT
+2349 VSELNELVNT

-2367 AWYDLQQQIDEVN
+2367 AWYDLKQQIDEVN

-2413 GIADEIEFVQSLLD
+2413 GIADEIEFVQSLLE

-2439 GLTNEGIAQLGNY
+2439 GLTNEGLAQLGNY

-2483 QDLINRKE
+2483 KDLIDRKE
-2491 ELVKAQRDVI
+2491 ELIKAQRDVI
-2501 LSANDERKS
+2501 LSANDEKKS
-2510 MIDLARDGYDAVLEV
+2510 MIDLARDGYDAMLEV
-2525 LQDLIDKK
+2525 LQELIDKR
-2533 KEALSSTK
+2533 KEYLDNEKSI
-2541 DLYEYQKDIASKT
+2541 YEYQNTISEKTENLASLRKQ
-2554 KDLATLEKEAS
+2554 LS
-2565 VYENDNSEE
+2565 VFENDNSEE
-2574 ALKKVQQ
+2574 SLKKVQQ
-2581 IKVDI
+2581 LQSDIK
-2586 ESKKQEL
+2586 
-2593 SDAEYDKY
+2593 DAEKDLKDTEYDKY

-2724 ANGSTSNGSTAS
+2724 ANGSSSTAS
-2736 KPQATPK
+2736 KPHATPK
-2743 ANANNNSSA
+2743 ANTSNNSSA
-2752 TQAPKAS
+2752 QAPKAS

-2812 KGKRAGG
+2812 RGKRAGG

-2916 IKLDGIQNPDQF
+2916 IKLDGIKNPDQF

>member
-415 GVKILEV
+415 GVKILEA

-782 LDVSNQLAEVFPQ
+782 LDVSNQLADVFPQ

-863 TQTEKIDKYKKALDN
+863 TQTEKIEKYQKALDN
-878 FNESISNNKPA
+878 FNESVSNNKPA

-894 ELDRQTYYADFLAD
+894 ELEKQTYYADFLAD

-1043 ANADTGDQFKQVITD
+1043 ANADTGDQFKQIITD

-1107 NYEMLMDGVSANA
+1107 NYEMLMDGVSKYAQTL
-1120 SKFVST
+1120 K
-1126 TDKEFSDAKRN
+1126 SD
-1137 LEGEYQKIS
+1137 
-1146 DWGLDEY
+1146 
-1153 ANKIKEKTIQTKFGN
+1153 
-1168 VDMDKRTIIYWS
+1168 
-1180 NELKKTYAD
+1180 
-1189 ALASWDYDPEIGS
+1189 GS
-1202 IDTVYGMSDRFGE
+1202 IPMTMDVMKE
-1215 NLNGTGWEVAFT
+1215 
-1227 PILPDGT
+1227 
-1234 FLSKDTVYQ
+1234 SKDKLLQ
-1243 YINSIIDKAY
+1243 
-1253 DNDHQITH
+1253 
-1261 SELKDLDKQGMKIG
+1261 
-1275 DTFVHGIYA
+1275 F
-1284 AFDKNTNY
+1284 
-1292 DNNNNWADVVGRLMH
+1292 
-1307 FSGQDGAIQLAENAM
+1307 AE
-1322 ASMTTL
+1322 
-1328 DKSKESLMNF
+1328 E
-1338 ANKNSINTEAEIQ
+1338 NSINTEAEIQ

-1358 ESETREEAMQRYL
+1358 ESETREEAMKKYL
-1371 NQSAITSYDS
+1371 TQKSVYDTTYE
-1381 SFDPST
+1381 FDPAT
-1387 AYEAMN
+1387 AFDA
-1393 NALSEQSS
+1393 AKSAQSEQS
-1401 QGYLTEETLNGLK
+1401 QNGYLSTETIESLK
-1414 TAYGDLSKII
+1414 TAYGDLSKVIQ
-1424 TYTSSGIQLNTEY
+1424 YTDSGVVLNNEH
-1437 MANYTEQTAKAALI
+1437 MAEYTENVGKAALV
-1451 ANQLKEANAVDQYN
+1451 NTQLKEAFAVQEYQ
-1465 KEISA
+1465 KEAKAINDII
-1470 LKKVISTQ
+1470 KTEI
-1478 VKDTNVRTK
+1478 KDTNVRKK
-1487 LNKAYAKGV
+1487 LTSAKNKGI
-1496 DALKDEIKNLG
+1496 DALRKEISNLK
-1507 KDNDSLSTHLDNISA
+1507 KDNDGWSESLSTHLDNISA
-1522 IQDEINGY
+1522 LGEEINQY
-1530 DALEQSIMATLSSLN
+1530 DALEQSIMASLSALSN
-1545 QYKKALETPD
+1545 YKRALETPD
-1555 QNDNFLYA
+1555 NNDNFEYVQGQLDSA
-1563 QSQIESM
+1563 RKAWEN
-1570 QDAYDKGWTQ
+1570 GWTG
-1580 TDQFKEW
+1580 TDDFKTFME
-1587 MNYIGTFNEQLEY
+1587 YIGSANDELEY
-1600 SDEEIQQYMARTKRY
+1600 SDALWDKYLTRAEKYFTE
-1615 MTDDISG
+1615 DISG
-1622 LYNYL
+1622 LYTFL
-1627 DDASKLSDQII
+1627 DDASQLSDQIT
-1638 KNVDGSY
+1638 KNSDGTFKIDVQNLEQFCEDVDMSRSAVVDLFLAMTEAEGIDINFDNMSESIVDGLNAIDQKSV
-1645 DIQVQNIGKLAEQ
+1645 DARTDLADYKK
-1658 MNMSVS
+1658 
-1664 QTMDILMSMSNADG
+1664 T
-1678 FNITFDNL
+1678 
-1686 SDSIEK
+1686 
-1692 NLNEISGVNAEAR
+1692 
-1705 QQIEESREEIEALKK
+1705 IEELDKAGFDTTELWKQYDSVAGEIQPEIEF
-1720 AGYDTSELEDLYNSV
+1720 
-1735 IQEHAGDVPEISLYA
+1735 YA
-1750 HLSSLSLDDLEKE
+1750 HLADTTDLQSEAEEAAKRISEKD
-1763 AQDAADAISKDTSIN
+1763 QSVKIDFSAD
-1778 LDVDLNPKSAKDAQN
+1778 LDVDSLNKQISSLQTYRDGLEIGSDSWKDAQTV
-1793 QIDQLVAKRDNFDV
+1793 IAQLLK
-1807 GSEQWNNIQTVL
+1807 Q
-1819 TDLLVKKQEL
+1819 KQEL
-1829 EQPTIMKLDL
+1829 EQPAIMGIDASQ
-1839 TDVQDSYQQTVAI
+1839 VEEGSQTVLAV
-1852 LQQYIEAKNAL
+1852 LQSYISAKQQL
-1863 ESAQTLGIDT
+1863 EQAETLGIDT
-1873 TDAESKLS
+1873 TDAETHLANV
-1881 SITEKLQS
+1881 TTQLQN
-1889 LESDGKLKTIG
+1889 LQDQGELTKIG
-1900 IDAEINTDEFYKQIE
+1900 IDAEIDTDKFKEQLANLNLDSFLKDSDTSIKVDADTSAYDK
-1915 ALNTDKLKKD
+1915 ALNNAVSKASKQT
-1925 NAKISVDANTTPYE
+1925 AKIKVQA
-1939 QTKNKLIQDTNKETA
+1939 KLSE
-1954 SIKIKANTTNFYTNL
+1954 NFHANL
-1969 QQQLQTHVFTVNVKG
+1969 QSILNSQSFNVK
-1984 QITGVS
+1984 VNASAS
-1990 GGTVTSHGNS
+1990 GTTTTSHGNT
-2000 RSKAIKNGVIMG
+2000 KT
-2012 NPRKKTSKSKA
+2012 RKTVMFGKA
-2023 SAAGTTAYVDGIR
+2023 SGTNAYNKGVR

-2049 EVAPELLVRNGEAQ
+2049 EVAPELLVRNGQAQ
-2063 LIGQRGAEF
+2063 LIGKRGAEF
-2072 KNLKKGD
+2072 MNLKKGD
-2079 VIFNHIDTAK
+2079 VIFNHIDTEK
-2089 LLSGD
+2089 LLNGI
-2094 DGVRGKLI
+2094 GGIRGKLI
-2102 GGSFANGTTISNAYA
+2102 GGGFVNGTLLSHAYGK
-2117 TSTQRATGSAKANTR
+2117 STGSKTTIIGGTNNDWTNR
-2132 FHGSSGSGSSSNSS
+2132 HNSSGSGSNSSGSS
-2146 GSNDSSAQDKA
+2146 GSNDSSTQDKA

-2187 TFSGWTFRTTAL
+2187 TFSGWTLRTTAL

-2246 ITDEDLYNKI
+2246 ITDEDLYNRV

-2296 DMESEFTSL
+2296 DMEKVFTDT
-2305 NDIIDKLVDYAETK
+2305 NDILDKLVDYAETK

-2331 LQNENENNK
+2331 LNNENENNK

-2349 VAELNELVNT
+2349 VSELNELVNT

-2367 AWYDLQQQIDEVN
+2367 AWYDLKQQIDEVN

-2413 GIADEIEFVQSLLD
+2413 GIADEIEFVQSLLE

-2439 GLTNEGIAQLGNY
+2439 GLTNEGLAQLGNY

-2483 QDLINRKE
+2483 KDLIDRKE
-2491 ELVKAQRDVI
+2491 ELIKAQRDVI
-2501 LSANDERKS
+2501 LSANDEKKS
-2510 MIDLARDGYDAVLEV
+2510 MIDLARDGYDAMLEV
-2525 LQDLIDKK
+2525 LQELIDKR
-2533 KEALSSTK
+2533 KEYLDNEKSI
-2541 DLYEYQKDIASKT
+2541 YEYQNTISEKTENLASLRKQ
-2554 KDLATLEKEAS
+2554 LS
-2565 VYENDNSEE
+2565 VFENDNSEE
-2574 ALKKVQQ
+2574 SLKKVQQ
-2581 IKVDI
+2581 LQSDIK
-2586 ESKKQEL
+2586 
-2593 SDAEYDKY
+2593 DAEKDLKDTEYDKY

-2667 WNDAGTVIS
+2667 WSDAGTVIS

-2695 IQVTIDKMLQIAQ
+2695 IQITIDKMLQIAQ

-2713 NIATANNPNGV
+2713 NIATANNPSGV
-2724 ANGSTSNGSTAS
+2724 TSGSTSNGSTAS
-2736 KPQATPK
+2736 KQQATPK
-2743 ANANNNSSA
+2743 ANTSNNSSTA
-2752 TQAPKAS
+2752 QAPKAS
-2759 PNVGTRVNATGNWYY
+2759 PNVGTKVNATGNWYY

-2796 KIANG
+2796 KIVNG

-2812 KGKRAGG
+2812 RGKRAGG

-2902 TTNRGGDVTVSIGD
+2902 TTNRGGDVSVSIGD

>member
-1 MSDNN
+1 
-6 FIVNLTAK
+6 
-14 LHSKSKQQIESDAK
+14 
-28 NLGDIK
+28 
-34 VPLVGTLDQAKTSAQ
+34 
-49 LKQDVASLKTTVDIN
+49 
-64 GKVNT
+64 
-69 KNITSTVQQSAK
+69 
-81 QAQKTADAN
+81 
-90 TIQFRTSLK
+90 
-99 KDKLINDI
+99 
-107 RVFGQQNSKLFKD
+107 
-120 AEMSS
+120 
-125 KFSSLLDNAKLAT
+125 
-138 SNKEI
+138 
-143 KNLRMQLSAM
+143 MQLSFLELAD
-153 RSEAKATNLSG
+153 NSG
-164 LTLGDSVKK
+164 IADESFKK
-173 TFRRATELFTGTAGV
+173 FLQTTAESGTV
-188 MMLSRQL
+188 
-195 KNAWNEALD
+195 
-204 LDKAFTDLIK
+204 
-214 VNDELSRGDYDKY
+214 
-227 LERCNE
+227 
-233 KAQDLAATQKSL
+233 
-245 MEGATEF
+245 
-252 SKSGYNLSESNALAE
+252 YN
-267 KSTILA
+267 
-273 NVGDM
+273 
-278 STSDSAKA
+278 
-286 IISGVQA
+286 
-293 YKDVDGFTDAV
+293 
-304 NKAGALIDKY
+304 
-314 NEIGNT
+314 
-320 ASITSAEIAQGVQTV
+320 TSAEDLKGYESFLQSSGRSAAIAATK
-335 GSVFA
+335 
-340 DANTSVD
+340 TK
-347 EFIALLSAGNRQ
+347 
-359 FQNADTLA
+359 A
-367 LSLRTAALRIRGC
+367 LS
-380 KSELESLGESTEN
+380 
-393 VYTSSSKLA
+393 
-402 DKIESLTN
+402 
-410 IDGNG
+410 
-415 GVKILEV
+415 
-422 DNKTFRSIYDIF
+422 
-434 VDLSKVYQQ
+434 
-443 MSDVDQSALL
+443 
-453 DLIAGKNRASGIS
+453 
-466 ATLNNMSEAQDI
+466 
-478 YERSL
+478 
-483 HSTGSAQREYDK
+483 
-495 YLESSEA
+495 
-502 SLNRFKASMTETYQS
+502 
-517 VINGQT
+517 
-523 VTGLLNCGNAALQFA
+523 FA
-538 NSIGLVESSLKG
+538 
-550 LLTIGIIKVLTTVT
+550 
-564 TAFRA
+564 
-569 SAIQASNFG
+569 
-578 TALSAVKSMST
+578 M
-589 LQSGT
+589 
-594 TEYTNAL
+594 
-601 NTLKAVSASLTETQL
+601 KAVSSVGWMMLITGVTKL
-616 KHILSNDALNE
+616 IGVGFKALDKYVLNRDKYE
-627 SERVRILRSTGLS
+627 AEALEKMSE
-640 KTQAKA
+640 K
-646 KLAEM
+646 
-651 ELTQATQKQAVA
+651 
-663 NQKASLSTFSL
+663 
-674 SSAVKGLGQNI
+674 
-685 KMAVMNNPVAVAV
+685 
-698 MTVSA
+698 
-703 IAGVVKAIKK
+703 
-713 HKQAQEEAFE
+713 
-723 SAKKNAQDAQS
+723 AQDAQS

-749 VDQAG
+749 VDEAG
-754 KKYAELAQGVNQL
+754 NKYAKLAQGVNQL

-863 TQTEKIDKYKKALDN
+863 TQTEKIEKYQKALDN
-878 FNESISNNKPA
+878 FNESVSNNKPA

-894 ELDRQTYYADFLAD
+894 ELEKQTYYADFLAD

-1043 ANADTGDQFKQVITD
+1043 ANADTGDQFKQIITD

-1107 NYEMLMDGVSANA
+1107 NYEMLMDGVSKYAQTL
-1120 SKFVST
+1120 K
-1126 TDKEFSDAKRN
+1126 SD
-1137 LEGEYQKIS
+1137 
-1146 DWGLDEY
+1146 
-1153 ANKIKEKTIQTKFGN
+1153 
-1168 VDMDKRTIIYWS
+1168 
-1180 NELKKTYAD
+1180 
-1189 ALASWDYDPEIGS
+1189 GS
-1202 IDTVYGMSDRFGE
+1202 IPMTMDVMKE
-1215 NLNGTGWEVAFT
+1215 
-1227 PILPDGT
+1227 
-1234 FLSKDTVYQ
+1234 SKDKLLQ
-1243 YINSIIDKAY
+1243 
-1253 DNDHQITH
+1253 
-1261 SELKDLDKQGMKIG
+1261 
-1275 DTFVHGIYA
+1275 F
-1284 AFDKNTNY
+1284 
-1292 DNNNNWADVVGRLMH
+1292 
-1307 FSGQDGAIQLAENAM
+1307 AE
-1322 ASMTTL
+1322 
-1328 DKSKESLMNF
+1328 E
-1338 ANKNSINTEAEIQ
+1338 NSINTEAEIQ

-1387 AYEAMN
+1387 AYKAMN

-1414 TAYGDLSKII
+1414 TAYGDLSKVI

-1437 MANYTEQTAKAALI
+1437 MANYTEQAAKAALI

-1507 KDNDSLSTHLDNISA
+1507 KDNDGWSDSLSTHLDNISA
-1522 IQDEINGY
+1522 LQDEINGY

-1622 LYNYL
+1622 LYNFL
-1627 DDASKLSDQII
+1627 DDASQLSDQII

-1692 NLNEISGVNAEAR
+1692 NLSEISGVNAEAR

-1720 AGYDTSELEDLYNSV
+1720 AGYDTSKLEDLYNSV

-1778 LDVDLNPKSAKDAQN
+1778 LDVDLNPKSAKEAQN

-2000 RSKAIKNGVIMG
+2000 KSKAIKNGVIMG
-2012 NPRKKTSKSKA
+2012 NPGKKTSKFKA
-2023 SAAGTTAYVDGIR
+2023 SAAGTTAYADGVS

-2049 EVAPELLVRNGEAQ
+2049 EVAPELLVRNGQAQ
-2063 LIGQRGAEF
+2063 LIGKRGAEF
-2072 KNLKKGD
+2072 MNLKKGD

-2094 DGVRGKLI
+2094 DDVRGKLI
-2102 GGSFANGTTISNAYA
+2102 GGGFANGTTISAYA

-2132 FHGSSGSGSSSNSS
+2132 FHGSSSSGSSSNSS

-2157 DEFLETIDWIEVKIN
+2157 DEFSETLDWIEVKIN

-2187 TFSGWTFRTTAL
+2187 TFSGWTLRTTAL

-2246 ITDEDLYNKI
+2246 ITDEDLYNRV

-2296 DMESEFTSL
+2296 DMEKVFTDT
-2305 NDIIDKLVDYAETK
+2305 NDILDKLVDYAETK

-2349 VAELNELVNT
+2349 VSELNELVNT

-2367 AWYDLQQQIDEVN
+2367 AWYDLKQQIDEVN

-2395 NMRQAD
+2395 NIRQAD

-2413 GIADEIEFVQSLLD
+2413 GIADEIEFVQSLLE

-2439 GLTNEGIAQLGNY
+2439 GLTNEGLAQLGNY

-2483 QDLINRKE
+2483 KDLIDRKE
-2491 ELVKAQRDVI
+2491 ELIKAQRDVI
-2501 LSANDERKS
+2501 LSANDEKKS

-2650 TVTSDVGYTISD
+2650 TVTFDVGYTISD

>member
-28 NLGDIK
+28 NLEDIK

-49 LKQDVASLKTTVDIN
+49 LKQDVASLKATVDIN

-245 MEGATEF
+245 MEGSTEF

-278 STSDSAKA
+278 SASDSAKA

-304 NKAGALIDKY
+304 DKAGALIDKY

-415 GVKILEV
+415 GVKILEA

-550 LLTIGIIKVLTTVT
+550 LLTIGIIKVITTVT

-578 TALSAVKSMST
+578 TALNAVKSMSM

-616 KHILSNDALNE
+616 KHILSNNALNE

-640 KTQAKA
+640 KTQVKA

-723 SAKKNAQDAQS
+723 SAKKNAEDAKS
-734 KIKSLQSEIKQNADT
+734 NIKSLQSEIKQNADT

-782 LDVSNQLAEVFPQ
+782 LDVSNQLADVFPQ

-854 AKGQNDTID
+854 AKTNNSTID
-863 TQTEKIDKYKKALDN
+863 AKTKDIEKYRKSLSQFNSMVEKNDAN
-878 FNESISNNKPA
+878 FQ
-889 SNFES
+889 S

-949 GIISTANTEMRSA
+949 GIISTANTEMQSA
-962 ESQLSTSN
+962 KATLSTSN

-1083 NDVLGDALG
+1083 NDVLGDVLG

-1107 NYEMLMDGVSANA
+1107 NYEMLMDGVDKYARTLNA
-1120 SKFVST
+1120 EEGTLSEADFVEARY
-1126 TDKEFSDAKRN
+1126 KLLQF
-1137 LEGEYQKIS
+1137 
-1146 DWGLDEY
+1146 
-1153 ANKIKEKTIQTKFGN
+1153 
-1168 VDMDKRTIIYWS
+1168 
-1180 NELKKTYAD
+1180 
-1189 ALASWDYDPEIGS
+1189 
-1202 IDTVYGMSDRFGE
+1202 
-1215 NLNGTGWEVAFT
+1215 
-1227 PILPDGT
+1227 
-1234 FLSKDTVYQ
+1234 
-1243 YINSIIDKAY
+1243 
-1253 DNDHQITH
+1253 
-1261 SELKDLDKQGMKIG
+1261 
-1275 DTFVHGIYA
+1275 
-1284 AFDKNTNY
+1284 
-1292 DNNNNWADVVGRLMH
+1292 
-1307 FSGQDGAIQLAENAM
+1307 AE
-1322 ASMTTL
+1322 
-1328 DKSKESLMNF
+1328 E
-1338 ANKNSINTEAEIQ
+1338 NSINTEAEIQ

-1358 ESETREEAMQRYL
+1358 ESETREEAMKKYL
-1371 NQSAITSYDS
+1371 TRKGVYDTTYEFNPATAFDVAKSAQ
-1381 SFDPST
+1381 
-1387 AYEAMN
+1387 
-1393 NALSEQSS
+1393 SEQS
-1401 QGYLTEETLNGLK
+1401 QNGYLSTETIEALK
-1414 TAYGDLSKII
+1414 TAYGDLSKVIQ
-1424 TYTSSGIQLNTEY
+1424 YTDSGVVLNNEHI
-1437 MANYTEQTAKAALI
+1437 AEYTENAGKAALV
-1451 ANQLKEANAVDQYN
+1451 NTQLKEAFAVQEYQ
-1465 KEISA
+1465 KEAKAINDII
-1470 LKKVISTQ
+1470 KTEI
-1478 VKDTNVRTK
+1478 KDTNVRKK
-1487 LNKAYAKGV
+1487 LTSAKNKGI
-1496 DALKDEIKNLG
+1496 DALRKEISNLK
-1507 KDNDSLSTHLDNISA
+1507 KDNDGWSESLSTHLDNISVLG
-1522 IQDEINGY
+1522 DEINQY
-1530 DALEQSIMATLSSLN
+1530 DALEQSIMASLSALSN
-1545 QYKKALETPD
+1545 YKRALETPD
-1555 QNDNFLYA
+1555 NNDNFEYVQGQLDSA
-1563 QSQIESM
+1563 RKAWEN
-1570 QDAYDKGWTQ
+1570 GWTG
-1580 TDQFKEW
+1580 TDDFKTFME
-1587 MNYIGTFNEQLEY
+1587 YIGSANDELEY
-1600 SDEEIQQYMARTKRY
+1600 SDALWDKYLTRAEKYFTE
-1615 MTDDISG
+1615 DISG
-1622 LYNYL
+1622 LYTFL
-1627 DDASKLSDQII
+1627 DDASQLSDQIT
-1638 KNVDGSY
+1638 KNSDGTFKIDVQNLEQFCEDVDMSRSAVVDLFLAMTEAEGIDINFDNMSESIVDGLNAIDQKSV
-1645 DIQVQNIGKLAEQ
+1645 DARTDLADYKK
-1658 MNMSVS
+1658 
-1664 QTMDILMSMSNADG
+1664 T
-1678 FNITFDNL
+1678 
-1686 SDSIEK
+1686 
-1692 NLNEISGVNAEAR
+1692 
-1705 QQIEESREEIEALKK
+1705 IEELDK
-1720 AGYDTSELEDLYNSV
+1720 AGFDTTELWKQYNSV
-1735 IQEHAGDVPEISLYA
+1735 AGEIQPEIEFYA
-1750 HLSSLSLDDLEKE
+1750 HLADTTDLQSEAEEAAKRISEKD
-1763 AQDAADAISKDTSIN
+1763 QSVKIDFSAD
-1778 LDVDLNPKSAKDAQN
+1778 LDVDSLNKQISSLQTYRDGLEIGSDSWKDAQTV
-1793 QIDQLVAKRDNFDV
+1793 IAQLLK
-1807 GSEQWNNIQTVL
+1807 Q
-1819 TDLLVKKQEL
+1819 KQEL
-1829 EQPTIMKLDL
+1829 EQPAIMGIDASQ
-1839 TDVQDSYQQTVAI
+1839 VEEGSQTVLAV
-1852 LQQYIEAKNAL
+1852 LQSYISAKQQL
-1863 ESAQTLGIDT
+1863 EQAETLGIDT
-1873 TDAESKLS
+1873 TDAETHLANV
-1881 SITEKLQS
+1881 TTQLQN
-1889 LESDGKLKTIG
+1889 LQDQGELTKIG
-1900 IDAEINTDEFYKQIE
+1900 IDAEIDTDKFKEQLANLNPDSFLKDSDTSIKVDADTSAYDK
-1915 ALNTDKLKKD
+1915 ALNNAVSKASKQT
-1925 NAKISVDANTTPYE
+1925 AKIKVQA
-1939 QTKNKLIQDTNKETA
+1939 KLSE
-1954 SIKIKANTTNFYTNL
+1954 NFHANL
-1969 QQQLQTHVFTVNVKG
+1969 QSILNSQSFNVK
-1984 QITGVS
+1984 VNASAS
-1990 GGTVTSHGNS
+1990 GTTTTSHGNTKT
-2000 RSKAIKNGVIMG
+2000 RKTVMFGKASGTNAYNNGV
-2012 NPRKKTSKSKA
+2012 
-2023 SAAGTTAYVDGIR
+2023 R

-2049 EVAPELLVRNGEAQ
+2049 EVAPELLVRNGQAQ
-2063 LIGQRGAEF
+2063 LIGKRGAEF
-2072 KNLKKGD
+2072 MNLKKGD
-2079 VIFNHIDTAK
+2079 VIFNHIDTEK
-2089 LLSGD
+2089 LLNGI
-2094 DGVRGKLI
+2094 GGIRGKLI
-2102 GGSFANGTTISNAYA
+2102 GGGFVNGTLLSHAY
-2117 TSTQRATGSAKANTR
+2117 SKSTGSKTTIIGGTNNDWTNR
-2132 FHGSSGSGSSSNSS
+2132 HNSSGSGSNSS
-2146 GSNDSSAQDKA
+2146 GSNDSSTQDKA

-2187 TFSGWTFRTTAL
+2187 TFSGWTLRTIAL

-2246 ITDEDLYNKI
+2246 ITDEDLYNRV
-2256 QDYQNWYEKA
+2256 QDYQTWYNKA

-2296 DMESEFTSL
+2296 DMEKVFTDT
-2305 NDIIDKLVDYAETK
+2305 NDILDKLVDYAETK

-2349 VAELNELVNT
+2349 VSELNELVNT

-2367 AWYDLQQQIDEVN
+2367 TWYDLKQQIDEVN

-2439 GLTNEGIAQLGNY
+2439 GLTNEGLAQLGNY

-2483 QDLINRKE
+2483 KDLIDRKE
-2491 ELVKAQRDVI
+2491 ELIKAQRDVI
-2501 LSANDERKS
+2501 LSANDEKKS
-2510 MIDLARDGYDAVLEV
+2510 MIDLARDGYDAMLEV
-2525 LQDLIDKK
+2525 LQELIDKR
-2533 KEALSSTK
+2533 KEYLDNEKSI
-2541 DLYEYQKDIASKT
+2541 YEYQNTISEKTENLASLRKQ
-2554 KDLATLEKEAS
+2554 LS
-2565 VYENDNSEE
+2565 VFENDNSEE
-2574 ALKKVQQ
+2574 SLKKVQQ
-2581 IKVDI
+2581 LQSDIK
-2586 ESKKQEL
+2586 
-2593 SDAEYDKY
+2593 DAEKDLKDTEYDKY

-2638 NENQSSISDTIT
+2638 NDNQGAISEVINTA
-2650 TVTSDVGYTISD
+2650 TSDVGYTISD

-2667 WNDAGTVIS
+2667 WSDAGTVIS
-2676 GFTGKFDTYA
+2676 GFSGKFDTYA

-2695 IQVTIDKMLQIAQ
+2695 IQITIDKMLQIAQ

-2713 NIATANNPNGV
+2713 NIATANNPSGV
-2724 ANGSTSNGSTAS
+2724 TSGSTSHGSTAP

-2743 ANANNNSSA
+2743 ANTNNNSSTA
-2752 TQAPKAS
+2752 QAPKAS

-2812 KGKRAGG
+2812 RGKRAGG

-2840 HLAWTQEEGAEIIR
+2840 HLAWTQEDGAEIIR

>member
-415 GVKILEV
+415 GVKILEA

-863 TQTEKIDKYKKALDN
+863 TQTEKIEKYKKALDN
-878 FNESISNNKPA
+878 FNESVSNNKPA

-894 ELDRQTYYADFLAD
+894 ELEKQTYYADFLAD

-949 GIISTANTEMRSA
+949 GIISTANTEMQSA
-962 ESQLSTSN
+962 KATLSTSN

-1043 ANADTGDQFKQVITD
+1043 ANADTGNQFKQIITD

-1107 NYEMLMDGVSANA
+1107 NYEMLMDGVSKYAQTL
-1120 SKFVST
+1120 K
-1126 TDKEFSDAKRN
+1126 SD
-1137 LEGEYQKIS
+1137 
-1146 DWGLDEY
+1146 
-1153 ANKIKEKTIQTKFGN
+1153 
-1168 VDMDKRTIIYWS
+1168 
-1180 NELKKTYAD
+1180 
-1189 ALASWDYDPEIGS
+1189 GS
-1202 IDTVYGMSDRFGE
+1202 IPMTMDAMKE
-1215 NLNGTGWEVAFT
+1215 
-1227 PILPDGT
+1227 
-1234 FLSKDTVYQ
+1234 SKDKLLQ
-1243 YINSIIDKAY
+1243 FA
-1253 DNDHQITH
+1253 
-1261 SELKDLDKQGMKIG
+1261 
-1275 DTFVHGIYA
+1275 
-1284 AFDKNTNY
+1284 
-1292 DNNNNWADVVGRLMH
+1292 
-1307 FSGQDGAIQLAENAM
+1307 
-1322 ASMTTL
+1322 
-1328 DKSKESLMNF
+1328 KE
-1338 ANKNSINTEAEIQ
+1338 NSINTEAEIQ

-1358 ESETREEAMQRYL
+1358 ESETREEAMKKYL
-1371 NQSAITSYDS
+1371 TRKGVYDTTYEFNPATAFDVAKSAQ
-1381 SFDPST
+1381 
-1387 AYEAMN
+1387 
-1393 NALSEQSS
+1393 SEQS
-1401 QGYLTEETLNGLK
+1401 QNGYLSTETIEALK
-1414 TAYGDLSKII
+1414 TAYGDLSKVIQ
-1424 TYTSSGIQLNTEY
+1424 YTDSGVVLNNEH
-1437 MANYTEQTAKAALI
+1437 MAEYTENAGKAALV
-1451 ANQLKEANAVDQYN
+1451 NTQLKEAFAVQEYQ
-1465 KEISA
+1465 KEAKAINDII
-1470 LKKVISTQ
+1470 KTEI
-1478 VKDTNVRTK
+1478 KDTNVRKK
-1487 LNKAYAKGV
+1487 LTSAKNKGI
-1496 DALKDEIKNLG
+1496 DALRKEISNLK
-1507 KDNDSLSTHLDNISA
+1507 KDNDGWSESLSTHLDNISVLG
-1522 IQDEINGY
+1522 DEINQY
-1530 DALEQSIMATLSSLN
+1530 DALEQSIMASLSALSN
-1545 QYKKALETPD
+1545 YKRALETPD
-1555 QNDNFLYA
+1555 NNDNFEYVQGQLDSA
-1563 QSQIESM
+1563 RKAWEN
-1570 QDAYDKGWTQ
+1570 GWTG
-1580 TDQFKEW
+1580 TDDFKTFME
-1587 MNYIGTFNEQLEY
+1587 YIGSANDELEY
-1600 SDEEIQQYMARTKRY
+1600 SDALWDKYLTRAEKYFTE
-1615 MTDDISG
+1615 DISG
-1622 LYNYL
+1622 LYTFL
-1627 DDASKLSDQII
+1627 DDASQLSDQIT
-1638 KNVDGSY
+1638 KNSDGTFKIDVQNLEQFCEDVDMSRSAVVDLFLAMTEAEGIDINFDNMSESIVDGLNAIDQKSV
-1645 DIQVQNIGKLAEQ
+1645 DARTDLADYKK
-1658 MNMSVS
+1658 
-1664 QTMDILMSMSNADG
+1664 T
-1678 FNITFDNL
+1678 
-1686 SDSIEK
+1686 
-1692 NLNEISGVNAEAR
+1692 
-1705 QQIEESREEIEALKK
+1705 IEELDKAGFDTTELWKQYDSVAGEIQPEIEF
-1720 AGYDTSELEDLYNSV
+1720 
-1735 IQEHAGDVPEISLYA
+1735 YA
-1750 HLSSLSLDDLEKE
+1750 HLADTTDLQSEAEEAAKRISEKD
-1763 AQDAADAISKDTSIN
+1763 QSVKIDFSAD
-1778 LDVDLNPKSAKDAQN
+1778 LDVDSLNKQISSLQTYRDGLEIGSDSWKDAQTV
-1793 QIDQLVAKRDNFDV
+1793 IAQLLK
-1807 GSEQWNNIQTVL
+1807 Q
-1819 TDLLVKKQEL
+1819 KQEL
-1829 EQPTIMKLDL
+1829 EQPAIMGIDASQ
-1839 TDVQDSYQQTVAI
+1839 VEEGSQTVLAV
-1852 LQQYIEAKNAL
+1852 LQSYISAKQQL
-1863 ESAQTLGIDT
+1863 EQAETLGIDT
-1873 TDAESKLS
+1873 TDAETHLANV
-1881 SITEKLQS
+1881 TTQLQN
-1889 LESDGKLKTIG
+1889 LQDQGELTKIG
-1900 IDAEINTDEFYKQIE
+1900 IDAEIDTDKFKEQLANLNLDSFLKDSDTSIKVDADTSAYDK
-1915 ALNTDKLKKD
+1915 ALNNAVSKASKQT
-1925 NAKISVDANTTPYE
+1925 AKIKVQA
-1939 QTKNKLIQDTNKETA
+1939 KLSE
-1954 SIKIKANTTNFYTNL
+1954 NFHANL
-1969 QQQLQTHVFTVNVKG
+1969 QSILNSQSFNVK
-1984 QITGVS
+1984 VNASAS
-1990 GGTVTSHGNS
+1990 GTTTTSHGNTKT
-2000 RSKAIKNGVIMG
+2000 RKTVMFGKASGTNAYNNGV
-2012 NPRKKTSKSKA
+2012 
-2023 SAAGTTAYVDGIR
+2023 R

-2049 EVAPELLVRNGEAQ
+2049 EVAPELLVRNGQAQ
-2063 LIGQRGAEF
+2063 LIGKRGAEF
-2072 KNLKKGD
+2072 MNLKKGD
-2079 VIFNHIDTAK
+2079 VIFNHIDTEK
-2089 LLSGD
+2089 LLNGI
-2094 DGVRGKLI
+2094 GGIRGKLI
-2102 GGSFANGTTISNAYA
+2102 GGGFVNGTLLSHAYGK
-2117 TSTQRATGSAKANTR
+2117 STGSKTTIIGGTNNDWTNR
-2132 FHGSSGSGSSSNSS
+2132 HNSSGSGSGSNSS

-2157 DEFLETIDWIEVKIN
+2157 DEFSETLDLIEVKIN

-2187 TFSGWTFRTTAL
+2187 TFSGWTLRTTAL

-2246 ITDEDLYNKI
+2246 ITDEDLYNRV

-2296 DMESEFTSL
+2296 DMEKVFTDT
-2305 NDIIDKLVDYAETK
+2305 NDILDKLVDYAETK

-2349 VAELNELVNT
+2349 VSELNELVNT

-2367 AWYDLQQQIDEVN
+2367 AWYDLKQQIDEVN

-2413 GIADEIEFVQSLLD
+2413 GIADEIEFVQSLLE

-2439 GLTNEGIAQLGNY
+2439 GLTNEGLAQLGNY

-2461 QAEKYASEI
+2461 QAEKYANEI

-2483 QDLINRKE
+2483 KDLIDRKE
-2491 ELVKAQRDVI
+2491 ELIKAQRDVI
-2501 LSANDERKS
+2501 LSANDEKKS
-2510 MIDLARDGYDAVLEV
+2510 MIDLARDGYDAMLEV
-2525 LQDLIDKK
+2525 LQELIDKR
-2533 KEALSSTK
+2533 KEYLDNEKSI
-2541 DLYEYQKDIASKT
+2541 YEYQQTISEKTENLASLRKQ
-2554 KDLATLEKEAS
+2554 LS
-2565 VYENDNSEE
+2565 VFENDNSEE
-2574 ALKKVQQ
+2574 SLKKVQQ
-2581 IKVDI
+2581 LQSDIK
-2586 ESKKQEL
+2586 
-2593 SDAEYDKY
+2593 DAEKDLKDTEYDKY

-2724 ANGSTSNGSTAS
+2724 ANGSSSTAS
-2736 KPQATPK
+2736 KPHATPK
-2743 ANANNNSSA
+2743 ANTSNNSSA
-2752 TQAPKAS
+2752 QAPKAS

-2796 KIANG
+2796 KIVNG

-2812 KGKRAGG
+2812 RGKRAGG

>member
-1 MSDNN
+1 M
-6 FIVNLTAK
+6 
-14 LHSKSKQQIESDAK
+14 
-28 NLGDIK
+28 
-34 VPLVGTLDQAKTSAQ
+34 
-49 LKQDVASLKTTVDIN
+49 
-64 GKVNT
+64 
-69 KNITSTVQQSAK
+69 
-81 QAQKTADAN
+81 
-90 TIQFRTSLK
+90 
-99 KDKLINDI
+99 
-107 RVFGQQNSKLFKD
+107 
-120 AEMSS
+120 
-125 KFSSLLDNAKLAT
+125 
-138 SNKEI
+138 
-143 KNLRMQLSAM
+143 
-153 RSEAKATNLSG
+153 
-164 LTLGDSVKK
+164 
-173 TFRRATELFTGTAGV
+173 
-188 MMLSRQL
+188 
-195 KNAWNEALD
+195 
-204 LDKAFTDLIK
+204 
-214 VNDELSRGDYDKY
+214 
-227 LERCNE
+227 
-233 KAQDLAATQKSL
+233 
-245 MEGATEF
+245 
-252 SKSGYNLSESNALAE
+252 
-267 KSTILA
+267 
-273 NVGDM
+273 
-278 STSDSAKA
+278 
-286 IISGVQA
+286 
-293 YKDVDGFTDAV
+293 
-304 NKAGALIDKY
+304 
-314 NEIGNT
+314 
-320 ASITSAEIAQGVQTV
+320 
-335 GSVFA
+335 
-340 DANTSVD
+340 
-347 EFIALLSAGNRQ
+347 
-359 FQNADTLA
+359 
-367 LSLRTAALRIRGC
+367 
-380 KSELESLGESTEN
+380 
-393 VYTSSSKLA
+393 
-402 DKIESLTN
+402 
-410 IDGNG
+410 
-415 GVKILEV
+415 
-422 DNKTFRSIYDIF
+422 
-434 VDLSKVYQQ
+434 
-443 MSDVDQSALL
+443 
-453 DLIAGKNRASGIS
+453 
-466 ATLNNMSEAQDI
+466 
-478 YERSL
+478 
-483 HSTGSAQREYDK
+483 
-495 YLESSEA
+495 
-502 SLNRFKASMTETYQS
+502 
-517 VINGQT
+517 
-523 VTGLLNCGNAALQFA
+523 
-538 NSIGLVESSLKG
+538 
-550 LLTIGIIKVLTTVT
+550 
-564 TAFRA
+564 
-569 SAIQASNFG
+569 
-578 TALSAVKSMST
+578 
-589 LQSGT
+589 
-594 TEYTNAL
+594 
-601 NTLKAVSASLTETQL
+601 KAVSSVGWMMLITGVTKL
-616 KHILSNDALNE
+616 IGVGFKALDKYVLNRDKYE
-627 SERVRILRSTGLS
+627 AEALEKMSE
-640 KTQAKA
+640 K
-646 KLAEM
+646 
-651 ELTQATQKQAVA
+651 
-663 NQKASLSTFSL
+663 
-674 SSAVKGLGQNI
+674 
-685 KMAVMNNPVAVAV
+685 
-698 MTVSA
+698 
-703 IAGVVKAIKK
+703 
-713 HKQAQEEAFE
+713 
-723 SAKKNAQDAQS
+723 AQDAQS

-749 VDQAG
+749 VDEAG

-795 LTKGYDD
+795 LTKGYDN

-863 TQTEKIDKYKKALDN
+863 TQTEKIEKYKKALDN
-878 FNESISNNKPA
+878 FNESVSNNKPA

-894 ELDRQTYYADFLAD
+894 ELEKQTYYADFLAD

-949 GIISTANTEMRSA
+949 GIISTANTEMQSA
-962 ESQLSTSN
+962 KATLSTSN

-1043 ANADTGDQFKQVITD
+1043 ANADTGNQFKQIITD

-1107 NYEMLMDGVSANA
+1107 NYEMLMDGVGKYAQTL
-1120 SKFVST
+1120 K
-1126 TDKEFSDAKRN
+1126 SD
-1137 LEGEYQKIS
+1137 
-1146 DWGLDEY
+1146 
-1153 ANKIKEKTIQTKFGN
+1153 
-1168 VDMDKRTIIYWS
+1168 
-1180 NELKKTYAD
+1180 
-1189 ALASWDYDPEIGS
+1189 GS
-1202 IDTVYGMSDRFGE
+1202 IPMTMDAMKE
-1215 NLNGTGWEVAFT
+1215 
-1227 PILPDGT
+1227 
-1234 FLSKDTVYQ
+1234 SKDKLLQ
-1243 YINSIIDKAY
+1243 FA
-1253 DNDHQITH
+1253 
-1261 SELKDLDKQGMKIG
+1261 
-1275 DTFVHGIYA
+1275 
-1284 AFDKNTNY
+1284 
-1292 DNNNNWADVVGRLMH
+1292 
-1307 FSGQDGAIQLAENAM
+1307 
-1322 ASMTTL
+1322 
-1328 DKSKESLMNF
+1328 KE
-1338 ANKNSINTEAEIQ
+1338 NSINTEAEIQ

-1414 TAYGDLSKII
+1414 TAYGDLSKVI

-1437 MANYTEQTAKAALI
+1437 MANYTEQAAKAALI

-1507 KDNDSLSTHLDNISA
+1507 KDNDGWSDSLSTHLDNISA
-1522 IQDEINGY
+1522 LQDEINGY

-1686 SDSIEK
+1686 SDSIVK

-1720 AGYDTSELEDLYNSV
+1720 AGYDTSDLEDLYNSV

-2000 RSKAIKNGVIMG
+2000 KSKAIKNGVIMG
-2012 NPRKKTSKSKA
+2012 KPSKKSKSKA

-2157 DEFLETIDWIEVKIN
+2157 DEFSETLDWIEVKIN

-2187 TFSGWTFRTTAL
+2187 TFSGWTLRTTAL

-2218 RYLQQADSV
+2218 RYLQQANSV

-2256 QDYQNWYEKA
+2256 QDYQNWYDKA

-2296 DMESEFTSL
+2296 DMEKVFTDT
-2305 NDIIDKLVDYAETK
+2305 NDILDKLVDYAETK

-2331 LQNENENNK
+2331 LNNENENNK

-2349 VAELNELVNT
+2349 VAELNNMLNSSSVSQD
-2359 GKVTEYSE
+2359 SE
-2367 AWYDLQQQIDEVN
+2367 ALNDLKQKINEVN

-2395 NMRQAD
+2395 NIRQVD

-2413 GIADEIEFVQSLLD
+2413 GIADEIEFVQSLLE

-2439 GLTNEGIAQLGNY
+2439 GLTNEGLAQLGNY

-2483 QDLINRKE
+2483 KDLIDRKE

-2501 LSANDERKS
+2501 LSANDEKKS
-2510 MIDLARDGYDAVLEV
+2510 MIDLARDGYDAMLEV
-2525 LQDLIDKK
+2525 LQELIDKR
-2533 KEALSSTK
+2533 KEYLDNEKSI
-2541 DLYEYQKDIASKT
+2541 YEYQNTISEKTENLASLRKQ
-2554 KDLATLEKEAS
+2554 LS
-2565 VYENDNSEE
+2565 VFENDNSEE
-2574 ALKKVQQ
+2574 SLKKVQQ
-2581 IKVDI
+2581 LQSDIK
-2586 ESKKQEL
+2586 
-2593 SDAEYDKY
+2593 DAEKDLKDTEYDKY

-2713 NIATANNPNGV
+2713 NIATANNPSGV
-2724 ANGSTSNGSTAS
+2724 TSGSTSNGSTAS

-2743 ANANNNSSA
+2743 ANTSNNSSTA
-2752 TQAPKAS
+2752 QAPKAS

-2796 KIANG
+2796 KIVNG

-2812 KGKRAGG
+2812 RGKRAGG

-2840 HLAWTQEEGAEIIR
+2840 HLAWTQEDGAEIIR

-2902 TTNRGGDVTVSIGD
+2902 TNNRGGDVSVSIGD